1 MIKGTRFFSRR
12 LLPLL
17 LAAVMLLGM
26 LPALT
31 LPVLALPVLA
41 EDPPASQKLTNTT
54 DTVVTYQGAVGTGRA
69 PSLVVDGDTSHNDNK
84 YFVVGNDQT
93 QEKNETNPANPTYWI
108 QLDLG
113 KKYSLTEMKLFV
125 YHGRALKNLVVLAS
139 DSSTFDTYRIIW
151 NADKENFFG
160 LGTGDKEQFPNA
172 TVAGD
177 TITLAAPTEAQYVRI
192 LNNGHTAGA
201 GQGAHYFEIEVY
213 GTEHTGGAPETRLY
227 NVAADCNVIVNKWGG
242 GSDRPNSWLTDGIK
256 DNAKYIEVC
265 KDKAQ
270 DMNAP
275 SYAQIDLGNIYPVSK
290 VNFWNYWDDGRTLKD
305 LHIILSTTEDF
316 RDGTTKEVYNANWT
330 AAQNGLEVQ
339 IDSGPFTARYVRIWN
354 DGHDK
359 GKGGHYIEVEVWS
372 TEEKKDPLPVPYQFR
387 DVLTIPTYEYQG
399 KTPNNVTH
407 PDVLDFTLVNGAGG
421 TPLGTWG
428 GHRFWMA
435 VTPNQEGNSQFENP
449 CLVWSDDGKIWSAEG
464 IPNPLSV
471 VEREP
476 DGTHNCDNDVI
487 YDPVSNELWV
497 YYVWEQ
503 DAQNYGQ
510 IGTSNFKP
518 SILRCIRVAATQ
530 GGSGFTYA
538 VQKDAGQE
546 NPYTDLVTST
556 YHYDMQSPAV
566 VRRDANTWL
575 MWSNNSDQGVA
586 PTGWNNQNG
595 FVELRRSTNGT
606 EWGEAKSLKPTL
618 VLQNDWIPWHLDVQW
633 IPNVGADGSGEYWA
647 LICAYPKGGGSNHTD
662 LFFAKSADG
671 ELWTTYPN
679 PILSPRSGQWDQ
691 NFIYR
696 SSFTY
701 DADGKLSVWYS
712 GGKEQPGNHWRIA
725 YTEFENFLTDTLP
738 TLGAPYT
745 PGTPTPP
752 PAGEDGWVSV
762 PASDDTNIH
771 FDGAWTYEAPNRFAG
786 AEGSTATLYFYGS
799 GIRYYAQY
807 ETNFGEVEVQID
819 DGTPETYDLH
829 RNAPGA
835 MDNKILERELEAGY
849 HRITI
854 KRKHG
859 GGLDSGVIDLNKFE
873 VRYDTSAT
881 ISNHLYGVSPTE
893 KTLWVDDTLQ
903 ISALVPFNATDKT
916 VTYTSSDTGKA
927 TVTATGLVTALTAG
941 NVTITVKAGQS
952 EKTVALTIRS
962 LEAGELR
969 MTVDKDNPLF
979 LHGLYKYDGTGYPA
993 NGLAGPLQGGKSIQ
1007 GFWTAL
1013 TGTDE
1018 TGWKGPT
1025 VQAGNKTIHHAIL
1038 IHASGTVEGSAANK
1052 QWYLDR
1058 IAETK
1063 NDNIPFFL
1071 MVSNSHTGTF
1081 LDLDWLDG
1089 IYEQNENMMGVVF
1102 SENHNARISERDRRI
1117 TYMDALVKQA
1127 AKWGGYVINCDMN
1140 DAPKDSG
1147 GSDHGGTLEY
1157 FLNNETLY
1165 QTLKKYSQNYILLA
1179 KTTSAW
1185 SNVSYNSHE
1194 SVALGAWLD
1203 GLCGNWGSLIDSW
1216 MWFIEG
1222 YGPQWG
1228 ANTFSVQGGP
1238 EECRGPVSMPELLFA
1253 MRMVQQA
1260 RTGATV
1266 FTFEHPDH
1274 AEAVGDN
1281 EGAKTY
1287 FTPNYK
1293 YSIAKAM
1300 EYMRDYAIPT
1310 REQVMQNTKVFY
1322 ASSGGTLNKLGSN
1335 AANRLLDPLYGDSGS
1350 SGPNKGKNNGT
1361 TMMTYST
1368 GRYSTIPSL
1377 PKMAQDPTGKDI
1389 LRMADVQALG
1399 GAAGIQNY
1407 FNARYPQRYNGTGYA
1422 HYDELT
1428 KSWLTYNSNWFF
1440 DTRENSALHS
1450 KQNVSFQLTQ
1460 NSFGANIEFE
1470 PYSMLLVDEAQAG
1483 TLQFRFNN
1491 YWVDKNPIWEG
1502 YVKGTTPTWDSDNNR
1517 LMYNYLKDSYAQ
1529 NTAHGESTWRKATI
1543 TISGLGAE
1551 PTLALTSS
1559 LAGQSKQIQ
1568 TAFDAAAGTYT
1579 ITLDGNGYQEFSLTN
1594 LVPAQAPA
1602 ENWVSVPSRV
1612 NGNQL
1617 SPHIQFEEGWVV
1629 DKLDQED
1636 PSSYTKGAQASLV
1649 FYGTGVRYFAQ
1660 KDTNF
1665 GTAIVRLYRHNPSGE
1680 PILVETSEVDLNGE
1694 AAPAAKVYEKTG
1706 LTPDVYLISVE
1717 PKEGW
1722 NNADKNVIDLQKFEV
1737 NQTAIETVP
1746 TRVWSVEAD
1755 PASITV
1761 GGTSTLKTR
1770 LNFNAAVTAVSYAPS
1785 PDGKVTID
1793 GNTVNGAARGTVTI
1807 TATAAGSSKTTTLTV
1822 TGGTAGNWVY
1832 VDSHSGQ
1839 IQYTGNWV
1847 DETSTNHYEGSA
1859 KEANDAP
1866 GATASLTFTGT
1877 GFRWIGQMDSN
1888 YGRAWIY
1895 VDDVLV
1901 AIGNA
1906 NSSTNPYQF
1915 TILELHGLENKQHT
1929 VRLAAESNAPVQV
1942 DAFAYYTGTDLD
1954 ETVSSVALEPS
1965 GLIRLGDGES
1975 KPVLAMAMNAE
1986 RVVVFRDDFRFTL
1999 ENDTIAGLSGD
2010 GKPQK
2015 TVTGKMAGRTR
2026 LHVTLPE
2033 LNDKSA
2039 TAEIVVTSTEPAT
2052 TPRMLVD
2059 AEHPLLLVSLYA
2071 NTKHPAWWDNSG
2083 IPGVPMQGHNTMEGV
2098 WSLIPED
2105 LKPYT
2110 AIQLHAD
2117 DYLGHAW
2124 GGTGNKE
2131 NLQKFYEYHV
2141 AIAQEKGINL
2151 YLTLMTGGVP
2161 INTFRNLIDM
2171 DWLNNL
2177 IDNNSCIKG
2186 VVFAENHH
2194 NGDTDAVAQLTA
2206 EYLELFSSKGIY
2218 LVLTDI
2224 DDANHRMEKW
2234 FENDTLFKTAQ
2245 KHHKYLVINSKSTS
2259 SSGYNTVRSF
2269 ALGTWLSGLADNWGA
2284 LTDAWAWYE
2293 IRYHKLFE
2301 PVMNTTYED
2310 VRRVYTFPETLFA
2323 MNMLQSYV
2331 NGGTVFNAE
2340 HPFYCTGVYD
2350 EASWV
2355 LKESIIPT
2363 MRYMIA
2369 NPAATRKQV
2378 KDEIKAVYHTDS
2390 YLPTNFAEGLYG
2402 TAQDNNLLQTSGRY
2416 RTLPVLSSKLSD
2428 AEASA
2433 FGRVLKSADLADKI
2447 NILNAQYPELS
2458 TGDAFVETLLGGGAG
2473 QTGRRLLIMNSLFNE
2488 NKNQSA
2494 TLTPTDATFATSM
2507 GFTLTPHTY
2516 LIAHETAD
2524 SIKIDLNNFR
2534 TDKDELWVPG
2544 ESENPDWT
2552 SFGNDWNGD
2561 HKDYVQDYMKYHISN
2576 PKLDKDR
2583 DLRSTVITLHTGER
2597 PTAVVTRN
2605 GGSTKLADD
2614 KFYTETYENGIYT
2627 LTITHNGQVNVTIR
2641 KGGAEPTPTVTDFR
2655 LTTDP
2660 SPLTSAGGKAMLT
2673 LTGTNLPDGTKFY
2686 WGTNQ
2691 AMLTSVDAEGS
2702 DAFRSAEVK
2711 LLENTG
2717 TDAVTYYFRYSLD
2730 GTTLAGELTAT
2741 VPGTGGGTQP
2751 TEPSVTDYSVAPTEL
2766 PSNGGMITVTLA
2778 GTNLQNG
2785 IQIKVGTIT
2794 AKTSGDAA
2802 EQTAT
2807 LTLPANYS
2815 SSSVSYTVQ
2824 YSLNGTDWFGGK
2836 TVRVSGHYTP
2846 PVGPVTPSVPT
2857 KPGVPERDPFPF
2869 TDVSRSS
2876 WYYDSVRAAW
2886 EKDLIDGV
2894 TRTLY
2899 KPDDTLTVAQ
2909 AIKLSAALHQM
2920 LNNNGKVTLRNGSPY
2935 WYSSYVSYAV
2945 DNGIIEKM
2953 YLDYTP
2959 AQMNTPVKRNEFVHI
2974 FYGAMS
2980 DYRQINTVA
2989 DNKIP
2994 DVITTDTYALEI
3006 YTFYRA
3012 GILTGSDKNGTFYP
3026 TNDIKRSEVAAILS
3040 RMYDK
3045 TARKTVSLP

>member
-31 LPVLALPVLA
+31 LPVLA
-41 EDPPASQKLTNTT
+41 EDPPALTNVAQGKNVSIHGPTSGADRPASWLT
-54 DTVVTYQGAVGTGRA
+54 DGITDSGKYVEISKDTEQNSTD
-69 PSLVVDGDTSHNDNK
+69 PS
-84 YFVVGNDQT
+84 YAQ
-93 QEKNETNPANPTYWI
+93 I
-108 QLDLG
+108 DLG
-113 KKYSLTEMKLFV
+113 TSYDIAKVEFWNYWDD
-125 YHGRALKNLVVLAS
+125 GRTLVGLVILAS
-139 DSSTFDTYRIIW
+139 EKGTFAEDDRTVIFNSDT
-151 NADKENFFG
+151 ENFFG
-160 LGTGDKEQFPNA
+160 FGVGTDASYKSVSAGLSVEKEA
-172 TVAGD
+172 RGR
-177 TITLAAPTEAQYVRI
+177 YVRVM
-192 LNNGHTAGA
+192 NNGHDGGTP
-201 GQGAHYFEIEVY
+201 GQKTHGGHYTEIKVY
-213 GTEHTGGAPETRLY
+213 GTEHTGAVTPPETTLY
-227 NVAADCNVIVNKWGG
+227 NVAAGCNVIVNKWGG

-270 DMNAP
+270 NTSAP
-275 SYAQIDLGNIYPVSK
+275 SYAQIDLGNEYPVSK
-290 VNFWNYWDDGRTLKD
+290 VNFWNYWSDGRTLKD

-316 RDGTTKEVYNANWT
+316 RDGTTKEVYNADWT

-339 IDSGPFTARYVRIWN
+339 VDSAPFTARYVRIWN

-359 GKGGHYIEVEVWS
+359 GAKMGGHYIEVEVWS
-372 TEEKKDPLPVPYQFR
+372 TEEKKDPLPVPYQLR
-387 DVLTIPTYEYQG
+387 DVLTIPTYSYTAQG
-399 KTPNNVTH
+399 GQTQKAEWDTTH
-407 PDVLDFTLVNGAGG
+407 PDVIDFAKTSKEGG
-421 TPLGTWG
+421 KWG
-428 GHRFWMA
+428 GYRYWM
-435 VTPNQEGNSQFENP
+435 VLTPNQDGYSQYENP
-449 CLVWSDDGKIWSAEG
+449 CLAASNDGVNWVVPNG
-464 IPNPLSV
+464 IENPLSGV
-471 VEREP
+471 KHEP
-476 DGTHNCDNDVI
+476 AGTHNCDTDLVYNPDS
-487 YDPVSNELWV
+487 DELWV

-503 DAQNYGQ
+503 DSPA
-510 IGTSNFKP
+510 GTPSN
-518 SILRCIRVAATQ
+518 LRLIRVKEDGNSFAI
-530 GGSGFTYA
+530 
-538 VQKDAGQE
+538 
-546 NPYTDLVTST
+546 TST
-556 YHYDMQSPAV
+556 TDDKPYERLINSQYRYDMQSPAV
-566 VRRDANTWL
+566 VRRNANTWL
-575 MWSNNSDQGVA
+575 MWSNNSDSNNSGNGWQSQVA
-586 PTGWNNQNG
+586 
-595 FVELRRSTNGT
+595 FVELYTSTDGKNWT
-606 EWGEAKSLKPTL
+606 NKQSLADTL
-618 VLQNDWIPWHLDVQW
+618 VLKGADGIASYIPWHLDVQW
-633 IPNVGADGSGEYWA
+633 VESQNKYWG
-647 LICAYPKGGGSNHTD
+647 LFCAYPKGGNTNRTYL
-662 LFFAKSADG
+662 LFGTSEDG
-671 ELWTTYPN
+671 KTWTTYQKP
-679 PILSPRSGQWDQ
+679 LLAPRDNKWDN

-696 SSFTY
+696 STFIY
-701 DADGKLSVWYS
+701 DDASGTLQVWYS
-712 GGKEQPGNHWRIA
+712 GGKSGGWRIA
-725 YTEFENFLTDTLP
+725 YTEFENFLTNTLP

-745 PGTPTPP
+745 PDTPTPP

-941 NVTITVKAGQS
+941 DVTITVKAGQS
-952 EKTVALTIRS
+952 EKTVSLTIRS
-962 LEAGELR
+962 LEAGALR
-969 MTVDKDNPLF
+969 MTVDEDNPLF
-979 LHGLYKYDGTGYPA
+979 LHGLYKYDGQGYPA

-1052 QWYLDR
+1052 QWYRDR

-1102 SENHNARISERDRRI
+1102 SENHNAGISERDRRI

-1147 GSDHGGTLEY
+1147 GSDYGGTLEY

-1300 EYMRDYAIPT
+1300 EYMRDYVIPT

-1368 GRYSTIPSL
+1368 GRYGTIPSL
-1377 PKMAQDPTGKDI
+1377 PKMAQDPTGKNI

-1407 FNARYPQRYNGTGYA
+1407 FNARYPQRYTGTGYA

-1440 DTRENSALHS
+1440 DTRESSALHS

-1529 NTAHGESTWRKATI
+1529 NTAHGENTWRKATI
-1543 TISGLGAE
+1543 TISGLGEE

-1579 ITLDGNGYQEFSLTN
+1579 ITLDGNGYQEFTLTN

-1629 DKLDQED
+1629 DKLNQED

-1680 PILVETSEVDLNGE
+1680 PVLVETSDVNLNGA

-1746 TRVWSVEAD
+1746 TRVWSVEAN

-1785 PDGKVTID
+1785 PDGKVTIAGD
-1793 GNTVNGAARGTVTI
+1793 TVTGVARGTVTI
-1807 TATAAGSSKTTTLTV
+1807 TATSAGSSKTTTLTV

-1929 VRLAAESNAPVQV
+1929 VRLEAESNAPVQV

-1965 GLIRLGDGES
+1965 GPIRLGDGES

-2010 GKPQK
+2010 GKTQK

-2083 IPGVPMQGHNTMEGV
+2083 VPGVPMQGHNTMEGV

-2171 DWLNNL
+2171 DWLNDL

-2369 NPAATRKQV
+2369 NPAATREQV
-2378 KDEIKAVYHTDS
+2378 KGEIKAVYHTDS

-2433 FGRVLKSADLADKI
+2433 FGRVLRSADLADKI

-2458 TGDAFVETLLGGGAG
+2458 TGDAFVETLLGGRAG

-2494 TLTPTDATFATSM
+2494 TLTPTDAKFATSI

-2583 DLRSTVITLHTGER
+2583 DLRSTVITLHTEER

-2614 KFYTETYENGIYT
+2614 NFYTETYENGVYT

-2641 KGGAEPTPTVTDFR
+2641 KGGAEPTPTVTEFK
-2655 LTTDP
+2655 LVTDP
-2660 SPLTSAGGKAMLT
+2660 AALTSAGGKAMLT

-2686 WGTNQ
+2686 WGTDQ
-2691 AMLTSVDAEGS
+2691 AMLTPVDAEGS
-2702 DAFRSAEVK
+2702 DASRSVEVK
-2711 LLENTG
+2711 LPENTG

-2766 PSNGGMITVTLA
+2766 PSNGGMIMVTLT

-2785 IQIKVGTIT
+2785 IQIKAGTIT
-2794 AKTSGDAA
+2794 AQTSGDAA
-2802 EQTAT
+2802 KQTET

-2824 YSLNGTDWFGGK
+2824 YSLNGVDWVGGK
-2836 TVRVSGHYTP
+2836 TVRVSGRYTP
-2846 PVGPVTPSVPT
+2846 PVSPGTPSVPT

-2876 WYYDSVRAAW
+2876 WYYDSVRTAW

-2920 LNNNGKVTLRNGSPY
+2920 LNNNGKVTLRNGTPY

-2945 DNGIIEKM
+2945 ENGIIEKM

-2959 AQMNTPVKRNEFVHI
+2959 AQMNAPAKRNEFVHI

-3045 TARKTVSLP
+3045 TTRQTVSLP

>member
-17 LAAVMLLGM
+17 LAVIMLLGM
-26 LPALT
+26 LPTLT
-31 LPVLALPVLA
+31 LPVQA
-41 EDPPASQKLTNTT
+41 EEAAASRKLTNTT
-54 DTVVTYQGAVGTGRA
+54 DTTVTYQGAVGTGRA
-69 PSLVVDGDTSHNDNK
+69 SSLVVDGDTSHNDNK

-93 QEKNETNPANPTYWI
+93 QTKNETNPANPTYWI

-113 KKYSLTEMKLFV
+113 KKYSLTAMKLFV

-139 DSSTFDTYRIIW
+139 DSSTFDTYSIVW
-151 NADKENFFG
+151 NADKEDFFG
-160 LGTGDKEQFPNA
+160 LGAGDKEQFPNA
-172 TVAGD
+172 TAAGD
-177 TITLAAPTEAQYVRI
+177 TITLTTPAEARYVRI

-213 GTEHTGGAPETRLY
+213 GTEISVPVEPAQLY
-227 NVAADCNVIVNKWGG
+227 NVASGCSVTVNKWGG
-242 GSDRPNSWLTDGIK
+242 GSDRPNSWLTDGDK

-265 KDKAQ
+265 KNKAQ
-270 DMNAP
+270 DTNDP
-275 SYAQIDLGNIYPVSK
+275 SYAQVDLGNEYPVSQ
-290 VNFWNYWDDGRTLKD
+290 VNFWNYWSDGRTLKD
-305 LHIILSTTEDF
+305 LHIILSTTADF
-316 RDGTTKEVYNANWT
+316 RDGTTKEIYNADW
-330 AAQNGLEVQ
+330 AAVQTGLEVSV
-339 IDSGPFTARYVRIWN
+339 DSPFTARYVRIWN
-354 DGHDK
+354 NGHDK
-359 GKGGHYIEVEVWS
+359 GNGGHYIEVEVMS
-372 TEEKKDPLPVPYQFR
+372 TEAKKDPLPEEYRLR
-387 DVLTIPTYEYQG
+387 DRLKIPTYSYTAQSGQKAKAEWD
-399 KTPNNVTH
+399 TTH
-407 PDVLDFTLVNGAGG
+407 PDVVDFAKTSKDGG
-421 TPLGTWG
+421 KWG
-428 GHRFWMA
+428 GYRYWM
-435 VTPNQEGNSQFENP
+435 VLTPNQDGYSQYENP
-449 CLVWSDDGKIWSAEG
+449 CLAASNDGVNWVVPNG
-464 IPNPLSV
+464 IENPLSGV
-471 VEREP
+471 KHEP
-476 DGTHNCDNDVI
+476 TGTHNCDTDLVYNPDS
-487 YDPVSNELWV
+487 DELWV

-503 DAQNYGQ
+503 DSPA
-510 IGTSNFKP
+510 GTPSN
-518 SILRCIRVAATQ
+518 LRLIRVKEDGNSFAI
-530 GGSGFTYA
+530 
-538 VQKDAGQE
+538 
-546 NPYTDLVTST
+546 TST
-556 YHYDMQSPAV
+556 TDGKPYERLINSQYRYDMQSPAV

-575 MWSNNSDQGVA
+575 MWSNNSDSDNSGNGWQSQVA
-586 PTGWNNQNG
+586 
-595 FVELRRSTNGT
+595 FVELYTSTDGKNWT
-606 EWGEAKSLKPTL
+606 NKQSLADTL
-618 VLQNDWIPWHLDVQW
+618 VLKGADGIASYIPWHLDVQW
-633 IPNVGADGSGEYWA
+633 VESQNKYWG
-647 LICAYPKGGGSNHTD
+647 LFCAYPKGGNTNRTYL
-662 LFFAKSADG
+662 LFGTSEDG
-671 ELWTTYPN
+671 KTWTTYPK
-679 PILSPRSGQWDQ
+679 PLISPRDNEWDN

-696 SSFTY
+696 STFIY
-701 DADGKLSVWYS
+701 DDASGTLQVWYS
-712 GGKEQPGNHWRIA
+712 GGKSGGWRIA
-725 YTEFENFLTDTLP
+725 YTEFENFLTNTLP

-745 PGTPTPP
+745 PDTPTPP

-941 NVTITVKAGQS
+941 DVTITVKAGQS

-962 LEAGELR
+962 LEAGALR

-979 LHGLYKYDGTGYPA
+979 LHGLYKYDGKGYPA

-1052 QWYLDR
+1052 KWYLDR

-1102 SENHNARISERDRRI
+1102 SENHNAGISERDRRI

-1322 ASSGGTLNKLGSN
+1322 ASSDGTLNKLGSN

-1368 GRYSTIPSL
+1368 GRYGTIPSL

-1440 DTRENSALHS
+1440 DTRESSALHS

-1502 YVKGTTPTWDSDNNR
+1502 YVQGTTPTWDSDNNR

-1579 ITLDGNGYQEFSLTN
+1579 ITLDGNGYQEFTLTN

-1680 PILVETSEVDLNGE
+1680 PILVETSDVDLNGA

-1746 TRVWSVEAD
+1746 TRVWSVEAN

-1785 PDGKVTID
+1785 PDGKVTIAGD
-1793 GNTVNGAARGTVTI
+1793 TVTGVARGTVAI
-1807 TATAAGSSKTTTLTV
+1807 TATAAGSFKTTMLTV

-1847 DETSTNHYEGSA
+1847 DENSTNHYEGSA

-1929 VRLAAESNAPVQV
+1929 VRLEAESNAPVQV

-1965 GLIRLGDGES
+1965 GPIRLGDGES

-2010 GKPQK
+2010 GKTQK

-2171 DWLNNL
+2171 DWLNDL

-2194 NGDTDAVAQLTA
+2194 NGDTGAVAQLTA

-2369 NPAATRKQV
+2369 NPAATREQV

-2402 TAQDNNLLQTSGRY
+2402 TAQDNNLLQTNGRY

-2428 AEASA
+2428 AEAAA
-2433 FGRVLKSADLADKI
+2433 FGRVLRSADLADKT
-2447 NILNAQYPELS
+2447 NILNELYPELS
-2458 TGDAFVETLLGGGAG
+2458 TGDAFVETLLGGRSG

-2583 DLRSTVITLHTGER
+2583 DLRSTVITLHTEER

-2605 GGSTKLADD
+2605 GGSRSLADNA
-2614 KFYTETYENGIYT
+2614 FYTETYENGIYT

-2641 KGGAEPTPTVTDFR
+2641 KGGAQPIPTVTEFK
-2655 LTTDP
+2655 LVTDP

-2673 LTGTNLPDGTKFY
+2673 LTGANLPDGTKFY

-2691 AMLTSVDAEGS
+2691 NALTAVDTTVTA
-2702 DAFRSAEVK
+2702 DARSATVD
-2711 LLENTG
+2711 LPANTG
-2717 TDAVTYYFRYSLD
+2717 ENAVTYYFRYSLD

-2741 VPGTGGGTQP
+2741 VPGTGGGAQP

-2785 IQIKVGTIT
+2785 IQIKAGTIT
-2794 AKTSGDAA
+2794 AQTSGDAA
-2802 EQTAT
+2802 KQTAT

-2824 YSLNGTDWFGGK
+2824 YSLNGVDWVGGK
-2836 TVRVSGHYTP
+2836 TVRVSGRYTP
-2846 PVGPVTPSVPT
+2846 PVGPGTPSVPT
-2857 KPGVPERDPFPF
+2857 KPGVPERDTFPF

-2876 WYYDSVRAAW
+2876 WYYDSVRTAW

-2959 AQMNTPVKRNEFVHI
+2959 AQMNAPVKRNEFVHI

-3045 TARKTVSLP
+3045 TTRQTVSLP

>member
-31 LPVLALPVLA
+31 LPVLAEEPPALTNVAQGKNVSIHGPTSGADRPASWLTDGITESGKYVEISKDTEQNSTDPSYAQIDLGTSYDIAKVEFWNYWDDGRTLVGLVILASEKGTFA
-41 EDPPASQKLTNTT
+41 EDDRTVIFNS
-54 DTVVTYQGAVGTGRA
+54 DT
-69 PSLVVDGDTSHNDNK
+69 
-84 YFVVGNDQT
+84 
-93 QEKNETNPANPTYWI
+93 
-108 QLDLG
+108 
-113 KKYSLTEMKLFV
+113 
-125 YHGRALKNLVVLAS
+125 
-139 DSSTFDTYRIIW
+139 
-151 NADKENFFG
+151 ENFFG
-160 LGTGDKEQFPNA
+160 FGVGTDASYKSVSAGLSVEKEA
-172 TVAGD
+172 RGR
-177 TITLAAPTEAQYVRI
+177 YVRVM
-192 LNNGHTAGA
+192 NNGHDGGTP
-201 GQGAHYFEIEVY
+201 GQKKHGGHYTEIKVY
-213 GTEHTGGAPETRLY
+213 GTEHTGAVTPPETTLY
-227 NVAADCNVIVNKWGG
+227 NVAAGCNVIVNKWGG

-270 DMNAP
+270 NTSAP
-275 SYAQIDLGNIYPVSK
+275 SYAQIDLGNEYPVSK
-290 VNFWNYWDDGRTLKD
+290 VNFWNYWSDGRTLKD

-316 RDGTTKEVYNANWT
+316 RDGTTKEVYNADWT

-339 IDSGPFTARYVRIWN
+339 VDSAPFTARYVRIWN

-359 GKGGHYIEVEVWS
+359 GAKMGGHYIEVEVWS
-372 TEEKKDPLPVPYQFR
+372 TEEKKDPLPVPYQLR
-387 DVLTIPTYEYQG
+387 DVLTIPTYSYTAQG
-399 KTPNNVTH
+399 GQTQKAEWDTTH
-407 PDVLDFTLVNGAGG
+407 PDVIDFAKTSKEGG
-421 TPLGTWG
+421 KWG
-428 GHRFWMA
+428 GYRYWM
-435 VTPNQEGNSQFENP
+435 VLTPNQDGYSQYENP
-449 CLVWSDDGKIWSAEG
+449 CLAASNDGVNWVVPNG
-464 IPNPLSV
+464 IENPLSGV
-471 VEREP
+471 KHEP
-476 DGTHNCDNDVI
+476 AGTHNCDTDLVYNPDS
-487 YDPVSNELWV
+487 DELWV

-503 DAQNYGQ
+503 DSPA
-510 IGTSNFKP
+510 GTPSN
-518 SILRCIRVAATQ
+518 LRLIRVKEDGNSFAI
-530 GGSGFTYA
+530 
-538 VQKDAGQE
+538 
-546 NPYTDLVTST
+546 TST
-556 YHYDMQSPAV
+556 TDDKPYERLINSQYRYDMQSPAV
-566 VRRDANTWL
+566 VRRNANTWL
-575 MWSNNSDQGVA
+575 MWSNNSDSNNSGNGWQSQVA
-586 PTGWNNQNG
+586 
-595 FVELRRSTNGT
+595 FVELYTSTDGKNWT
-606 EWGEAKSLKPTL
+606 NKQSLADTL
-618 VLQNDWIPWHLDVQW
+618 VLKGADGIASYIPWHLDVQW
-633 IPNVGADGSGEYWA
+633 VESQNKYWG
-647 LICAYPKGGGSNHTD
+647 LFCAYPKGGNTNRTYL
-662 LFFAKSADG
+662 LFGTSEDG
-671 ELWTTYPN
+671 KTWTTYQKP
-679 PILSPRSGQWDQ
+679 LLAPRDNKWDN

-696 SSFTY
+696 STFIY
-701 DADGKLSVWYS
+701 DDASGTLQVWYS
-712 GGKEQPGNHWRIA
+712 GGKSGGWRIA

-738 TLGAPYT
+738 TLGEPYT

-829 RNAPGA
+829 RNEAGA
-835 MDNKILERELEAGY
+835 MDNRILEKELEAGY

-916 VTYTSSDTGKA
+916 VTYTSSDTDKA
-927 TVTATGLVTALTAG
+927 TVTATGLVTALAAG
-941 NVTITVKAGQS
+941 DVTITVKAGQS

-969 MTVDKDNPLF
+969 MTVDGDNPLF
-979 LHGLYKYDGTGYPA
+979 LHGLYKYDGPGYPA

-1025 VQAGNKTIHHAIL
+1025 VQAGNKTVHHAIL

-1052 QWYLDR
+1052 QWYLER

-1102 SENHNARISERDRRI
+1102 SENHNAGISERDRRI
-1117 TYMDALVKQA
+1117 TYMDTLVKQA

-1185 SNVSYNSHE
+1185 SSVSYNSHE

-1310 REQVMQNTKVFY
+1310 HEQVMQNTKVFY

-1368 GRYSTIPSL
+1368 GRYGTIPSL

-1529 NTAHGESTWRKATI
+1529 NTAHGKSTWRKATI

-1568 TAFDAAAGTYT
+1568 TVFDAAAGTYT
-1579 ITLDGNGYQEFSLTN
+1579 ITLDGNGYQEFTLTN

-1680 PILVETSEVDLNGE
+1680 PILVETSEVDLNGA
-1694 AAPAAKVYEKTG
+1694 AAPAARVYEKTG

-1746 TRVWSVEAD
+1746 TRVWSVEAN

-1770 LNFNAAVTAVSYAPS
+1770 LNFNAADKAVSYAAS

-1793 GNTVNGAARGTVTI
+1793 GSTVTGAARGTVTI

-1877 GFRWIGQMDSN
+1877 GFRWVGQMDSN

-1929 VRLAAESNAPVQV
+1929 VRLEAESNAPIQV

-1965 GLIRLGDGES
+1965 GIIRLGDGET
-1975 KPVLAMAMNAE
+1975 KRVLAMAMNAE

-2010 GKPQK
+2010 GKTQK

-2026 LHVTLPE
+2026 LHVTLSE
-2033 LNDKSA
+2033 LNSKSA
-2039 TAEIVVTSTEPAT
+2039 TAEIVVTSTEPAA

-2071 NTKHPAWWDNSG
+2071 NTKHPTWWDNSG

-2141 AIAQEKGINL
+2141 AIAQEKGINI

-2194 NGDTDAVAQLTA
+2194 NGDTNAVAQLTA

-2234 FENDTLFKTAQ
+2234 FENDTLFKAAQ

-2293 IRYHKLFE
+2293 IRYHKLFA

-2369 NPAATRKQV
+2369 NPAATREQV

-2416 RTLPVLSSKLSD
+2416 RTLPVLSSKLSA

-2433 FGRVLKSADLADKI
+2433 FGRVLKSADLADKV
-2447 NILNAQYPELS
+2447 NILNALYPELS

-2507 GFTLTPHTY
+2507 GFILTPHTY

-2614 KFYTETYENGIYT
+2614 NFYTETYENGIYT
-2627 LTITHNGQVNVTIR
+2627 LTITHNGQVNVTIQ
-2641 KGGAEPTPTVTDFR
+2641 KG
-2655 LTTDP
+2655 
-2660 SPLTSAGGKAMLT
+2660 S
-2673 LTGTNLPDGTKFY
+2673 
-2686 WGTNQ
+2686 
-2691 AMLTSVDAEGS
+2691 
-2702 DAFRSAEVK
+2702 
-2711 LLENTG
+2711 
-2717 TDAVTYYFRYSLD
+2717 
-2730 GTTLAGELTAT
+2730 
-2741 VPGTGGGTQP
+2741 TQP

-2766 PSNGGMITVTLA
+2766 PSNGGMIMVTLT

-2785 IQIKVGTIT
+2785 IQIKAGTIT
-2794 AKTSGDAA
+2794 AKTSGNAA

-2815 SSSVSYTVQ
+2815 SSSVNYTVQ

-2836 TVRVSGHYTP
+2836 TVRVSGRYTP

-2876 WYYDSVRAAW
+2876 WYYDSIRAAW

-2959 AQMNTPVKRNEFVHI
+2959 AQMNAPVKRNEFVHI

>member
-17 LAAVMLLGM
+17 LAAVMLLSM
-26 LPALT
+26 MPALT
-31 LPVLALPVLA
+31 LPVLAEEPPALTNVAQGKNVSIHGPTSGADRPASWLTDGITDSGKYVEISKDTEQNSTDPSYAQIDLGTSYDIAKVEFWNYWDDGRTLVGLVILASEKGTFA
-41 EDPPASQKLTNTT
+41 EDDRTVIFNS
-54 DTVVTYQGAVGTGRA
+54 DT
-69 PSLVVDGDTSHNDNK
+69 
-84 YFVVGNDQT
+84 
-93 QEKNETNPANPTYWI
+93 
-108 QLDLG
+108 
-113 KKYSLTEMKLFV
+113 
-125 YHGRALKNLVVLAS
+125 
-139 DSSTFDTYRIIW
+139 
-151 NADKENFFG
+151 ENFFG
-160 LGTGDKEQFPNA
+160 FGVGTDASYKSVSAGLSVEKEA
-172 TVAGD
+172 RGR
-177 TITLAAPTEAQYVRI
+177 YVRVM
-192 LNNGHTAGA
+192 NNGHDGGTP
-201 GQGAHYFEIEVY
+201 GQKKHGGHYTEIKVY
-213 GTEHTGGAPETRLY
+213 GTEHTGAVTPPEPTLH
-227 NVAADCNVIVNKWGG
+227 NVAAGCNVIVNKWGG
-242 GSDRPNSWLTDGIK
+242 GNDRPNSWLTDGIK

-270 DMNAP
+270 NTSDP
-275 SYAQIDLGNIYPVSK
+275 SYAQIDLGNEYPVSK

-316 RDGTTKEVYNANWT
+316 QTGTTKEIYNDNWQAT
-330 AAQNGLEVQ
+330 EAGLDVSVT
-339 IDSGPFTARYVRIWN
+339 DDPYNARYVRIWN

-387 DVLTIPTYEYQG
+387 DVLKIPTYSYTAQG
-399 KTPNNVTH
+399 GQTQKAEWDTTH
-407 PDVLDFTLVNGAGG
+407 PDVIDFAKTSKEGG
-421 TPLGTWG
+421 KWG
-428 GHRFWMA
+428 GYRYWM
-435 VTPNQEGNSQFENP
+435 VLTPNQDGYSQYENP
-449 CLVWSDDGKIWSAEG
+449 CLAASNDGVNWVVPNG
-464 IPNPLSV
+464 IENPLSGV
-471 VEREP
+471 KHEP
-476 DGTHNCDNDVI
+476 AGTHNCDTDLVYNPDS
-487 YDPVSNELWV
+487 DELWV

-503 DAQNYGQ
+503 DSPA
-510 IGTSNFKP
+510 GTPSN
-518 SILRCIRVAATQ
+518 LRLIRVKEKND
-530 GGSGFTYA
+530 GF
-538 VQKDAGQE
+538 E
-546 NPYTDLVTST
+546 ITST
-556 YHYDMQSPAV
+556 TDGKPYERLINSQYRYDMQSPAV
-566 VRRDANTWL
+566 VRRNANTWL
-575 MWSNNSDQGVA
+575 MWSNNSDSDNSGNGWQSQVA
-586 PTGWNNQNG
+586 
-595 FVELRRSTNGT
+595 FVELYTSADGKNWTN
-606 EWGEAKSLKPTL
+606 KQSLADTL
-618 VLQNDWIPWHLDVQW
+618 VLKGADGIASYIPWHLDVQW
-633 IPNVGADGSGEYWA
+633 VESQNKYWG
-647 LICAYPKGGGSNHTD
+647 LFCAYPKGGNTNRTYL
-662 LFFAKSADG
+662 LFGTSEDG
-671 ELWTTYPN
+671 KTWLTYPK
-679 PILSPRSGQWDQ
+679 PLLAPRDNKWDN

-696 SSFTY
+696 STFIY
-701 DADGKLSVWYS
+701 DDASGTLQVWYS
-712 GGKEQPGNHWRIA
+712 GGKSGGWRIA

-762 PASDDTNIH
+762 LASDDTNIH

-829 RNAPGA
+829 RDTAGA
-835 MDNKILERELEAGY
+835 MDNKILEKELEAGY

-979 LHGLYKYDGTGYPA
+979 LHGLYKYDGPGYPA

-1018 TGWKGPT
+1018 TGWNGPT

-1102 SENHNARISERDRRI
+1102 SENHNAGISERDRRI

-1140 DAPKDSG
+1140 DAPKDTGS
-1147 GSDHGGTLEY
+1147 SDHGGTLEY

-1350 SGPNKGKNNGT
+1350 SGPNKGKNNRT

-1368 GRYSTIPSL
+1368 GRYGTIPSL
-1377 PKMAQDPTGKDI
+1377 PKLAQAPTGKDI
-1389 LRMADVQALG
+1389 LTMTDVQALG
-1399 GAAGIQNY
+1399 GASGIQNY

-1529 NTAHGESTWRKATI
+1529 NTAHGENTWRKATI

-1579 ITLDGNGYQEFSLTN
+1579 ITLDGNGYQEFTLTN

-1629 DKLDQED
+1629 DKLNQED

-1665 GTAIVRLYRHNPSGE
+1665 GTAIVRLYRHSPSGE
-1680 PILVETSEVDLNGE
+1680 AILVETSEVDLNGA

-1746 TRVWSVEAD
+1746 TRVWSVEAN

-1785 PDGKVTID
+1785 PDGKVTIAGD
-1793 GNTVNGAARGTVTI
+1793 TVTGVARGTVTI

-1866 GATASLTFTGT
+1866 SATASLTFTGT

-1929 VRLAAESNAPVQV
+1929 VRLEAESNAPVQV

-2010 GKPQK
+2010 GKTQK

-2141 AIAQEKGINL
+2141 AIAQKKGINL

-2171 DWLNNL
+2171 DWLNDL

-2369 NPAATRKQV
+2369 NPAATREQV
-2378 KDEIKAVYHTDS
+2378 KGEIKAVYHTDS

-2583 DLRSTVITLHTGER
+2583 DLRSTMITLHTGDR

-2614 KFYTETYENGIYT
+2614 NFYTEAYENGVYT

-2673 LTGTNLPDGTKFY
+2673 LTGTNLPDGTKFH
-2686 WGTNQ
+2686 WGTDQ
-2691 AMLTSVDAEGS
+2691 AMLTPVDAEGS
-2702 DAFRSAEVK
+2702 DASRSAEVK

-2766 PSNGGMITVTLA
+2766 PSNGGMITVTLT

-2785 IQIKVGTIT
+2785 IQIKAGTIT

-2802 EQTAT
+2802 KQTAT

-2836 TVRVSGHYTP
+2836 TVRVSGRYTP
-2846 PVGPVTPSVPT
+2846 PVGSVTPSVPT

>member
-17 LAAVMLLGM
+17 LAAVMLLSM
-26 LPALT
+26 MPALT
-31 LPVLALPVLA
+31 LPVLAEEPPALTNVAQGKNVSIHGPTSGADRPASWLTDGITDSGKYVEISKDTEQNSTDPSYAQIDLGTSYDIAKVEFWNYWDDGRTLVGLVILASEKGTFA
-41 EDPPASQKLTNTT
+41 EDDRTVIFNS
-54 DTVVTYQGAVGTGRA
+54 DT
-69 PSLVVDGDTSHNDNK
+69 
-84 YFVVGNDQT
+84 
-93 QEKNETNPANPTYWI
+93 
-108 QLDLG
+108 
-113 KKYSLTEMKLFV
+113 
-125 YHGRALKNLVVLAS
+125 
-139 DSSTFDTYRIIW
+139 
-151 NADKENFFG
+151 ENFFG
-160 LGTGDKEQFPNA
+160 FGVGTDASYKSVSAGLSVEKEA
-172 TVAGD
+172 RGR
-177 TITLAAPTEAQYVRI
+177 YVRVM
-192 LNNGHTAGA
+192 NNGHDGGTP
-201 GQGAHYFEIEVY
+201 GQKKHGGHYTEIKVY
-213 GTEHTGGAPETRLY
+213 GTEHTGAVTPPEPTLH
-227 NVAADCNVIVNKWGG
+227 NVAAGCNVIVNKWGG
-242 GSDRPNSWLTDGIK
+242 GNDRPNSWLTDGIK

-270 DMNAP
+270 NTSDP
-275 SYAQIDLGNIYPVSK
+275 SYAQIDLGNEYPVSK
-290 VNFWNYWDDGRTLKD
+290 VNFWNYWSDGRTLKD

-316 RDGTTKEVYNANWT
+316 QTGTTKEIYNDNWQAT
-330 AAQNGLEVQ
+330 EAGLDVSVT
-339 IDSGPFTARYVRIWN
+339 DDPYNARYVRIWN

-359 GKGGHYIEVEVWS
+359 GAKMGGHYIEVEVWS

-387 DVLTIPTYEYQG
+387 DVLKIPTYSYTAQG
-399 KTPNNVTH
+399 GQTQKAEWDTTH
-407 PDVLDFTLVNGAGG
+407 PDVIDFAKTSKEGG
-421 TPLGTWG
+421 KWG
-428 GHRFWMA
+428 GYRYWM
-435 VTPNQEGNSQFENP
+435 VLTPNQDGYSQYENP
-449 CLVWSDDGKIWSAEG
+449 CLAASNDGVNWVVPNG
-464 IPNPLSV
+464 IENPLSGV
-471 VEREP
+471 KHEP
-476 DGTHNCDNDVI
+476 AGTHNCDTDLVYNPDS
-487 YDPVSNELWV
+487 DELWV

-503 DAQNYGQ
+503 DSPA
-510 IGTSNFKP
+510 GTPSN
-518 SILRCIRVAATQ
+518 LRLIRVMEKND
-530 GGSGFTYA
+530 GF
-538 VQKDAGQE
+538 E
-546 NPYTDLVTST
+546 ITST
-556 YHYDMQSPAV
+556 TDGKPYERLINSQYRYDMQSPAV
-566 VRRDANTWL
+566 VRRNANTWL
-575 MWSNNSDQGVA
+575 MWSNNSDSDNSGNGWQSQVA
-586 PTGWNNQNG
+586 
-595 FVELRRSTNGT
+595 FVELYTSADGKNWTN
-606 EWGEAKSLKPTL
+606 KQSLADTL
-618 VLQNDWIPWHLDVQW
+618 VLKGADGIASYIPWHLDVQW
-633 IPNVGADGSGEYWA
+633 VESQNKYWG
-647 LICAYPKGGGSNHTD
+647 LFCAYPKGGNTNRTYL
-662 LFFAKSADG
+662 LFGTSEDG
-671 ELWTTYPN
+671 KTWLTYPK
-679 PILSPRSGQWDQ
+679 PLLAPRDNKWDN

-696 SSFTY
+696 STFIY
-701 DADGKLSVWYS
+701 DDASGTLQVWYS
-712 GGKEQPGNHWRIA
+712 GGKSGGWRIA

-762 PASDDTNIH
+762 LASDDTNIH

-829 RNAPGA
+829 RDTAGA
-835 MDNKILERELEAGY
+835 MDNKILEKELEAGY

-979 LHGLYKYDGTGYPA
+979 LHGLYKYDGPGYPA

-1018 TGWKGPT
+1018 TGWNGPT

-1102 SENHNARISERDRRI
+1102 SENHNAGISERDRRI

-1140 DAPKDSG
+1140 DAPKDTGS
-1147 GSDHGGTLEY
+1147 SDHGGTLEY

-1350 SGPNKGKNNGT
+1350 SGPNKGKNNRT

-1368 GRYSTIPSL
+1368 GRYGTIPSL
-1377 PKMAQDPTGKDI
+1377 PKLAQAPTGKDI
-1389 LRMADVQALG
+1389 LTMTDVQALG
-1399 GAAGIQNY
+1399 GASGIQNY

-1529 NTAHGESTWRKATI
+1529 NTAHSESTWRKATI

-1579 ITLDGNGYQEFSLTN
+1579 ITLDGNGYQEFTLTN

-1680 PILVETSEVDLNGE
+1680 PILVETSEVDLNGA

-1785 PDGKVTID
+1785 PDGKVTIAGD
-1793 GNTVNGAARGTVTI
+1793 TVTGVARGTVTI

-1929 VRLAAESNAPVQV
+1929 VRLEAESNAPIQV

-2010 GKPQK
+2010 GKTQK
-2015 TVTGKMAGRTR
+2015 NVTGKMAGRTR

-2039 TAEIVVTSTEPAT
+2039 TAEIVVTSTESAA

-2234 FENDTLFKTAQ
+2234 FENDTLFKAAQ

-2369 NPAATRKQV
+2369 NPAATREQV
-2378 KDEIKAVYHTDS
+2378 KGEIKAVYHTDS

-2416 RTLPVLSSKLSD
+2416 RTLPVLSSKLSA

-2583 DLRSTVITLHTGER
+2583 DLRSTVITLHTEER

-2614 KFYTETYENGIYT
+2614 NFYTETYENGIYT

-2641 KGGAEPTPTVTDFR
+2641 KGGAEPTPSVTDFR

-2686 WGTNQ
+2686 WGTDQ
-2691 AMLTSVDAEGS
+2691 AMLTPVDAEGS
-2702 DAFRSAEVK
+2702 DASRSAEVK

-2717 TDAVTYYFRYSLD
+2717 TGAVTYYFRYSLD

-2751 TEPSVTDYSVAPTEL
+2751 TAPSVTDYSVAPTEL
-2766 PSNGGMITVTLA
+2766 PSNGGMIMVTLT

-2785 IQIKVGTIT
+2785 IQIKAGTIT
-2794 AKTSGDAA
+2794 AQTSGDAA
-2802 EQTAT
+2802 KQMAT

-2824 YSLNGTDWFGGK
+2824 YSLNGTDWVGGK
-2836 TVRVSGHYTP
+2836 TVRVSGRYTP
-2846 PVGPVTPSVPT
+2846 PVEPVTPSVPT

-2876 WYYDSVRAAW
+2876 WYYDSVRTAW

-2920 LNNNGKVTLRNGSPY
+2920 LNNNGKVTLRNGSSY

-2959 AQMNTPVKRNEFVHI
+2959 AQMNAPVKRNEFVHI

>member
-17 LAAVMLLGM
+17 LAAVMLLSM
-26 LPALT
+26 MPALT
-31 LPVLALPVLA
+31 LPVLAEEPPALTNVAQGKNVSIHGPTSGADRPASWLTDGITDSGKYVEISKDTEQNSTDPSYAQIDLGTSYDIAKVEFWNYWDDGRTLVGLVILASEKGTFA
-41 EDPPASQKLTNTT
+41 EDDRTVIFNS
-54 DTVVTYQGAVGTGRA
+54 DT
-69 PSLVVDGDTSHNDNK
+69 
-84 YFVVGNDQT
+84 
-93 QEKNETNPANPTYWI
+93 
-108 QLDLG
+108 
-113 KKYSLTEMKLFV
+113 
-125 YHGRALKNLVVLAS
+125 
-139 DSSTFDTYRIIW
+139 
-151 NADKENFFG
+151 ENFFG
-160 LGTGDKEQFPNA
+160 FGVGTDASYKSVSAGLSVEKEA
-172 TVAGD
+172 RGR
-177 TITLAAPTEAQYVRI
+177 YVRVM
-192 LNNGHTAGA
+192 NNGHDGGTP
-201 GQGAHYFEIEVY
+201 GQKKHGGHYTEIKVY
-213 GTEHTGGAPETRLY
+213 GTEHTGAVTPPEPTLH
-227 NVAADCNVIVNKWGG
+227 NVAAGCNVIVNKWGG
-242 GSDRPNSWLTDGIK
+242 GNDRPNSWLTDGIK

-270 DMNAP
+270 NTSDP
-275 SYAQIDLGNIYPVSK
+275 SYAQIDLGNEYPVSK

-316 RDGTTKEVYNANWT
+316 QTGTTKEIYNDNWQAT
-330 AAQNGLEVQ
+330 EAGLDVSVT
-339 IDSGPFTARYVRIWN
+339 DDPYNARYVRIWN

-387 DVLTIPTYEYQG
+387 DVLKIPTYSYTAQG
-399 KTPNNVTH
+399 GQTQKAEWDTTH
-407 PDVLDFTLVNGAGG
+407 PDVIDFAKTSKEGG
-421 TPLGTWG
+421 KWG
-428 GHRFWMA
+428 GYRYWM
-435 VTPNQEGNSQFENP
+435 VLTPNQDGYSQYENP
-449 CLVWSDDGKIWSAEG
+449 CLAASNDGVNWVVPNG
-464 IPNPLSV
+464 IENPLSGV
-471 VEREP
+471 KHEP
-476 DGTHNCDNDVI
+476 AGTHNCDTDLVYNPDS
-487 YDPVSNELWV
+487 DELWV

-503 DAQNYGQ
+503 DSPA
-510 IGTSNFKP
+510 GTPSN
-518 SILRCIRVAATQ
+518 LRLIRVKEKND
-530 GGSGFTYA
+530 GF
-538 VQKDAGQE
+538 E
-546 NPYTDLVTST
+546 ITST
-556 YHYDMQSPAV
+556 TDGKPYERLINSQYRYDMQSPAV
-566 VRRDANTWL
+566 VRRNANTWL
-575 MWSNNSDQGVA
+575 MWSNNSDSDNSGNGWQSQVA
-586 PTGWNNQNG
+586 
-595 FVELRRSTNGT
+595 FVELYTSADGKNWTN
-606 EWGEAKSLKPTL
+606 KQSLADTL
-618 VLQNDWIPWHLDVQW
+618 VLKGADGIASYIPWHLDVQW
-633 IPNVGADGSGEYWA
+633 VESQNKYWG
-647 LICAYPKGGGSNHTD
+647 LFCAYPKGGNTNRTYL
-662 LFFAKSADG
+662 LFGTSEDG
-671 ELWTTYPN
+671 KTWLTYPK
-679 PILSPRSGQWDQ
+679 PLLAPRDNKWDN

-696 SSFTY
+696 STFIY
-701 DADGKLSVWYS
+701 DDASGTLQVWYS
-712 GGKEQPGNHWRIA
+712 GGKSGGWRIA

-762 PASDDTNIH
+762 LASDDTNIH

-829 RNAPGA
+829 RDTAGA
-835 MDNKILERELEAGY
+835 MDNKILEKELEAGY

-916 VTYTSSDTGKA
+916 VTYTSSDTDKA
-927 TVTATGLVTALTAG
+927 TVTATGLVTALAAG
-941 NVTITVKAGQS
+941 DVTITVKAGQS

-962 LEAGELR
+962 LDAGALR

-979 LHGLYKYDGTGYPA
+979 LHGLYKYDGKGYPA

-1013 TGTDE
+1013 TGSDA
-1018 TGWKGPT
+1018 TGWQGPT
-1025 VQAGNKTIHHAIL
+1025 VQAGNKTVHHAIL
-1038 IHASGTVEGSAANK
+1038 IHASGTVEGSEANK
-1052 QWYLDR
+1052 KWYLDR

-1063 NDNIPFFL
+1063 KDNIPFFL
-1071 MVSNSHTGTF
+1071 MVSNSHTGAF

-1102 SENHNARISERDRRI
+1102 SENHNAGISERDRRI

-1140 DAPKDSG
+1140 DAPKDTG

-1350 SGPNKGKNNGT
+1350 SGPNKGKNNRT

-1368 GRYSTIPSL
+1368 GRYGTIPSL
-1377 PKMAQDPTGKDI
+1377 PKLAQAPTGKDI
-1389 LRMADVQALG
+1389 LTMTDVQALG
-1399 GAAGIQNY
+1399 GASGIQNY

-1529 NTAHGESTWRKATI
+1529 NTAHGENTWRKATI

-1579 ITLDGNGYQEFSLTN
+1579 ITLDGNGYQEFTLTN

-1629 DKLDQED
+1629 DKLNQED

-1665 GTAIVRLYRHNPSGE
+1665 GTAIVRLYRHSPSGE
-1680 PILVETSEVDLNGE
+1680 AILVETSEVDLNGA

-1746 TRVWSVEAD
+1746 TRVWSVEAN

-1785 PDGKVTID
+1785 PDGKVTIAGD
-1793 GNTVNGAARGTVTI
+1793 TVTGVARGTVTI

-1929 VRLAAESNAPVQV
+1929 VRLEAESNAPVQV

-1975 KPVLAMAMNAE
+1975 KRVLAMAMNAE

-1999 ENDTIAGLSGD
+1999 ENDTIAGLSGN
-2010 GKPQK
+2010 GKTQK

-2141 AIAQEKGINL
+2141 AIAQEKGINI

-2171 DWLNNL
+2171 DWLNDL

-2369 NPAATRKQV
+2369 NPAATREQV
-2378 KDEIKAVYHTDS
+2378 KGEIKAVYHTDS

-2583 DLRSTVITLHTGER
+2583 DLRSTMITLHTGDR

-2614 KFYTETYENGIYT
+2614 NFYTEAYENGVYT

-2691 AMLTSVDAEGS
+2691 AMLTPVDAEGS
-2702 DAFRSAEVK
+2702 DASRSAEVK

-2766 PSNGGMITVTLA
+2766 PSNGGMITVTLT

-2785 IQIKVGTIT
+2785 IQIKAGTIT

-2802 EQTAT
+2802 KQTAT

-2836 TVRVSGHYTP
+2836 TVRVSGRYTP

>member
-1 MIKGTRFFSRR
+1 MIKGTRFFSKR

-31 LPVLALPVLA
+31 LPVLAEEPPALTNIAQGKNVSIHGPTSGADRPASWLTDGITESGKYVEISKDTEQNSTDPSYAQIDLGTSYDIAKVEFWNYWDDGRTLVGLVILASEKGTFA
-41 EDPPASQKLTNTT
+41 EDDRTVIFNS
-54 DTVVTYQGAVGTGRA
+54 DT
-69 PSLVVDGDTSHNDNK
+69 
-84 YFVVGNDQT
+84 
-93 QEKNETNPANPTYWI
+93 
-108 QLDLG
+108 
-113 KKYSLTEMKLFV
+113 
-125 YHGRALKNLVVLAS
+125 
-139 DSSTFDTYRIIW
+139 
-151 NADKENFFG
+151 ENFFG
-160 LGTGDKEQFPNA
+160 FGVGTDASYKSVSAGLSVEKEA
-172 TVAGD
+172 RGR
-177 TITLAAPTEAQYVRI
+177 YVRVM
-192 LNNGHTAGA
+192 NNGHDGGTP
-201 GQGAHYFEIEVY
+201 GQKKHGGHYTEIKVY
-213 GTEHTGGAPETRLY
+213 GTEHTGGAPETTLY
-227 NVAADCNVIVNKWGG
+227 NVAAGCNVIVNKWGG

-270 DMNAP
+270 NTSDP
-275 SYAQIDLGNIYPVSK
+275 SYAQIDLGNEYPVSK

-316 RDGTTKEVYNANWT
+316 RDGTTKEVYNADWT

-339 IDSGPFTARYVRIWN
+339 VDSAPFTARYVRIWN

-359 GKGGHYIEVEVWS
+359 GAKMGGHYIEVEVWS

-387 DVLTIPTYEYQG
+387 DVLRIPTYSYTAQG
-399 KTPNNVTH
+399 GQTQKAEWDTTH
-407 PDVLDFTLVNGAGG
+407 PDVIDFAKTSKEGG
-421 TPLGTWG
+421 KWG
-428 GHRFWMA
+428 GYRYWM
-435 VTPNQEGNSQFENP
+435 VLTPNQDGYSQYENP
-449 CLVWSDDGKIWSAEG
+449 CLAASNDGVNWVVPNG
-464 IPNPLSV
+464 IENPLSGV
-471 VEREP
+471 KHEP
-476 DGTHNCDNDVI
+476 TGTHNCDTDLVYNPDS
-487 YDPVSNELWV
+487 DELWV

-503 DAQNYGQ
+503 DSPA
-510 IGTSNFKP
+510 GTPSN
-518 SILRCIRVAATQ
+518 LRLIRVKEDGNSFAI
-530 GGSGFTYA
+530 
-538 VQKDAGQE
+538 
-546 NPYTDLVTST
+546 TST
-556 YHYDMQSPAV
+556 TDGKPYERLINSQYRYDMQSPAV

-575 MWSNNSDQGVA
+575 MWSNNSDSDNSGNGWQSQVA
-586 PTGWNNQNG
+586 
-595 FVELRRSTNGT
+595 FVELYTSTDGKNWT
-606 EWGEAKSLKPTL
+606 NKQSLADTL
-618 VLQNDWIPWHLDVQW
+618 VLKGADGIASYIPWHLDVQW
-633 IPNVGADGSGEYWA
+633 VESQNKYWG
-647 LICAYPKGGGSNHTD
+647 LFCAYPKGGNTNRTYL
-662 LFFAKSADG
+662 LFGTSEDG
-671 ELWTTYPN
+671 KTWTTYPK
-679 PILSPRSGQWDQ
+679 PLLAPRDNKWDN

-696 SSFTY
+696 STFIY
-701 DADGKLSVWYS
+701 DDASGTLQVWYS
-712 GGKEQPGNHWRIA
+712 GGKSGGWRIA
-725 YTEFENFLTDTLP
+725 YTEFENFLTNTLP
-738 TLGAPYT
+738 TLGEPYT

-786 AEGSTATLYFYGS
+786 TEGSTATLYFYGS

-893 KTLWVDDTLQ
+893 KTLWAGDTLQ
-903 ISALVPFNATDKT
+903 LSALVPFNATDKAI
-916 VTYTSSDTGKA
+916 TYTSSDQNKA
-927 TVTATGLVTALTAG
+927 TVTDTGFVTALAAG
-941 NVTITVKAGQS
+941 EVTITVAAG
-952 EKTVALTIRS
+952 TVQKIVQLTIRS

-969 MTVDKDNPLF
+969 MTVDEDNPLF
-979 LHGLYKYDGTGYPA
+979 LHGLYKYDGKGYPA

-1018 TGWKGPT
+1018 TGWQGPT

-1102 SENHNARISERDRRI
+1102 SENHNAGISERDRRI

-1147 GSDHGGTLEY
+1147 GSDYGGTLEY

-1228 ANTFSVQGGP
+1228 DSTFDVFGGA

-1368 GRYSTIPSL
+1368 GRYGTIPSL
-1377 PKMAQDPTGKDI
+1377 PKMAQAPTGKDI

-1407 FNARYPQRYNGTGYA
+1407 FNERYPQRYTGTGYA
-1422 HYDELT
+1422 HYDALT

-1440 DTRENSALHS
+1440 DTRESSALHS
-1450 KQNVSFQLTQ
+1450 KQNVSFQLAQ
-1460 NSFGANIEFE
+1460 NGLGTTIEFE

-1483 TLQFRFNN
+1483 TIQFRFNN
-1491 YWVDKNPIWEG
+1491 YWVDKNPIWDG
-1502 YVKGTTPTWDSDNNR
+1502 YVKGTTATWDSDNNR

-1529 NTAHGESTWRKATI
+1529 NTAHGENTWRKATI

-1579 ITLDGNGYQEFSLTN
+1579 ITLDGNGYQEFTLTN

-1629 DKLDQED
+1629 DKLNQED

-1680 PILVETSEVDLNGE
+1680 PILVETSEVDLNG
-1694 AAPAAKVYEKTG
+1694 AAALAAKVYEKTG

-1746 TRVWSVEAD
+1746 TRVWSVEAN

-1770 LNFNAAVTAVSYAPS
+1770 LNFNAAVTAVSYTSS

-1793 GNTVNGAARGTVTI
+1793 GNTVTGVARGTVTI

-1839 IQYTGNWV
+1839 IQYTGSWV
-1847 DETSTNHYEGSA
+1847 DETSTNHYKGSA

-1929 VRLAAESNAPVQV
+1929 VRLEAESNAPVQV

-1999 ENDTIAGLSGD
+1999 ENDTIASLSGD
-2010 GKPQK
+2010 GKTQK

-2171 DWLNNL
+2171 DWLNDL

-2194 NGDTDAVAQLTA
+2194 NGDTGAVAQLTA

-2369 NPAATRKQV
+2369 NPAATREQV

-2583 DLRSTVITLHTGER
+2583 DLRSTVITLHTEDR

-2614 KFYTETYENGIYT
+2614 NFYTEAYENGVYT

-2660 SPLTSAGGKAMLT
+2660 SQLTSAGGKAMLT

-2686 WGTNQ
+2686 WGTDQ
-2691 AMLTSVDAEGS
+2691 AMLTPVDAEGS
-2702 DAFRSAEVK
+2702 DVSRSAEVTLTK
-2711 LLENTG
+2711 NTG

-2785 IQIKVGTIT
+2785 IQIKAGTIS

-2857 KPGVPERDPFPF
+2857 KPSVPERDPFPF

>member
-31 LPVLALPVLA
+31 LPVLAEEPPALTNVAQGKNVSIHGPTSGADRPASWLTDGITESGKYVEISKDTEQNSTDPSYAQIDLGTSYDIAKVEFWNYWDDGRTLVGLVILASEKGTFA
-41 EDPPASQKLTNTT
+41 EDDRTVIFNS
-54 DTVVTYQGAVGTGRA
+54 DT
-69 PSLVVDGDTSHNDNK
+69 
-84 YFVVGNDQT
+84 
-93 QEKNETNPANPTYWI
+93 
-108 QLDLG
+108 
-113 KKYSLTEMKLFV
+113 
-125 YHGRALKNLVVLAS
+125 
-139 DSSTFDTYRIIW
+139 
-151 NADKENFFG
+151 ENFFG
-160 LGTGDKEQFPNA
+160 FGVGTDASYKS
-172 TVAGD
+172 VSAG
-177 TITLAAPTEAQYVRI
+177 LSVEKAARGRYVRVM
-192 LNNGHTAGA
+192 NNGHDGGTP
-201 GQGAHYFEIEVY
+201 GQKKQGGHYTEIKVY
-213 GTEHTGGAPETRLY
+213 GTEHTGGAPETTLY
-227 NVAADCNVIVNKWGG
+227 NVAAGCNVIVNKWGG

-270 DMNAP
+270 NTSAP
-275 SYAQIDLGNIYPVSK
+275 SYAQIDLGNEYPVSK

-316 RDGTTKEVYNANWT
+316 QTGTTKEIYNGNWQAT
-330 AAQNGLEVQ
+330 ASGLEAPVT
-339 IDSGPFTARYVRIWN
+339 DDPYNARYVRIWN

-359 GKGGHYIEVEVWS
+359 GAKMGGHYIEVEVWS

-387 DVLTIPTYEYQG
+387 DVLKIPTYSYTAQG
-399 KTPNNVTH
+399 GQAQKAEWDTTH
-407 PDVLDFTLVNGAGG
+407 PDVIDFAKTSKEGG
-421 TPLGTWG
+421 KWG
-428 GHRFWMA
+428 GYRYWM
-435 VTPNQEGNSQFENP
+435 VLTPNQDGYSQYENP
-449 CLVWSDDGKIWSAEG
+449 CLAASNDGVNWVVPNG
-464 IPNPLSV
+464 IENPLSGV
-471 VEREP
+471 KHEP
-476 DGTHNCDNDVI
+476 AGTHNCDTDLVYNPDS
-487 YDPVSNELWV
+487 DELWV

-503 DAQNYGQ
+503 DSPA
-510 IGTSNFKP
+510 GTPSN
-518 SILRCIRVAATQ
+518 LRLIRVKEKND
-530 GGSGFTYA
+530 GF
-538 VQKDAGQE
+538 E
-546 NPYTDLVTST
+546 ITST
-556 YHYDMQSPAV
+556 TDGKPYERLINSQYRYDMQSPAV
-566 VRRDANTWL
+566 VRRNANTWL
-575 MWSNNSDQGVA
+575 MWSNNSDSDNSGNGWQSQVA
-586 PTGWNNQNG
+586 
-595 FVELRRSTNGT
+595 FVELYTSTDGKNWT
-606 EWGEAKSLKPTL
+606 NKQSLADTL
-618 VLQNDWIPWHLDVQW
+618 VLKGADGIASYIPWHLDVQW
-633 IPNVGADGSGEYWA
+633 VESQNKYWG
-647 LICAYPKGGGSNHTD
+647 LFCAYPKGGNTNRTYL
-662 LFFAKSADG
+662 LFGTSEDG
-671 ELWTTYPN
+671 KTWTTYPK
-679 PILSPRSGQWDQ
+679 PLLAPRDNKWDN

-696 SSFTY
+696 STFIY
-701 DADGKLSVWYS
+701 DDASGTLQVWYS
-712 GGKEQPGNHWRIA
+712 GGKSGGWRIA

-819 DGTPETYDLH
+819 DGTPETHDLH
-829 RNAPGA
+829 RDTAGA
-835 MDNKILERELEAGY
+835 MDNKILEKELEAGY

-859 GGLDSGVIDLNKFE
+859 GGLDSGVIDLNRFE

-941 NVTITVKAGQS
+941 DVTITVKAGQS
-952 EKTVALTIRS
+952 EKTVALTVRS
-962 LEAGELR
+962 LEAGALR

-979 LHGLYKYDGTGYPA
+979 LHGLYKYDGPGYPA

-1140 DAPKDSG
+1140 DAPKDTGS
-1147 GSDHGGTLEY
+1147 SDHGGTLEY

-1185 SNVSYNSHE
+1185 SYVSYNSHE

-1228 ANTFSVQGGP
+1228 DSTFDVFGGA

-1350 SGPNKGKNNGT
+1350 SGPNKGKNNRT

-1368 GRYSTIPSL
+1368 GRYGTIPSL

-1407 FNARYPQRYNGTGYA
+1407 FNARYLQRYNGTGYA

-1502 YVKGTTPTWDSDNNR
+1502 YVKGTTPTWDSDSNR

-1529 NTAHGESTWRKATI
+1529 NTAHGENTWRKATI

-1579 ITLDGNGYQEFSLTN
+1579 ITLDGNGYQEFTLTN

-1770 LNFNAAVTAVSYAPS
+1770 LNFNAAVTAVSYAAS

-1793 GNTVNGAARGTVTI
+1793 GSTVTGAARGTVTI
-1807 TATAAGSSKTTTLTV
+1807 TATATDSSKTTTLTV

-1929 VRLAAESNAPVQV
+1929 VRLEAESNAPVQV
-1942 DAFAYYTGTDLD
+1942 DAFAYYTGMDLD

-1975 KPVLAMAMNAE
+1975 KRVLAMAMNAE

-2010 GKPQK
+2010 GKTQK

-2083 IPGVPMQGHNTMEGV
+2083 VPGVPMQGHNTMEGV
-2098 WSLIPED
+2098 WRLIPED

-2124 GGTGNKE
+2124 EGGTGNKE

-2171 DWLNNL
+2171 DWLNDL

-2194 NGDTDAVAQLTA
+2194 NGDTGAVAQLTA

-2583 DLRSTVITLHTGER
+2583 DLRSTVITLHTEER

-2614 KFYTETYENGIYT
+2614 NFYTEAYGNGVYT

-2641 KGGAEPTPTVTDFR
+2641 KGGAQPIPTVTDFR

-2686 WGTNQ
+2686 WGTDQ
-2691 AMLTSVDAEGS
+2691 AMLTPVDAEGS
-2702 DAFRSAEVK
+2702 DASRSAEVK
-2711 LLENTG
+2711 LSENTG

-2785 IQIKVGTIT
+2785 IQIKAGTIT
-2794 AKTSGDAA
+2794 AQTSGDAA

-2824 YSLNGTDWFGGK
+2824 YSLIGVDWVGGK
-2836 TVRVSGHYTP
+2836 TVRVSGRYTP

-2869 TDVSRSS
+2869 ADVSRSS

-2886 EKDLIDGV
+2886 EKALIDGV

-2959 AQMNTPVKRNEFVHI
+2959 AQMNAPVKRNEFVHI

-3040 RMYDK
+3040 RMYDR

>member
-17 LAAVMLLGM
+17 LAVIMLLGM
-26 LPALT
+26 LPTLT
-31 LPVLALPVLA
+31 LPVQA
-41 EDPPASQKLTNTT
+41 EEAAASRKLTNTT
-54 DTVVTYQGAVGTGRA
+54 DTTVTYQGAVGTGRA
-69 PSLVVDGDTSHNDNK
+69 SSLVVDGDTSHNDNK

-93 QEKNETNPANPTYWI
+93 QTKNETNPANPTYWI

-113 KKYSLTEMKLFV
+113 KKYSLTAMKLFV

-139 DSSTFDTYRIIW
+139 DSSTFDTYSIVW
-151 NADKENFFG
+151 NADKEDFFG
-160 LGTGDKEQFPNA
+160 LGAGDKEQFPNA
-172 TVAGD
+172 TAAGD
-177 TITLAAPTEAQYVRI
+177 TITLTTPAEARYVRI

-213 GTEHTGGAPETRLY
+213 GTEISVPVEPAQLY
-227 NVAADCNVIVNKWGG
+227 NVASGCSVTVNKWGG
-242 GSDRPNSWLTDGIK
+242 GSDRPNSWLTDGDK

-265 KDKAQ
+265 KNKAQ
-270 DMNAP
+270 DTNDP
-275 SYAQIDLGNIYPVSK
+275 SYAQVDLGNEYPVSQ
-290 VNFWNYWDDGRTLKD
+290 VNFWNYWSDGRTLKD
-305 LHIILSTTEDF
+305 LHIILSTTADF
-316 RDGTTKEVYNANWT
+316 RDGTTKEIYSADW
-330 AAQNGLEVQ
+330 AAVQTGLEVSV
-339 IDSGPFTARYVRIWN
+339 DSPFTARYVRIWN
-354 DGHDK
+354 NGHDK
-359 GKGGHYIEVEVWS
+359 GNGGHYIEVEVMS
-372 TEEKKDPLPVPYQFR
+372 TEAKKDPLPEEYRLR
-387 DVLTIPTYEYQG
+387 DRLKIPTYSYTAQSGQKAKAEWD
-399 KTPNNVTH
+399 TTH
-407 PDVLDFTLVNGAGG
+407 PDVVDFAKTSKDGG
-421 TPLGTWG
+421 KWG
-428 GHRFWMA
+428 GYRYWM
-435 VTPNQEGNSQFENP
+435 VLTPNQDGYSQYENP
-449 CLVWSDDGKIWSAEG
+449 CLAASNDGVNWVVPNG
-464 IPNPLSV
+464 IENPLSGV
-471 VEREP
+471 KHEP
-476 DGTHNCDNDVI
+476 TGTHNCDTDLVYNPDS
-487 YDPVSNELWV
+487 DELWV

-503 DAQNYGQ
+503 DSPA
-510 IGTSNFKP
+510 GTPSN
-518 SILRCIRVAATQ
+518 LRLIRVKEDGNSFAI
-530 GGSGFTYA
+530 
-538 VQKDAGQE
+538 
-546 NPYTDLVTST
+546 TST
-556 YHYDMQSPAV
+556 TDGKPYERLINSQYRYDMQSPAV

-575 MWSNNSDQGVA
+575 MWSNNSDSDNSGNGWQSQVA
-586 PTGWNNQNG
+586 
-595 FVELRRSTNGT
+595 FVELYTSTDGKNWT
-606 EWGEAKSLKPTL
+606 NKQSLADTL
-618 VLQNDWIPWHLDVQW
+618 VLKGADGIASYIPWHLDVQW
-633 IPNVGADGSGEYWA
+633 VESQNKYWG
-647 LICAYPKGGGSNHTD
+647 LFCAYPKGGNTNRTYL
-662 LFFAKSADG
+662 LFGTSEDG
-671 ELWTTYPN
+671 KTWTTYPK
-679 PILSPRSGQWDQ
+679 PLISPRDNEWDN

-696 SSFTY
+696 STFIY
-701 DADGKLSVWYS
+701 DDASGTLQVWYS
-712 GGKEQPGNHWRIA
+712 GGKSGGWRIA
-725 YTEFENFLTDTLP
+725 YTEFENFLTNTLP

-745 PGTPTPP
+745 PDTPTPP

-941 NVTITVKAGQS
+941 DVTITVKAGQS

-962 LEAGELR
+962 LEAGALR

-979 LHGLYKYDGTGYPA
+979 LHGLYKYDGKGYPA

-1052 QWYLDR
+1052 KWYLDR

-1102 SENHNARISERDRRI
+1102 SENHNAGISERDRRI

-1322 ASSGGTLNKLGSN
+1322 ASSDGTLNKLGSN

-1368 GRYSTIPSL
+1368 GRYGTIPSL

-1440 DTRENSALHS
+1440 DTRESSALHS

-1502 YVKGTTPTWDSDNNR
+1502 YVQGTTPTWDSDNNR

-1579 ITLDGNGYQEFSLTN
+1579 ITLDGNGYQEFTLTN

-1602 ENWVSVPSRV
+1602 ENWVSVPSCV

-1680 PILVETSEVDLNGE
+1680 PILVETSDVDLNGA

-1746 TRVWSVEAD
+1746 TRVWSVEAN

-1793 GNTVNGAARGTVTI
+1793 GNTVTGVARGTVAI
-1807 TATAAGSSKTTTLTV
+1807 TATAAGSFKTTMLTV

-1847 DETSTNHYEGSA
+1847 DENSTNHYEGSA

-1929 VRLAAESNAPVQV
+1929 VRLEAESNAPVQV

-1965 GLIRLGDGES
+1965 GPIRLGDGES

-2010 GKPQK
+2010 GKTQK

-2039 TAEIVVTSTEPAT
+2039 TVEIVVTSTEPAT

-2171 DWLNNL
+2171 DWLNDL

-2194 NGDTDAVAQLTA
+2194 NGDTGAVAQLTA

-2234 FENDTLFKTAQ
+2234 FENDTLFKAAQ

-2293 IRYHKLFE
+2293 IRYHKLFA

-2369 NPAATRKQV
+2369 NPAATREQV

-2416 RTLPVLSSKLSD
+2416 RTLPVLSSKLSA

-2433 FGRVLKSADLADKI
+2433 FGRVLKSADLADKV
-2447 NILNAQYPELS
+2447 NILNALYPELS
-2458 TGDAFVETLLGGGAG
+2458 TGDAFVETLLGGKAG

-2507 GFTLTPHTY
+2507 GFILTPHTY

-2614 KFYTETYENGIYT
+2614 NFYTETYENGIYT
-2627 LTITHNGQVNVTIR
+2627 LTITHNGQVNVTIQ
-2641 KGGAEPTPTVTDFR
+2641 KG
-2655 LTTDP
+2655 
-2660 SPLTSAGGKAMLT
+2660 S
-2673 LTGTNLPDGTKFY
+2673 
-2686 WGTNQ
+2686 
-2691 AMLTSVDAEGS
+2691 
-2702 DAFRSAEVK
+2702 
-2711 LLENTG
+2711 
-2717 TDAVTYYFRYSLD
+2717 
-2730 GTTLAGELTAT
+2730 
-2741 VPGTGGGTQP
+2741 TQP

-2766 PSNGGMITVTLA
+2766 PSNGGMIMVTLT

-2785 IQIKVGTIT
+2785 IQIKAGTIT
-2794 AKTSGDAA
+2794 AKTSGNAA

-2836 TVRVSGHYTP
+2836 TVRVSGRYTP

-2876 WYYDSVRAAW
+2876 WYYDSIRAAW

-2959 AQMNTPVKRNEFVHI
+2959 AQMNAPVKRNEFVHI

-3045 TARKTVSLP
+3045 TTRQTVSLP

>member
-31 LPVLALPVLA
+31 LPVLAEEPPALTNVAQGKNVSIHGPTSGADRPASWLTDGITDSGKYVEISKDTEQNSTDPSYAQIDLGTSYDIAKVEFWNYWDDGRTLIGLVILASEKGTFA
-41 EDPPASQKLTNTT
+41 ED
-54 DTVVTYQGAVGTGRA
+54 DRTVIF
-69 PSLVVDGDTSHNDNK
+69 N
-84 YFVVGNDQT
+84 
-93 QEKNETNPANPTYWI
+93 
-108 QLDLG
+108 
-113 KKYSLTEMKLFV
+113 
-125 YHGRALKNLVVLAS
+125 S
-139 DSSTFDTYRIIW
+139 D
-151 NADKENFFG
+151 AENFFG
-160 LGTGDKEQFPNA
+160 FGVGTDASYKS
-172 TVAGD
+172 VSAG
-177 TITLAAPTEAQYVRI
+177 LSVEKAARGRYVRVM
-192 LNNGHTAGA
+192 NNGHDGGTP
-201 GQGAHYFEIEVY
+201 GQKKQGGHYTEIKVY
-213 GTEHTGGAPETRLY
+213 GTEHTGGAPETTLY
-227 NVAADCNVIVNKWGG
+227 NVAAGCNVIVNKWGG

-275 SYAQIDLGNIYPVSK
+275 SYAQIDLGNEYPVSK
-290 VNFWNYWDDGRTLKD
+290 VNFWNYWSDGRTLKD

-316 RDGTTKEVYNANWT
+316 RDGTTKEVYNADWT

-339 IDSGPFTARYVRIWN
+339 VDSAPFTARYVRIWN

-359 GKGGHYIEVEVWS
+359 GAKMGGHYIEVEVWS
-372 TEEKKDPLPVPYQFR
+372 TEEQKEPLPVPYQLR
-387 DVLTIPTYEYQG
+387 DVLKIPTYSYTAQG
-399 KTPNNVTH
+399 GQTQKAEWDTTH
-407 PDVLDFTLVNGAGG
+407 PDVIDFAKTSKEGG
-421 TPLGTWG
+421 KWG
-428 GHRFWMA
+428 GYRYWM
-435 VTPNQEGNSQFENP
+435 VLTPNQDGYSQYENP
-449 CLVWSDDGKIWSAEG
+449 CLAASNDGVNWVVPNG
-464 IPNPLSV
+464 IENPLSGV
-471 VEREP
+471 KHEP
-476 DGTHNCDNDVI
+476 TGTHNCDTDLVYNPDS
-487 YDPVSNELWV
+487 DELWV

-503 DAQNYGQ
+503 DSPA
-510 IGTSNFKP
+510 GTPSN
-518 SILRCIRVAATQ
+518 LRLIRVKEDGNSFAI
-530 GGSGFTYA
+530 
-538 VQKDAGQE
+538 
-546 NPYTDLVTST
+546 TST
-556 YHYDMQSPAV
+556 TDDKPYERLINSQYRYDMQSPAV
-566 VRRDANTWL
+566 VRRNANTWL
-575 MWSNNSDQGVA
+575 MWSNNSDSDNSGNGWQSQVA
-586 PTGWNNQNG
+586 
-595 FVELRRSTNGT
+595 FVELYTSTDGKNWT
-606 EWGEAKSLKPTL
+606 NKQSLADTL
-618 VLQNDWIPWHLDVQW
+618 VLKGADGIASYIPWHLDVQW
-633 IPNVGADGSGEYWA
+633 VESQNKYWG
-647 LICAYPKGGGSNHTD
+647 LFCAYPKGGNTNRTYL
-662 LFFAKSADG
+662 LFGTSEDG
-671 ELWTTYPN
+671 KTWTTYPK
-679 PILSPRSGQWDQ
+679 PLLAPRDNKWDN

-696 SSFTY
+696 STFIY
-701 DADGKLSVWYS
+701 DDASGTLQVWYS
-712 GGKEQPGNHWRIA
+712 GGKSGGWRIA

-738 TLGAPYT
+738 TLGEPYT

-829 RNAPGA
+829 RNEAGA
-835 MDNKILERELEAGY
+835 MDNRILEKELEAGY

-881 ISNHLYGVSPTE
+881 ISNHLYGVSPTK

-916 VTYTSSDTGKA
+916 VTYTSSGTGKA

-941 NVTITVKAGQS
+941 DVTITVKAGQS
-952 EKTVALTIRS
+952 EKTVALKIRS
-962 LEAGELR
+962 LEAGALR

-979 LHGLYKYDGTGYPA
+979 LHGLYKYDGIGYPA

-1025 VQAGNKTIHHAIL
+1025 VQAGNKTVHHAIL
-1038 IHASGTVEGSAANK
+1038 IHASGTVEGSEANK
-1052 QWYLDR
+1052 QWYLER

-1102 SENHNARISERDRRI
+1102 SENHNAGISERDRRI

-1147 GSDHGGTLEY
+1147 SSDHGGTLEY

-1194 SVALGAWLD
+1194 SVALGAWLG

-1228 ANTFSVQGGP
+1228 DSTFDVFGDA

-1335 AANRLLDPLYGDSGS
+1335 AANRLLDPLYGDRGS

-1368 GRYSTIPSL
+1368 GRYGTIPSL

-1440 DTRENSALHS
+1440 DTRESSALHS

-1502 YVKGTTPTWDSDNNR
+1502 YVKGTTPTWDSDHNR

-1543 TISGLGAE
+1543 TISGLGVE

-1579 ITLDGNGYQEFSLTN
+1579 ITLDGNGYQEFTLTN

-1629 DKLDQED
+1629 DKLNQED

-1785 PDGKVTID
+1785 PDGKVTIAS
-1793 GNTVNGAARGTVTI
+1793 NTVTGVARGTVTI

-1839 IQYTGNWV
+1839 IQYTGNWG
-1847 DETSTNHYEGSA
+1847 DENSANHYEGSA
-1859 KEANDAP
+1859 KEVNDAP

-1877 GFRWIGQMDSN
+1877 GFRWVGQMDSN

-1929 VRLAAESNAPVQV
+1929 VRLEAESTAPVQV

-1965 GLIRLGDGES
+1965 GIIRLGDGET
-1975 KPVLAMAMNAE
+1975 KRVLAMAMNAE

-1999 ENDTIAGLSGD
+1999 ENNTIAGLSGD
-2010 GKPQK
+2010 GKTQK
-2015 TVTGKMAGRTR
+2015 NVTGKMAGRTR

-2039 TAEIVVTSTEPAT
+2039 TAEIVVTSTEPAA
-2052 TPRMLVD
+2052 TPRMLID

-2083 IPGVPMQGHNTMEGV
+2083 VPGVPMQGHNTMEGV
-2098 WSLIPED
+2098 WRLIPED

-2194 NGDTDAVAQLTA
+2194 NGDTNAVAQLTA

-2363 MRYMIA
+2363 MRYMIV
-2369 NPAATRKQV
+2369 NPAATREQV

-2458 TGDAFVETLLGGGAG
+2458 TGDAFVETLLGGKAG

-2597 PTAVVTRN
+2597 LTAVVTRN

-2614 KFYTETYENGIYT
+2614 NFYTETYENGVYT

-2641 KGGAEPTPTVTDFR
+2641 K
-2655 LTTDP
+2655 
-2660 SPLTSAGGKAMLT
+2660 
-2673 LTGTNLPDGTKFY
+2673 
-2686 WGTNQ
+2686 
-2691 AMLTSVDAEGS
+2691 
-2702 DAFRSAEVK
+2702 
-2711 LLENTG
+2711 
-2717 TDAVTYYFRYSLD
+2717 
-2730 GTTLAGELTAT
+2730 
-2741 VPGTGGGTQP
+2741 GGTQP

-2785 IQIKVGTIT
+2785 IQIKAGTIT
-2794 AKTSGDAA
+2794 AQTSGDAA
-2802 EQTAT
+2802 KQMAT

-2824 YSLNGTDWFGGK
+2824 YSLNGVDWVGGK
-2836 TVRVSGHYTP
+2836 TVRVSGRYTP

-2894 TRTLY
+2894 TRMLY

-2980 DYRQINTVA
+2980 NYRQINTVA

-2994 DVITTDTYALEI
+2994 DVITTDAYALEI

>member
-31 LPVLALPVLA
+31 LPVLAEEPPALTNIAQGKNVSIHGPTSGADRPASWLTDGITESGKYVEISKDTEQNSTDPSYAQIDLGTSYDIAKVEFWNYWDDGRTLVGLVILASEKGTFA
-41 EDPPASQKLTNTT
+41 EDDRTVIFNS
-54 DTVVTYQGAVGTGRA
+54 DT
-69 PSLVVDGDTSHNDNK
+69 
-84 YFVVGNDQT
+84 
-93 QEKNETNPANPTYWI
+93 
-108 QLDLG
+108 
-113 KKYSLTEMKLFV
+113 
-125 YHGRALKNLVVLAS
+125 
-139 DSSTFDTYRIIW
+139 
-151 NADKENFFG
+151 ENFFG
-160 LGTGDKEQFPNA
+160 FGVGTDTSYKS
-172 TVAGD
+172 VSAG
-177 TITLAAPTEAQYVRI
+177 LSVERAARGRYVRVM
-192 LNNGHTAGA
+192 NNGHDGGTP
-201 GQGAHYFEIEVY
+201 GQKKHGGHYTEIKVY
-213 GTEHTGGAPETRLY
+213 GTEHTGGAPETTLY
-227 NVAADCNVIVNKWGG
+227 NVAAGCNVIVNKWGG

-270 DMNAP
+270 NTSDP
-275 SYAQIDLGNIYPVSK
+275 SYAQIDLGNEYPVSK
-290 VNFWNYWDDGRTLKD
+290 VNFWNYWSDGRTLKD

-359 GKGGHYIEVEVWS
+359 GAKMGGHYIEVEVWS
-372 TEEKKDPLPVPYQFR
+372 TEEQKEPLPVPYQLR
-387 DVLTIPTYEYQG
+387 DVLKIPTYSYTAQG
-399 KTPNNVTH
+399 GQTQKAEWDTTH
-407 PDVLDFTLVNGAGG
+407 PDVIDFAKTSKEGG
-421 TPLGTWG
+421 KWG
-428 GHRFWMA
+428 GYRYWM
-435 VTPNQEGNSQFENP
+435 VLTPNQDGYSQYENP
-449 CLVWSDDGKIWSAEG
+449 CLAASNDGVNWVVPNG
-464 IPNPLSV
+464 IENPLSGV
-471 VEREP
+471 KHEP
-476 DGTHNCDNDVI
+476 AGTHNCDTDLVYNPDS
-487 YDPVSNELWV
+487 DELWV

-503 DAQNYGQ
+503 DSPA
-510 IGTSNFKP
+510 GTPSN
-518 SILRCIRVAATQ
+518 LRLIRVKEKND
-530 GGSGFTYA
+530 GF
-538 VQKDAGQE
+538 E
-546 NPYTDLVTST
+546 ITST
-556 YHYDMQSPAV
+556 TDGKPYERLINSQYRYDMQSPAV
-566 VRRDANTWL
+566 VRRNANTWL
-575 MWSNNSDQGVA
+575 MWSNNSDSNNSGNGWQSQVA
-586 PTGWNNQNG
+586 
-595 FVELRRSTNGT
+595 FVELYTSTDGKNWT
-606 EWGEAKSLKPTL
+606 NKQSLADTL
-618 VLQNDWIPWHLDVQW
+618 VLKGADGIASYIPWHLDVQW
-633 IPNVGADGSGEYWA
+633 VESQNKYWG
-647 LICAYPKGGGSNHTD
+647 LFCAYPKGGNTNRTYL
-662 LFFAKSADG
+662 LFGTSEDG
-671 ELWTTYPN
+671 KTWTTYQKP
-679 PILSPRSGQWDQ
+679 LLAPRDNKWDN

-696 SSFTY
+696 STFIY
-701 DADGKLSVWYS
+701 DDASGTLQVWYS
-712 GGKEQPGNHWRIA
+712 GGKSGGWRIA
-725 YTEFENFLTDTLP
+725 YTEFENFLTNTLP

-835 MDNKILERELEAGY
+835 MDNKILEKDLEAGY

-927 TVTATGLVTALTAG
+927 TVTAAGLVTALAAG
-941 NVTITVKAGQS
+941 DVTITVKAGQS

-969 MTVDKDNPLF
+969 MTVDEDNPLF

-1102 SENHNARISERDRRI
+1102 SENHNANISERDRRI

-1185 SNVSYNSHE
+1185 SYVSYNSHE

-1368 GRYSTIPSL
+1368 GRYGTIPSL

-1407 FNARYPQRYNGTGYA
+1407 FNARHPQRYTGTGYA

-1440 DTRENSALHS
+1440 DTRESSALHS

-1543 TISGLGAE
+1543 TISGLGEE

-1579 ITLDGNGYQEFSLTN
+1579 ITLDGNGYQEFTLTN

-1770 LNFNAAVTAVSYAPS
+1770 LNFNAADTAVSYAAS

-1793 GNTVNGAARGTVTI
+1793 GSTVTGAARGTVTI

-1929 VRLAAESNAPVQV
+1929 VRLEAESNAPVQV

-2010 GKPQK
+2010 GKTQK

-2083 IPGVPMQGHNTMEGV
+2083 VPGVPMQGHNTMEGV

-2293 IRYHKLFE
+2293 IRYHKLFK
-2301 PVMNTTYED
+2301 PVMDTTYED

-2369 NPAATRKQV
+2369 NPAATREQV

-2416 RTLPVLSSKLSD
+2416 RTLPVLSSKLSA

-2447 NILNAQYPELS
+2447 NILNAQYLELS

-2583 DLRSTVITLHTGER
+2583 DLRSTVITLHTEER

-2614 KFYTETYENGIYT
+2614 NFYTEAYENGVYT

-2641 KGGAEPTPTVTDFR
+2641 KGGAQPIPTVTDFR

-2660 SPLTSAGGKAMLT
+2660 SQLTSAGGKAMLT

-2686 WGTNQ
+2686 WGTDQ
-2691 AMLTSVDAEGS
+2691 AMLTPVDAEGS
-2702 DAFRSAEVK
+2702 DVSRSAEVTLTK
-2711 LLENTG
+2711 NTG

-2785 IQIKVGTIT
+2785 IQIKAGTIS

-2802 EQTAT
+2802 KQTAT

-2836 TVRVSGHYTP
+2836 TVRVSGRYTP

-2959 AQMNTPVKRNEFVHI
+2959 AQMNAPVKRNEFVHI

>member
-31 LPVLALPVLA
+31 LPVLA
-41 EDPPASQKLTNTT
+41 EDPPALTNVAQGKNVSIHGPTSGADRPASWLT
-54 DTVVTYQGAVGTGRA
+54 DGITESGKYVEISKDTEQNSTD
-69 PSLVVDGDTSHNDNK
+69 PS
-84 YFVVGNDQT
+84 YAQ
-93 QEKNETNPANPTYWI
+93 I
-108 QLDLG
+108 DLG
-113 KKYSLTEMKLFV
+113 TSYDITKVEFWNYWDD
-125 YHGRALKNLVVLAS
+125 GRTLVGLVILAS
-139 DSSTFDTYRIIW
+139 EKGTFAEDDRTVIFNSDT
-151 NADKENFFG
+151 ENFFG
-160 LGTGDKEQFPNA
+160 FGVGTDASYKSVSAGLSVEKEA
-172 TVAGD
+172 RGR
-177 TITLAAPTEAQYVRI
+177 YVRVM
-192 LNNGHTAGA
+192 NNGHDGGTP
-201 GQGAHYFEIEVY
+201 GQKKHGGHYMEIKVY
-213 GTEHTGGAPETRLY
+213 GTEHTGGAPETTLY
-227 NVAADCNVIVNKWGG
+227 NVAAGCNVIVNKWGG

-270 DMNAP
+270 NTSDP
-275 SYAQIDLGNIYPVSK
+275 SYAQIDLGNEYPVSK
-290 VNFWNYWDDGRTLKD
+290 VNFWNYWQDNRTLNS
-305 LHIILSTTEDF
+305 LHILLSTTADF
-316 RDGTTKEVYNANWT
+316 QTENTKEIYSGNWQP
-330 AAQNGLEVQ
+330 AKEGLTVLVQ
-339 IDSGPFTARYVRIWN
+339 DAPFEARYVRIWN

-359 GKGGHYIEVEVWS
+359 GKGGHYIEVEVLS
-372 TEEKKDPLPVPYQFR
+372 TEDKKAPLPAEYKNR
-387 DVLTIPTYEYQG
+387 DVLQIPTYSYTAQG
-399 KTPNNVTH
+399 GQAQKAEWDATH
-407 PDVLDFTLVNGAGG
+407 PDVIDFTKTNKAGG
-421 TPLGTWG
+421 KWG
-428 GHRFWMA
+428 GYRYWMA
-435 VTPNQEGNSQFENP
+435 LTPNQDGYSQYENP
-449 CLVWSDDGKIWSAEG
+449 CLAASHDGINWVVPNG
-464 IPNPLSV
+464 IENPLSN
-471 VEREP
+471 VEHEP
-476 DGTHNCDNDVI
+476 TGTHNCDTDLVYNPDS
-487 YDPVSNELWV
+487 DELWV
-497 YYVWEQ
+497 YYVWERDQ
-503 DAQNYGQ
+503 PA
-510 IGTSNFKP
+510 GTPSN
-518 SILRCIRVAATQ
+518 LRLIRVKEKNNSFEITSTT
-530 GGSGFTYA
+530 GG
-538 VQKDAGQE
+538 
-546 NPYTDLVTST
+546 NPYESLINSQ
-556 YHYDMQSPAV
+556 YRYDMQSPAI
-566 VRRDANTWL
+566 VRRGADNWL
-575 MWSNNSDQGVA
+575 MWSNNSDSDNSGNGWQSQVA
-586 PTGWNNQNG
+586 
-595 FVELRRSTNGT
+595 FVELRTSTDGKNWT
-606 EWGEAKSLKPTL
+606 NKQSLADTL
-618 VLQNDWIPWHLDVQW
+618 VLKGTDGIDSYIPWHLDVQW
-633 IPNVGADGSGEYWA
+633 VEGQGEYWG
-647 LICAYPKGGGSNHTD
+647 LFCAYPRGGNTTRTYL
-662 LFFAKSADG
+662 LFATSKDG
-671 ELWTTYPN
+671 KTWTTYPK
-679 PILSPRSGQWDQ
+679 PLISPRDNKWDN

-696 SSFTY
+696 STFVY
-701 DADGKLSVWYS
+701 DDASGTLQVWYS
-712 GGKEQPGNHWRIA
+712 GGKSGGWRIA

-752 PAGEDGWVSV
+752 PAGEDGWVPV

-771 FDGAWTYEAPNRFAG
+771 FDGAWTYEAPNRFAD

-829 RNAPGA
+829 RDTAGA
-835 MDNKILERELEAGY
+835 MDNKILEKELEADY

-916 VTYTSSDTGKA
+916 VTYTSSDTDKA
-927 TVTATGLVTALTAG
+927 TVTATGLVTALAAG
-941 NVTITVKAGQS
+941 DVTITVKAGQS

-962 LEAGELR
+962 LDAGALR

-979 LHGLYKYDGTGYPA
+979 LHGLYKYDGKGYPA

-1013 TGTDE
+1013 TGSDA
-1018 TGWKGPT
+1018 TGWQGPT
-1025 VQAGNKTIHHAIL
+1025 VQAGNKTVHHAIL
-1038 IHASGTVEGSAANK
+1038 IHASGTVEGSEANK
-1052 QWYLDR
+1052 KWYLDR

-1063 NDNIPFFL
+1063 KDNIPFFL
-1071 MVSNSHTGTF
+1071 MVSNSHTGAF

-1102 SENHNARISERDRRI
+1102 SENHNAGISERDRRI

-1147 GSDHGGTLEY
+1147 GSDYGGTLEY

-1368 GRYSTIPSL
+1368 GRYGTIPSL
-1377 PKMAQDPTGKDI
+1377 PKLAQAPTGKDI
-1389 LRMADVQALG
+1389 LTMTDVQALG
-1399 GAAGIQNY
+1399 GASGIQNY

-1579 ITLDGNGYQEFSLTN
+1579 ITLDGNGYQEFTLTN

-1612 NGNQL
+1612 NGTQL

-1629 DKLDQED
+1629 DKLNQED

-2369 NPAATRKQV
+2369 NPAATREQV
-2378 KDEIKAVYHTDS
+2378 KGEIKAVYHTDS

-2494 TLTPTDATFATSM
+2494 TLTPTDAAFATSM
-2507 GFTLTPHTY
+2507 GYTLTPHTY

-2576 PKLDKDR
+2576 PKLDKGR
-2583 DLRSTVITLHTGER
+2583 DLRSTVITLHTGNR

-2614 KFYTETYENGIYT
+2614 NFYTETYENGVYT

-2686 WGTNQ
+2686 WGTDQ
-2691 AMLTSVDAEGS
+2691 AMLTPVDAKGS
-2702 DAFRSAEVK
+2702 DASRSAEVK
-2711 LLENTG
+2711 LSENTG

-2785 IQIKVGTIT
+2785 IQIKAGTIT
-2794 AKTSGDAA
+2794 AQTSGDAA
-2802 EQTAT
+2802 KQMAT
-2807 LTLPANYS
+2807 LSLPANYS

-2836 TVRVSGHYTP
+2836 TVRVSGRYTP
-2846 PVGPVTPSVPT
+2846 PVGPVTPSVQT

-2920 LNNNGKVTLRNGSPY
+2920 LNNNGKVTLRNGSPH

>member
-17 LAAVMLLGM
+17 LAAVMLLSM
-26 LPALT
+26 MPALT
-31 LPVLALPVLA
+31 LPVLAEEPPALTNVAQGKNVSIHGPTSGADRPASWLTDGITDSGKYVEISKDTEQNSTDPSYAQIDLGTSYDIAKVEFWNYWDDGRTLVGLVILASEKGTFA
-41 EDPPASQKLTNTT
+41 EDDRTVIFNS
-54 DTVVTYQGAVGTGRA
+54 DT
-69 PSLVVDGDTSHNDNK
+69 
-84 YFVVGNDQT
+84 
-93 QEKNETNPANPTYWI
+93 
-108 QLDLG
+108 
-113 KKYSLTEMKLFV
+113 
-125 YHGRALKNLVVLAS
+125 
-139 DSSTFDTYRIIW
+139 
-151 NADKENFFG
+151 ENFFG
-160 LGTGDKEQFPNA
+160 FGVGTDASYKSVSAGLSVEKEA
-172 TVAGD
+172 RGR
-177 TITLAAPTEAQYVRI
+177 YVRVM
-192 LNNGHTAGA
+192 NNGHDGGTP
-201 GQGAHYFEIEVY
+201 GQKKHGGHYTEIKVY
-213 GTEHTGGAPETRLY
+213 GTEHTGAVTPPEPTLH
-227 NVAADCNVIVNKWGG
+227 NVAAGCNVIVNKWGG
-242 GSDRPNSWLTDGIK
+242 GNDRPNSWLTDGIK

-270 DMNAP
+270 NTSDP
-275 SYAQIDLGNIYPVSK
+275 SYAQIDLGNEYPVSK

-316 RDGTTKEVYNANWT
+316 QTGTTKEIYNDNWQAT
-330 AAQNGLEVQ
+330 EAGLDVSVT
-339 IDSGPFTARYVRIWN
+339 DDPYNARYVRIWN

-387 DVLTIPTYEYQG
+387 DVLKIPTYSYTAQG
-399 KTPNNVTH
+399 GQTQKAEWDTTH
-407 PDVLDFTLVNGAGG
+407 PDVIDFAKTSKEGG
-421 TPLGTWG
+421 KWG
-428 GHRFWMA
+428 GYRYWM
-435 VTPNQEGNSQFENP
+435 VLTPNQDGYSQYENP
-449 CLVWSDDGKIWSAEG
+449 CLAASNDGVNWVVPNG
-464 IPNPLSV
+464 IENPLSGV
-471 VEREP
+471 KHEP
-476 DGTHNCDNDVI
+476 AGTHNCDTDLVYNPDS
-487 YDPVSNELWV
+487 DELWV

-503 DAQNYGQ
+503 DSPA
-510 IGTSNFKP
+510 GTPSN
-518 SILRCIRVAATQ
+518 LRLIRVKEKDD
-530 GGSGFTYA
+530 GF
-538 VQKDAGQE
+538 E
-546 NPYTDLVTST
+546 ITST
-556 YHYDMQSPAV
+556 TDGKPYERLINSQYRYDMQSPAV
-566 VRRDANTWL
+566 VRRNANTWL
-575 MWSNNSDQGVA
+575 MWSNNSDSDNSGNGWQSQVA
-586 PTGWNNQNG
+586 
-595 FVELRRSTNGT
+595 FVELYTSADGKNWTN
-606 EWGEAKSLKPTL
+606 KQSLADTL
-618 VLQNDWIPWHLDVQW
+618 VLKGADGIASYIPWHLDVQW
-633 IPNVGADGSGEYWA
+633 VESQNKYWG
-647 LICAYPKGGGSNHTD
+647 LFCAYPKGGNTNRTYL
-662 LFFAKSADG
+662 LFGTSEDG
-671 ELWTTYPN
+671 KTWLTYPK
-679 PILSPRSGQWDQ
+679 PLLAPRDNKWDN

-696 SSFTY
+696 STFIY
-701 DADGKLSVWYS
+701 DDASGTLQVWYS
-712 GGKEQPGNHWRIA
+712 GGKSGGWRIA

-762 PASDDTNIH
+762 LASDDTNIH

-829 RNAPGA
+829 RDTAGA
-835 MDNKILERELEAGY
+835 MDNKILEKELEAGY

-979 LHGLYKYDGTGYPA
+979 LHGLYKYDGPGYPA

-1018 TGWKGPT
+1018 TGWNGPT

-1102 SENHNARISERDRRI
+1102 SENHNAGISERDRRI

-1140 DAPKDSG
+1140 DAPKDTGS
-1147 GSDHGGTLEY
+1147 SDHGGTLEY

-1350 SGPNKGKNNGT
+1350 SGPNKGKNNRT

-1368 GRYSTIPSL
+1368 GRYGTIPSL
-1377 PKMAQDPTGKDI
+1377 PKLAQAPTGKDI
-1389 LRMADVQALG
+1389 LTMTDVQALG
-1399 GAAGIQNY
+1399 GASGIQNY

-1450 KQNVSFQLTQ
+1450 KQNVSFQFTQ

-1470 PYSMLLVDEAQAG
+1470 PYSMFLVDEAQAG

-1529 NTAHGESTWRKATI
+1529 NTAHGENTWRKATI

-1579 ITLDGNGYQEFSLTN
+1579 ITLDGNGYQEFTLTN

-1629 DKLDQED
+1629 DKLNQED

-1680 PILVETSEVDLNGE
+1680 PILVETSEVDLNGA

-1770 LNFNAAVTAVSYAPS
+1770 LNFNAADTAVSYAAS

-1793 GNTVNGAARGTVTI
+1793 GSTVTGAARGTVTI

-1839 IQYTGNWV
+1839 IQYTGNWG
-1847 DETSTNHYEGSA
+1847 DENSANHYEGSA

-1929 VRLAAESNAPVQV
+1929 VRLEAESNAPIQV

-1975 KPVLAMAMNAE
+1975 KSVLAMAMNAE

-2010 GKPQK
+2010 GKTQK
-2015 TVTGKMAGRTR
+2015 NVTGKMAGRTR

-2083 IPGVPMQGHNTMEGV
+2083 VPGVPMQGHNTMEGV
-2098 WSLIPED
+2098 WRLIPED

-2234 FENDTLFKTAQ
+2234 FENDTLFKAAQ

-2369 NPAATRKQV
+2369 NPAATREQV
-2378 KDEIKAVYHTDS
+2378 KDEIKAVYHTDT

-2447 NILNAQYPELS
+2447 NILNAQYPDLS

-2561 HKDYVQDYMKYHISN
+2561 HMDYVQDYMKYHISN

-2614 KFYTETYENGIYT
+2614 NFYTETYENGIYT

-2660 SPLTSAGGKAMLT
+2660 SPLTSAGGTATLT
-2673 LTGTNLPDGTKFY
+2673 LTGTNLPEGTKFH
-2686 WGTNQ
+2686 WGTD
-2691 AMLTSVDAEGS
+2691 LTALTAVDATVTADS
-2702 DAFRSAEVK
+2702 RSAEVK
-2711 LLENTG
+2711 LPENTG

-2785 IQIKVGTIT
+2785 IQIKAGTIS
-2794 AKTSGDAA
+2794 AQTSGDAA

-2846 PVGPVTPSVPT
+2846 PVGPVTPPVPT

>member
-31 LPVLALPVLA
+31 LPVLA
-41 EDPPASQKLTNTT
+41 EDPPALTNVAQGKNVSIHGPTSGADRPASWLT
-54 DTVVTYQGAVGTGRA
+54 DGITDSGKYVEISKDTEQNSTD
-69 PSLVVDGDTSHNDNK
+69 PS
-84 YFVVGNDQT
+84 YAQ
-93 QEKNETNPANPTYWI
+93 I
-108 QLDLG
+108 DLG
-113 KKYSLTEMKLFV
+113 TSYDIAKVEFWNYWDD
-125 YHGRALKNLVVLAS
+125 GRTLIGLVILAS
-139 DSSTFDTYRIIW
+139 EKGTFAEDDRTVIFNSDT
-151 NADKENFFG
+151 ENFFG
-160 LGTGDKEQFPNA
+160 FGVGADTSYKSVSAGLSVEKEA
-172 TVAGD
+172 RGR
-177 TITLAAPTEAQYVRI
+177 YVRVM
-192 LNNGHTAGA
+192 NNGHDGGTP
-201 GQGAHYFEIEVY
+201 GQKKHGGHYTEIKVY
-213 GTEHTGGAPETRLY
+213 GTEHTGAVTPPEPTLH
-227 NVAADCNVIVNKWGG
+227 NVASGCNAIVNKWGG
-242 GSDRPNSWLTDGIK
+242 GSDRPSSWLTDGIK

-265 KDKAQ
+265 KNKAQ
-270 DMNAP
+270 DTNDP
-275 SYAQIDLGNIYPVSK
+275 SYAQVDLGNEYPVSQ
-290 VNFWNYWDDGRTLKD
+290 VNFWNYWSDGRTLKD
-305 LHIILSTTEDF
+305 LHIILSTTADF
-316 RDGTTKEVYNANWT
+316 RDGTTKEIYNADW
-330 AAQNGLEVQ
+330 AAVQTGLEVSV
-339 IDSGPFTARYVRIWN
+339 DSPFTARYVRIWN
-354 DGHDK
+354 NGHDK
-359 GKGGHYIEVEVWS
+359 GNGGHYIEVEVMS
-372 TEEKKDPLPVPYQFR
+372 TEAKKDPLPEEYRLR
-387 DVLTIPTYEYQG
+387 DRLKIPTYSYTAQSGQKAKAEWD
-399 KTPNNVTH
+399 TTH
-407 PDVLDFTLVNGAGG
+407 PDVVDFAKTSKDGG
-421 TPLGTWG
+421 KWG
-428 GHRFWMA
+428 GYRYWM
-435 VTPNQEGNSQFENP
+435 VLTPNQDGYSQYENP
-449 CLVWSDDGKIWSAEG
+449 CLAASNDGVNWVVPNG
-464 IPNPLSV
+464 IENPLSGV
-471 VEREP
+471 KHEP
-476 DGTHNCDNDVI
+476 TGTHNCDTDLVYNPDS
-487 YDPVSNELWV
+487 DELWV

-503 DAQNYGQ
+503 DSPA
-510 IGTSNFKP
+510 GTPSN
-518 SILRCIRVAATQ
+518 LRLIRVKEDGNSFAI
-530 GGSGFTYA
+530 
-538 VQKDAGQE
+538 
-546 NPYTDLVTST
+546 TST
-556 YHYDMQSPAV
+556 TDGKPYERLINSQYRYDMQSPAV

-575 MWSNNSDQGVA
+575 MWSNNSDSDNSGNGWQSQVA
-586 PTGWNNQNG
+586 
-595 FVELRRSTNGT
+595 FVELYTSTDGKNWT
-606 EWGEAKSLKPTL
+606 NKQSLADTL
-618 VLQNDWIPWHLDVQW
+618 VLKGADGIASYIPWHLDVQW
-633 IPNVGADGSGEYWA
+633 VESQNKYWG
-647 LICAYPKGGGSNHTD
+647 LFCAYPKGGNTNRTYL
-662 LFFAKSADG
+662 LFGTSEDG
-671 ELWTTYPN
+671 KTWTTYPK
-679 PILSPRSGQWDQ
+679 PLISPRDNEWDN

-696 SSFTY
+696 STFIY
-701 DADGKLSVWYS
+701 DDASGTLQVWYS
-712 GGKEQPGNHWRIA
+712 GGKSGGWRIA
-725 YTEFENFLTDTLP
+725 YTEFENFLTNTLP

-745 PGTPTPP
+745 PDTPTPP

-941 NVTITVKAGQS
+941 DVTITVKAGQS

-962 LEAGELR
+962 LEAGALR

-979 LHGLYKYDGTGYPA
+979 LHGLYKYDGKGYPA

-1052 QWYLDR
+1052 KWYLDR

-1102 SENHNARISERDRRI
+1102 SENHNAGISERDRRI

-1322 ASSGGTLNKLGSN
+1322 ASSDGTLNKLGSN

-1368 GRYSTIPSL
+1368 GRYGTIPSL

-1440 DTRENSALHS
+1440 DTRESSALHS

-1502 YVKGTTPTWDSDNNR
+1502 YVQGTTPTWDSDNNR

-1579 ITLDGNGYQEFSLTN
+1579 ITLDGNGYQEFTLTN

-1680 PILVETSEVDLNGE
+1680 PILVETSDVDLNGA

-1746 TRVWSVEAD
+1746 TRVWSVEAN

-1793 GNTVNGAARGTVTI
+1793 GNTVTGVARGTVAI
-1807 TATAAGSSKTTTLTV
+1807 TATAAGSFKTTMLTV

-1847 DETSTNHYEGSA
+1847 DENSTNHYEGSA

-1929 VRLAAESNAPVQV
+1929 VRLEAESNAPVQV

-1965 GLIRLGDGES
+1965 GPIRLGDGES

-2010 GKPQK
+2010 GKTQK

-2033 LNDKSA
+2033 LNDKPA
-2039 TAEIVVTSTEPAT
+2039 TAEIVVTSTEPAA
-2052 TPRMLVD
+2052 TPRMPVD

-2171 DWLNNL
+2171 DWLNDL

-2194 NGDTDAVAQLTA
+2194 NGDTGAVAQLTA

-2369 NPAATRKQV
+2369 NPAATREQV

-2416 RTLPVLSSKLSD
+2416 RTLPVLSRKLSD

-2447 NILNAQYPELS
+2447 NILNELYPELS
-2458 TGDAFVETLLGGGAG
+2458 TGDAFVETLLGGKAG

-2583 DLRSTVITLHTGER
+2583 DLRSTVITLHTEER

-2614 KFYTETYENGIYT
+2614 NFYTETYENGVYT

-2641 KGGAEPTPTVTDFR
+2641 KGGAQPTPTVTEFK
-2655 LTTDP
+2655 LVTDP
-2660 SPLTSAGGKAMLT
+2660 EALTSAGGKAMLT

-2686 WGTNQ
+2686 WGTDQ
-2691 AMLTSVDAEGS
+2691 AMLTPVDAEGS
-2702 DAFRSAEVK
+2702 DVSRSAKVTLPK
-2711 LLENTG
+2711 NTS

-2751 TEPSVTDYSVAPTEL
+2751 TEPSVTDYSVAPTDL
-2766 PSNGGMITVTLA
+2766 PSNGGMITVTLT

-2785 IQIKVGTIT
+2785 IQIKAGTIT

-2802 EQTAT
+2802 KQTAT

-2824 YSLNGTDWFGGK
+2824 YSLNGVDWVGGK
-2836 TVRVSGHYTP
+2836 TVRVSGRYTP
-2846 PVGPVTPSVPT
+2846 PVDPVTPSVQT
-2857 KPGVPERDPFPF
+2857 KPGVPERNPFPF

-2876 WYYDSVRAAW
+2876 WYYDSVRTAW

-2959 AQMNTPVKRNEFVHI
+2959 AQMNASVKRNEFVHI

>member
-17 LAAVMLLGM
+17 LAAVMLLSM
-26 LPALT
+26 MPALT
-31 LPVLALPVLA
+31 LPVLAEEPPALTNAAQGKNVSIHGPTSGADRPASWLTDGITDSGKYVEISKDTEQNSTDPSYAQIDLGTSYDIAKVEFWNYWDDGRTLVGLVILASEKGTFA
-41 EDPPASQKLTNTT
+41 EDDRTVIFNS
-54 DTVVTYQGAVGTGRA
+54 DT
-69 PSLVVDGDTSHNDNK
+69 
-84 YFVVGNDQT
+84 
-93 QEKNETNPANPTYWI
+93 
-108 QLDLG
+108 
-113 KKYSLTEMKLFV
+113 
-125 YHGRALKNLVVLAS
+125 
-139 DSSTFDTYRIIW
+139 
-151 NADKENFFG
+151 ENFFG
-160 LGTGDKEQFPNA
+160 FGVGTDASYKSVSAGLSVEKEA
-172 TVAGD
+172 RGR
-177 TITLAAPTEAQYVRI
+177 YVRVM
-192 LNNGHTAGA
+192 NNGHDGGTP
-201 GQGAHYFEIEVY
+201 GQKKHGGHYTEIKVY
-213 GTEHTGGAPETRLY
+213 GTEHTGAVTPPEPTLH
-227 NVAADCNVIVNKWGG
+227 NVAAGCNVIVNKWGG
-242 GSDRPNSWLTDGIK
+242 GNDRPNSWLTDGIK

-270 DMNAP
+270 NTSDP
-275 SYAQIDLGNIYPVSK
+275 SYAQIDLGNEYPVSK

-316 RDGTTKEVYNANWT
+316 QTGTTKEIYNDNWQAT
-330 AAQNGLEVQ
+330 EAGLDVSVT
-339 IDSGPFTARYVRIWN
+339 DDPYNARYVRIWN

-387 DVLTIPTYEYQG
+387 DVLKIPTYSYTAQG
-399 KTPNNVTH
+399 GQTQKAEWDTTH
-407 PDVLDFTLVNGAGG
+407 PDVIDFAKTSKEGG
-421 TPLGTWG
+421 KWG
-428 GHRFWMA
+428 GYRYWM
-435 VTPNQEGNSQFENP
+435 VLTPNQDGYSQYENP
-449 CLVWSDDGKIWSAEG
+449 CLAASNDGVNWVVPNG
-464 IPNPLSV
+464 IENPLSGV
-471 VEREP
+471 KHEP
-476 DGTHNCDNDVI
+476 AGTHNCDTDLVYNPDS
-487 YDPVSNELWV
+487 DELWV

-503 DAQNYGQ
+503 DSPA
-510 IGTSNFKP
+510 GTPSN
-518 SILRCIRVAATQ
+518 LRLIRVKEKND
-530 GGSGFTYA
+530 GF
-538 VQKDAGQE
+538 E
-546 NPYTDLVTST
+546 ITST
-556 YHYDMQSPAV
+556 TDGKPYERLINSQYRYDMQSPAV
-566 VRRDANTWL
+566 VRRNANTWL
-575 MWSNNSDQGVA
+575 MWSNNSDSDNSGNGWQSQVA
-586 PTGWNNQNG
+586 
-595 FVELRRSTNGT
+595 FVELYTSADGKNWTN
-606 EWGEAKSLKPTL
+606 KQSLADTL
-618 VLQNDWIPWHLDVQW
+618 VLKGADGIASYIPWHLDVQW
-633 IPNVGADGSGEYWA
+633 VESQNKYWG
-647 LICAYPKGGGSNHTD
+647 LFCAYPKGGNTNRTYL
-662 LFFAKSADG
+662 LFGTSEDG
-671 ELWTTYPN
+671 KTWLTYPK
-679 PILSPRSGQWDQ
+679 PLLAPRDNKWDN

-696 SSFTY
+696 STFIY
-701 DADGKLSVWYS
+701 DDASGTLQVWYS
-712 GGKEQPGNHWRIA
+712 GGKSGGWRIA

-762 PASDDTNIH
+762 LASDDTNIH

-829 RNAPGA
+829 RDTAGA
-835 MDNKILERELEAGY
+835 MDNKILEKELEAGY

-979 LHGLYKYDGTGYPA
+979 LHGLYKYDGPGYPA

-1018 TGWKGPT
+1018 TGWNGPT

-1102 SENHNARISERDRRI
+1102 SENHNAGISERDRRI

-1140 DAPKDSG
+1140 DAPKDTGS
-1147 GSDHGGTLEY
+1147 SDHGGTLEY

-1228 ANTFSVQGGP
+1228 DSTFDVFGGA

-1350 SGPNKGKNNGT
+1350 SGPNKGKNNRT

-1368 GRYSTIPSL
+1368 GRYGTIPSL

-1407 FNARYPQRYNGTGYA
+1407 FNARYLQRYNGTGYA

-1502 YVKGTTPTWDSDNNR
+1502 YVKGTTPTWDSDSNR

-1529 NTAHGESTWRKATI
+1529 NTAHGENTWRKATI

-1579 ITLDGNGYQEFSLTN
+1579 ITLDGNGYQEFTLTN

-1680 PILVETSEVDLNGE
+1680 PVLVETSEVDLNGA

-1770 LNFNAAVTAVSYAPS
+1770 LNFNAAVTAVSYAAS

-1793 GNTVNGAARGTVTI
+1793 GSTVTGAARGTVTI
-1807 TATAAGSSKTTTLTV
+1807 TATATDSSKTTTLTV

-1929 VRLAAESNAPVQV
+1929 VRLEAESNAPVQV
-1942 DAFAYYTGTDLD
+1942 DAFAYYTGMDLD

-1975 KPVLAMAMNAE
+1975 KRVLAMAMNAE

-2010 GKPQK
+2010 GKTQK

-2083 IPGVPMQGHNTMEGV
+2083 VPGVPMQGHNTMEGV
-2098 WSLIPED
+2098 WRLIPED

-2124 GGTGNKE
+2124 EGGTGNKE

-2171 DWLNNL
+2171 DWLNDL

-2194 NGDTDAVAQLTA
+2194 NGDTGAVAQLTA

-2369 NPAATRKQV
+2369 NPAATREQV
-2378 KDEIKAVYHTDS
+2378 KGEIKAVYHTDS

-2583 DLRSTVITLHTGER
+2583 DLRSTMITLHTGDR

-2614 KFYTETYENGIYT
+2614 NFYTEAYENGVYT

-2673 LTGTNLPDGTKFY
+2673 LTGTNLPDGTKFH
-2686 WGTNQ
+2686 WGTDQ
-2691 AMLTSVDAEGS
+2691 AMLTPVDAEGS
-2702 DAFRSAEVK
+2702 DASRSAEVK

-2766 PSNGGMITVTLA
+2766 PSNGGMITVTLT

-2785 IQIKVGTIT
+2785 IQIKAGTIT

-2802 EQTAT
+2802 KQTAT

-2836 TVRVSGHYTP
+2836 TVRVSGRYTP

>member
-31 LPVLALPVLA
+31 LPVLA
-41 EDPPASQKLTNTT
+41 EDPPALTNVAQGKNVSIHGPTSGADRPASWLT
-54 DTVVTYQGAVGTGRA
+54 DGITESGKYVEISKDTEQNSTD
-69 PSLVVDGDTSHNDNK
+69 PS
-84 YFVVGNDQT
+84 YAQ
-93 QEKNETNPANPTYWI
+93 I
-108 QLDLG
+108 DLG
-113 KKYSLTEMKLFV
+113 TSYDITKVEFWNYWDD
-125 YHGRALKNLVVLAS
+125 GRTLVGLVILAS
-139 DSSTFDTYRIIW
+139 EKGTFAEDDRTVIFNSDT
-151 NADKENFFG
+151 ENFFG
-160 LGTGDKEQFPNA
+160 FGVGTDASYKSVSAGLSVEKEA
-172 TVAGD
+172 RGR
-177 TITLAAPTEAQYVRI
+177 YVRVM
-192 LNNGHTAGA
+192 NNGHDGGTP
-201 GQGAHYFEIEVY
+201 GQKKHGGHYMEIKVY
-213 GTEHTGGAPETRLY
+213 GTEHTGGAPETTLY
-227 NVAADCNVIVNKWGG
+227 NVAAGCNVIVNKWGG

-270 DMNAP
+270 NTSDP
-275 SYAQIDLGNIYPVSK
+275 SYAQIDLGNEYPVSK
-290 VNFWNYWDDGRTLKD
+290 VNFWNYWQDNRTLNS
-305 LHIILSTTEDF
+305 LHILLSTTADF
-316 RDGTTKEVYNANWT
+316 QTENTKEIYSGNWQP
-330 AAQNGLEVQ
+330 AKEGLTVLVQ
-339 IDSGPFTARYVRIWN
+339 DAPFEARYVRIWN

-359 GKGGHYIEVEVWS
+359 GKGGHYIEVEVLS
-372 TEEKKDPLPVPYQFR
+372 TEDKKAPLPAEYKNR
-387 DVLTIPTYEYQG
+387 DVLQIPTYSYTAQG
-399 KTPNNVTH
+399 GQAQKAEWDATH
-407 PDVLDFTLVNGAGG
+407 PDVIDFTKTNKAGG
-421 TPLGTWG
+421 KWG
-428 GHRFWMA
+428 GYRYWMA
-435 VTPNQEGNSQFENP
+435 LTPNQDGYSQYENP
-449 CLVWSDDGKIWSAEG
+449 CLAASHDGINWVVPNG
-464 IPNPLSV
+464 IENPLSN
-471 VEREP
+471 VEHEP
-476 DGTHNCDNDVI
+476 TGTHNCDTDLVYNPDS
-487 YDPVSNELWV
+487 DELWV
-497 YYVWEQ
+497 YYVWERDQ
-503 DAQNYGQ
+503 PA
-510 IGTSNFKP
+510 GTPSN
-518 SILRCIRVAATQ
+518 LRLIRVKEKNNSFEITSTT
-530 GGSGFTYA
+530 GG
-538 VQKDAGQE
+538 
-546 NPYTDLVTST
+546 NPYESLINSQ
-556 YHYDMQSPAV
+556 YHYDMQSPAI
-566 VRRDANTWL
+566 VRRGADNWL
-575 MWSNNSDQGVA
+575 MWSNNSDSDNSGNGWQSQVA
-586 PTGWNNQNG
+586 
-595 FVELRRSTNGT
+595 FVELRTSTDGKNWT
-606 EWGEAKSLKPTL
+606 NKQSLADTL
-618 VLQNDWIPWHLDVQW
+618 VLKGTDGIDSYIPWHLDVQW
-633 IPNVGADGSGEYWA
+633 VEGQGEYWG
-647 LICAYPKGGGSNHTD
+647 LFCAYPRGGNTTRTYL
-662 LFFAKSADG
+662 LFATSKDG
-671 ELWTTYPN
+671 KTWTTYPK
-679 PILSPRSGQWDQ
+679 PLISPRDNKWDN

-696 SSFTY
+696 STFVY
-701 DADGKLSVWYS
+701 DDASGTLQVWYS
-712 GGKEQPGNHWRIA
+712 GGKSGGWRIA

-752 PAGEDGWVSV
+752 PAGEDGWVPV

-771 FDGAWTYEAPNRFAG
+771 FDGAWTYEAPNRFAD

-829 RNAPGA
+829 RDTAGA
-835 MDNKILERELEAGY
+835 MDNKILEKELEADY

-916 VTYTSSDTGKA
+916 VTYTSSDTDKA
-927 TVTATGLVTALTAG
+927 TVTATGLVTALAAG
-941 NVTITVKAGQS
+941 DVTITVKAGQS

-962 LEAGELR
+962 LDAGALR

-979 LHGLYKYDGTGYPA
+979 LHGLYKYDGKGYPA

-1013 TGTDE
+1013 TGSDA
-1018 TGWKGPT
+1018 TGWQGPT
-1025 VQAGNKTIHHAIL
+1025 VQAGNKTVHHAIL
-1038 IHASGTVEGSAANK
+1038 IHASGTVEGSEANK
-1052 QWYLDR
+1052 KWYLDR

-1063 NDNIPFFL
+1063 KDNIPFFL
-1071 MVSNSHTGTF
+1071 MVSNSHTGAF

-1102 SENHNARISERDRRI
+1102 SENHNAGISERDRRI

-1147 GSDHGGTLEY
+1147 GSDYGGTLEY

-1368 GRYSTIPSL
+1368 GRYGTIPSL
-1377 PKMAQDPTGKDI
+1377 PKLAQAPTGKDI
-1389 LRMADVQALG
+1389 LTMTDVQALG
-1399 GAAGIQNY
+1399 GASGIQNY

-1450 KQNVSFQLTQ
+1450 KQNVSFQFTQ

-1470 PYSMLLVDEAQAG
+1470 PYSMFLVDEAQAG

-1529 NTAHGESTWRKATI
+1529 NTAHSENTWRKATI

-1579 ITLDGNGYQEFSLTN
+1579 ITLDGNGYQEFTLTN

-1629 DKLDQED
+1629 DKLNQED

-1680 PILVETSEVDLNGE
+1680 PILVETSEVDLNGA

-1770 LNFNAAVTAVSYAPS
+1770 LNFNAADTAVSYAAS

-1793 GNTVNGAARGTVTI
+1793 GSTVTGAARGTVTI

-1929 VRLAAESNAPVQV
+1929 VRLEAESNAPVQV

-2010 GKPQK
+2010 GKTQK

-2098 WSLIPED
+2098 WRLIPED

-2124 GGTGNKE
+2124 GGIGNKE

-2171 DWLNNL
+2171 DWLNDL

-2194 NGDTDAVAQLTA
+2194 NGDTGAVAQLTA

-2369 NPAATRKQV
+2369 NPAATREQV

-2494 TLTPTDATFATSM
+2494 TLTPTDAKFATSM

-2583 DLRSTVITLHTGER
+2583 DLRSTVITLHTEER

-2614 KFYTETYENGIYT
+2614 NFYTETYENGVYT

-2641 KGGAEPTPTVTDFR
+2641 KGSAEPTPTVTEFK
-2655 LTTDP
+2655 LVTDP
-2660 SPLTSAGGKAMLT
+2660 EALTSAGGKAMLT

-2686 WGTNQ
+2686 WGTDQ
-2691 AMLTSVDAEGS
+2691 AMLTPVDAEGS
-2702 DAFRSAEVK
+2702 DASRSVEVK
-2711 LLENTG
+2711 LPENTG

-2766 PSNGGMITVTLA
+2766 PSNGGMIMVTLT

-2785 IQIKVGTIT
+2785 IQIKAGTIT
-2794 AKTSGDAA
+2794 AQTSGDAA
-2802 EQTAT
+2802 KQTET

-2824 YSLNGTDWFGGK
+2824 YSLNGVDWVGGK
-2836 TVRVSGHYTP
+2836 TVRVSGRYTP
-2846 PVGPVTPSVPT
+2846 PVSPGTPSVPT

-2876 WYYDSVRAAW
+2876 WYYDSVRTAW

-2920 LNNNGKVTLRNGSPY
+2920 LNNNGKVTLRNGTPY

-2945 DNGIIEKM
+2945 ENGIIEKM

-2959 AQMNTPVKRNEFVHI
+2959 AQMNAPAKRNEFVHI

>member
-31 LPVLALPVLA
+31 LPVLA
-41 EDPPASQKLTNTT
+41 EDPPALTNVAQGKNVSIHGPTSGADRPASWLT
-54 DTVVTYQGAVGTGRA
+54 DGITDSGKYVEISKDTEQNSTD
-69 PSLVVDGDTSHNDNK
+69 PS
-84 YFVVGNDQT
+84 YAQ
-93 QEKNETNPANPTYWI
+93 I
-108 QLDLG
+108 DLG
-113 KKYSLTEMKLFV
+113 TSYDIAKVEFWNYWDD
-125 YHGRALKNLVVLAS
+125 GRTLVGLVILAS
-139 DSSTFDTYRIIW
+139 EKGTFAEDDRTVIFNSDT
-151 NADKENFFG
+151 ENFFG
-160 LGTGDKEQFPNA
+160 FGVGTDASYKSVSAGLSVEKEA
-172 TVAGD
+172 RGR
-177 TITLAAPTEAQYVRI
+177 YVRVM
-192 LNNGHTAGA
+192 NNGHDGGTP
-201 GQGAHYFEIEVY
+201 GQKKHGGHYTEIKVY
-213 GTEHTGGAPETRLY
+213 GTEHTGAVTPPETTLY
-227 NVAADCNVIVNKWGG
+227 NVAAGCNVIVNKWGG

-270 DMNAP
+270 NTSAP
-275 SYAQIDLGNIYPVSK
+275 SYAQIDLGNEYPVSK
-290 VNFWNYWDDGRTLKD
+290 VNFWNYWSDGRTLKD

-316 RDGTTKEVYNANWT
+316 RDGTTKEVYNADWT

-339 IDSGPFTARYVRIWN
+339 VDSAPFTARYVRIWN

-359 GKGGHYIEVEVWS
+359 GAKMGGHYIEVEVWS
-372 TEEKKDPLPVPYQFR
+372 TEEKKDPLPVPYQLR
-387 DVLTIPTYEYQG
+387 DVLTIPTYSYTAQG
-399 KTPNNVTH
+399 GQTQKAEWDTTH
-407 PDVLDFTLVNGAGG
+407 PDVIDFAKTSKEGG
-421 TPLGTWG
+421 KWG
-428 GHRFWMA
+428 GYRYWM
-435 VTPNQEGNSQFENP
+435 VLTPNQDGYSQYENP
-449 CLVWSDDGKIWSAEG
+449 CLAASNDGVNWVVPNG
-464 IPNPLSV
+464 IENPLSGV
-471 VEREP
+471 KHEP
-476 DGTHNCDNDVI
+476 AGTHNCDTDLVYNPDS
-487 YDPVSNELWV
+487 DELWV

-503 DAQNYGQ
+503 DSPA
-510 IGTSNFKP
+510 GTPSN
-518 SILRCIRVAATQ
+518 LRLIRVKEDGNSFAI
-530 GGSGFTYA
+530 
-538 VQKDAGQE
+538 
-546 NPYTDLVTST
+546 TST
-556 YHYDMQSPAV
+556 TDDKPYERLINSQYRYDMQSPAV
-566 VRRDANTWL
+566 VRRNANTWL
-575 MWSNNSDQGVA
+575 MWSNNSDSNNSGNGWQSQVA
-586 PTGWNNQNG
+586 
-595 FVELRRSTNGT
+595 FVELYTSTDGKNWT
-606 EWGEAKSLKPTL
+606 NKQSLADTL
-618 VLQNDWIPWHLDVQW
+618 VLKGADGIASYIPWHLDVQW
-633 IPNVGADGSGEYWA
+633 VESQNKYWG
-647 LICAYPKGGGSNHTD
+647 LFCAYPKGGNTNRTYL
-662 LFFAKSADG
+662 LFGTSEDG
-671 ELWTTYPN
+671 KTWTTYQKP
-679 PILSPRSGQWDQ
+679 LLAPRDNKWDN

-696 SSFTY
+696 STFIY
-701 DADGKLSVWYS
+701 DDASGTLQVWYS
-712 GGKEQPGNHWRIA
+712 GGKSGGWRIA

-738 TLGAPYT
+738 TLGEPYT

-829 RNAPGA
+829 RNEAGA
-835 MDNKILERELEAGY
+835 MDNRILEKELEAGY

-916 VTYTSSDTGKA
+916 VTYTSSDTDKA
-927 TVTATGLVTALTAG
+927 TVTATGLVTALAAG
-941 NVTITVKAGQS
+941 DVTITVKAGQS

-969 MTVDKDNPLF
+969 MTVDGDNPLF
-979 LHGLYKYDGTGYPA
+979 LHGLYKYDGPGYPA

-1025 VQAGNKTIHHAIL
+1025 VQAGNKTVHHAIL

-1052 QWYLDR
+1052 QWYLER

-1102 SENHNARISERDRRI
+1102 SENHNAGISERDRRI
-1117 TYMDALVKQA
+1117 TYMDTLVKQA

-1185 SNVSYNSHE
+1185 SSVSYNSHE

-1310 REQVMQNTKVFY
+1310 HEQVMQNTKVFY

-1368 GRYSTIPSL
+1368 GRYGTIPSL

-1529 NTAHGESTWRKATI
+1529 NTAHGKSTWRKATI

-1579 ITLDGNGYQEFSLTN
+1579 ITLDGNGYQEFTLTN

-1680 PILVETSEVDLNGE
+1680 PILVETSEVDLNGA
-1694 AAPAAKVYEKTG
+1694 AAPAARVYEKTG

-1746 TRVWSVEAD
+1746 TRVWSVEAN

-1770 LNFNAAVTAVSYAPS
+1770 LNFNAADKAVSYAAS

-1793 GNTVNGAARGTVTI
+1793 GSTVTGAARGTVTI

-1877 GFRWIGQMDSN
+1877 GFRWVGQMDSN

-1929 VRLAAESNAPVQV
+1929 VRLEAESNAPIQV

-1965 GLIRLGDGES
+1965 GIIRLGDGET
-1975 KPVLAMAMNAE
+1975 KRVLAMAMNAE

-2010 GKPQK
+2010 GKTQK

-2026 LHVTLPE
+2026 LHVTLSE
-2033 LNDKSA
+2033 LNNKSA
-2039 TAEIVVTSTEPAT
+2039 TAEIVVTSTEPAA

-2083 IPGVPMQGHNTMEGV
+2083 VPGVPMQGHNTMEGV
-2098 WSLIPED
+2098 WRLIPED

-2141 AIAQEKGINL
+2141 AIAQEKGINI

-2194 NGDTDAVAQLTA
+2194 NGDTNAVAQLTA

-2234 FENDTLFKTAQ
+2234 FENDTLFKAAQ

-2293 IRYHKLFE
+2293 IRYHKLFA

-2369 NPAATRKQV
+2369 NPAATREQV

-2416 RTLPVLSSKLSD
+2416 RTLPVLSSKLSA

-2433 FGRVLKSADLADKI
+2433 FGRVLKSADLADKV
-2447 NILNAQYPELS
+2447 NILNALYPELS
-2458 TGDAFVETLLGGGAG
+2458 TGDAFVETLLGGKAG

-2507 GFTLTPHTY
+2507 GFILTPHTY

-2614 KFYTETYENGIYT
+2614 NFYTETYENGIYT
-2627 LTITHNGQVNVTIR
+2627 LTITHNGQVNVTIQ
-2641 KGGAEPTPTVTDFR
+2641 KG
-2655 LTTDP
+2655 
-2660 SPLTSAGGKAMLT
+2660 S
-2673 LTGTNLPDGTKFY
+2673 
-2686 WGTNQ
+2686 
-2691 AMLTSVDAEGS
+2691 
-2702 DAFRSAEVK
+2702 
-2711 LLENTG
+2711 
-2717 TDAVTYYFRYSLD
+2717 
-2730 GTTLAGELTAT
+2730 
-2741 VPGTGGGTQP
+2741 TQP

-2766 PSNGGMITVTLA
+2766 PSNGGMIMVTLT

-2785 IQIKVGTIT
+2785 IQIKAGTIT
-2794 AKTSGDAA
+2794 AKTSGNAA

-2815 SSSVSYTVQ
+2815 SSSVNYTVQ

-2846 PVGPVTPSVPT
+2846 PVGPVTPPVPT

-2876 WYYDSVRAAW
+2876 WYYDSIRAAW

-2959 AQMNTPVKRNEFVHI
+2959 AQMNAPVKRNEFVHI

>member
-1 MIKGTRFFSRR
+1 MIKGTRFFSKR

-31 LPVLALPVLA
+31 LPVLAEEPPALTNIAQGKNVSIHGPTSGADRPASWLTDGITESGKYVEISKDTEQNSTDPSYAQIDLGTSYDIAKVEFWNYWDDGRTLVGLVILASEKGTFA
-41 EDPPASQKLTNTT
+41 EDDRTVIFNS
-54 DTVVTYQGAVGTGRA
+54 DT
-69 PSLVVDGDTSHNDNK
+69 
-84 YFVVGNDQT
+84 
-93 QEKNETNPANPTYWI
+93 
-108 QLDLG
+108 
-113 KKYSLTEMKLFV
+113 
-125 YHGRALKNLVVLAS
+125 
-139 DSSTFDTYRIIW
+139 
-151 NADKENFFG
+151 ENFFG
-160 LGTGDKEQFPNA
+160 FGVGTDASYKSVSAGLSVEKEA
-172 TVAGD
+172 RGR
-177 TITLAAPTEAQYVRI
+177 YVRVM
-192 LNNGHTAGA
+192 NNGHDGGTP
-201 GQGAHYFEIEVY
+201 GQKKHGGHYTEIKVY
-213 GTEHTGGAPETRLY
+213 GTEHTGGAPETMLY
-227 NVAADCNVIVNKWGG
+227 NVAAGCNVTLNKDIPGA
-242 GSDRPNSWLTDGIK
+242 DRPASWLTDGVK

-270 DMNAP
+270 DMNDP
-275 SYAQIDLGNIYPVSK
+275 SYAQIDLGNEYPVSK
-290 VNFWNYWDDGRTLKD
+290 VNFWNYWSDGRTLKD

-359 GKGGHYIEVEVWS
+359 GAKMGGHYIEVEVWS

-387 DVLTIPTYEYQG
+387 DVLKIPTYSYTAQG
-399 KTPNNVTH
+399 GQTQKAEWDTTH
-407 PDVLDFTLVNGAGG
+407 PDVIDFAKTSKEGG
-421 TPLGTWG
+421 KWG
-428 GHRFWMA
+428 GYRYWM
-435 VTPNQEGNSQFENP
+435 VLTPNQDGYSQYENP
-449 CLVWSDDGKIWSAEG
+449 CLAASNDGVNWVVPNG
-464 IPNPLSV
+464 IENPLSGV
-471 VEREP
+471 KHEP
-476 DGTHNCDNDVI
+476 TGTHNCDTDLVYNPDS
-487 YDPVSNELWV
+487 DELWV

-503 DAQNYGQ
+503 DSPA
-510 IGTSNFKP
+510 GTPSN
-518 SILRCIRVAATQ
+518 LRLIRVKEDGNSFAI
-530 GGSGFTYA
+530 
-538 VQKDAGQE
+538 
-546 NPYTDLVTST
+546 TST
-556 YHYDMQSPAV
+556 TDDKPYERLINSQYRYDMQSPAV
-566 VRRDANTWL
+566 VRRNANTWL
-575 MWSNNSDQGVA
+575 MWSNNSDSNNSGNGWQSQVA
-586 PTGWNNQNG
+586 
-595 FVELRRSTNGT
+595 FVELYTSTDGKNWT
-606 EWGEAKSLKPTL
+606 NKQSLADTL
-618 VLQNDWIPWHLDVQW
+618 VLKGADGIASYIPWHLDVQW
-633 IPNVGADGSGEYWA
+633 VESQNKYWG
-647 LICAYPKGGGSNHTD
+647 LFCAYPKGGNTNRTYL
-662 LFFAKSADG
+662 LFGTSEDG
-671 ELWTTYPN
+671 KTWTTYQKP
-679 PILSPRSGQWDQ
+679 LLAPRDNKWDN

-696 SSFTY
+696 STFIY
-701 DADGKLSVWYS
+701 DDASGTLQVWYS
-712 GGKEQPGNHWRIA
+712 GGKSGGWRIA
-725 YTEFENFLTDTLP
+725 YTEFENFLTNTLP
-738 TLGAPYT
+738 TLGEPYT

-752 PAGEDGWVSV
+752 PASEDGWVSV

-941 NVTITVKAGQS
+941 DVTITVKAGQS

-962 LEAGELR
+962 LEAGALR

-979 LHGLYKYDGTGYPA
+979 LHGLYKYDGKGYPA

-1052 QWYLDR
+1052 KWYLDR

-1746 TRVWSVEAD
+1746 TRVWSVEAN

-1793 GNTVNGAARGTVTI
+1793 GNTVTGVARGTVTI

-1929 VRLAAESNAPVQV
+1929 VRLEAESNAPVQV

-1975 KPVLAMAMNAE
+1975 KRVLAMAMNAE

-1999 ENDTIAGLSGD
+1999 ENDTIAGLSGN
-2010 GKPQK
+2010 GKTQK

-2141 AIAQEKGINL
+2141 AIAQEKGINI

-2171 DWLNNL
+2171 DWLNDL

-2234 FENDTLFKTAQ
+2234 FENDTLFKAAQ

-2702 DAFRSAEVK
+2702 DAFCSAEVK

>member
-1 MIKGTRFFSRR
+1 MIKGTRFFSKR

-31 LPVLALPVLA
+31 LPVLAEEPPALTNIAQGKNVSIHGPTSGADRPASWLTDGITESGKYVEISKDTEQNSTDPSYAQIDLGTSYDIAKVEFWNYWDDGRTLVGLVILASEKGTFA
-41 EDPPASQKLTNTT
+41 EDDRTVIFNS
-54 DTVVTYQGAVGTGRA
+54 DT
-69 PSLVVDGDTSHNDNK
+69 
-84 YFVVGNDQT
+84 
-93 QEKNETNPANPTYWI
+93 
-108 QLDLG
+108 
-113 KKYSLTEMKLFV
+113 
-125 YHGRALKNLVVLAS
+125 
-139 DSSTFDTYRIIW
+139 
-151 NADKENFFG
+151 ENFFG
-160 LGTGDKEQFPNA
+160 FGVGTDASYKSVSAGLSVEKEA
-172 TVAGD
+172 RGR
-177 TITLAAPTEAQYVRI
+177 YVRVM
-192 LNNGHTAGA
+192 NNGHDGGTP
-201 GQGAHYFEIEVY
+201 GQKKHGGHYTEIKVY
-213 GTEHTGGAPETRLY
+213 GTEHTGGAPETTLY
-227 NVAADCNVIVNKWGG
+227 NVAAGCNVIVNKWGG

-270 DMNAP
+270 NTSDP
-275 SYAQIDLGNIYPVSK
+275 SYAQIDLGNEYPVSK

-316 RDGTTKEVYNANWT
+316 RDGTTKEVYNADWT

-339 IDSGPFTARYVRIWN
+339 VDSAPFTARYVRIWN

-359 GKGGHYIEVEVWS
+359 GAKMGGHYIEVEVWS
-372 TEEKKDPLPVPYQFR
+372 TEEQKEPLPVPYQFR
-387 DVLTIPTYEYQG
+387 DVLKIPTYSYTAQG
-399 KTPNNVTH
+399 GQAQKAEWDTTH
-407 PDVLDFTLVNGAGG
+407 PDVIDFAKTSKEGG
-421 TPLGTWG
+421 KWG
-428 GHRFWMA
+428 GYRYWM
-435 VTPNQEGNSQFENP
+435 VLTPNQDGYSQYENP
-449 CLVWSDDGKIWSAEG
+449 CLAASNDGVNWVVPNG
-464 IPNPLSV
+464 IENPLSGV
-471 VEREP
+471 KHEP
-476 DGTHNCDNDVI
+476 AGTHNCDTDLVYNPDS
-487 YDPVSNELWV
+487 DELWV

-503 DAQNYGQ
+503 DSPA
-510 IGTSNFKP
+510 GTPSN
-518 SILRCIRVAATQ
+518 LRLIRVKEKND
-530 GGSGFTYA
+530 GF
-538 VQKDAGQE
+538 E
-546 NPYTDLVTST
+546 ITST
-556 YHYDMQSPAV
+556 TDGKPYERLINSQYRYDMQSPAV
-566 VRRDANTWL
+566 VRRNANTWL
-575 MWSNNSDQGVA
+575 MWSNNSDSDNSGNGWQSQVA
-586 PTGWNNQNG
+586 
-595 FVELRRSTNGT
+595 FVELYTSTDGKNWT
-606 EWGEAKSLKPTL
+606 NKQSLADTL
-618 VLQNDWIPWHLDVQW
+618 VLKGADGIASYIPWHLDVQW
-633 IPNVGADGSGEYWA
+633 VESQNKYWG
-647 LICAYPKGGGSNHTD
+647 LFCAYPKGGNTNRTYL
-662 LFFAKSADG
+662 LFGTSEDG
-671 ELWTTYPN
+671 KTWTTYPK
-679 PILSPRSGQWDQ
+679 PLLAPRDNKWDN

-696 SSFTY
+696 STFVY
-701 DADGKLSVWYS
+701 DDASGTLQVWYS
-712 GGKEQPGNHWRIA
+712 GGKSGGWRIA
-725 YTEFENFLTDTLP
+725 YTEFEKFLTDTLP
-738 TLGAPYT
+738 TLGDPYT
-745 PGTPTPP
+745 PDTPTPP

-835 MDNKILERELEAGY
+835 MDNKILERELEADY

-916 VTYTSSDTGKA
+916 VTYTSSDTDKA
-927 TVTATGLVTALTAG
+927 TVTATGLVTALAAG
-941 NVTITVKAGQS
+941 DVTITVKAGQS

-962 LEAGELR
+962 LDAGALR

-979 LHGLYKYDGTGYPA
+979 LHGLYKYDGKGYPA

-1013 TGTDE
+1013 TGSDA
-1018 TGWKGPT
+1018 TGWQGPT
-1025 VQAGNKTIHHAIL
+1025 VQAGNKTVHHAIL
-1038 IHASGTVEGSAANK
+1038 IHASGTVEGSEANK
-1052 QWYLDR
+1052 KWYLDR

-1063 NDNIPFFL
+1063 KDNIPFFL
-1071 MVSNSHTGTF
+1071 MVSNSHTGAF

-1102 SENHNARISERDRRI
+1102 SENHNAGISERDRRI

-1140 DAPKDSG
+1140 DAPKDTG

-1228 ANTFSVQGGP
+1228 DSTFDVFGGA

-1368 GRYSTIPSL
+1368 GRYGTIPSL

-1746 TRVWSVEAD
+1746 TRVWSVEAN

-1793 GNTVNGAARGTVTI
+1793 GSTVTGVARGTVTI

-1895 VDDVLV
+1895 VDDMLV

-1929 VRLAAESNAPVQV
+1929 VRLEAESNAPVQV

-2010 GKPQK
+2010 GKTQK

-2039 TAEIVVTSTEPAT
+2039 TAEIIVTSTEPAT

-2171 DWLNNL
+2171 DWLNDL

-2194 NGDTDAVAQLTA
+2194 NGDTGAVAQLTA

-2369 NPAATRKQV
+2369 NPAATREQV

-2614 KFYTETYENGIYT
+2614 NFYTETYENGIYT

-2660 SPLTSAGGKAMLT
+2660 SPLTSAGGKAMLI

-2686 WGTNQ
+2686 WGTDQ

-2702 DAFRSAEVK
+2702 DVSRSAEVTLTK
-2711 LLENTG
+2711 NTG

-2785 IQIKVGTIT
+2785 IQIKAGTIT

-2807 LTLPANYS
+2807 LSLPANYS

-2836 TVRVSGHYTP
+2836 TVRVSGRYTP

>member
-1 MIKGTRFFSRR
+1 MIKGTRFFSKR

-31 LPVLALPVLA
+31 LPVLAEEPPALTNIAQGKNVSIHGPTSGADRPASWLTDGITESGKYVEISKDTEQNSTDPSYAQIDLGTSYDIAKVEFWNYWDDGRTLVGLVILASEKGTFA
-41 EDPPASQKLTNTT
+41 EDDRTVIFNS
-54 DTVVTYQGAVGTGRA
+54 DT
-69 PSLVVDGDTSHNDNK
+69 
-84 YFVVGNDQT
+84 
-93 QEKNETNPANPTYWI
+93 
-108 QLDLG
+108 
-113 KKYSLTEMKLFV
+113 
-125 YHGRALKNLVVLAS
+125 
-139 DSSTFDTYRIIW
+139 
-151 NADKENFFG
+151 ENFFG
-160 LGTGDKEQFPNA
+160 FGVGTDASYKSVSAGLSVEKEA
-172 TVAGD
+172 RGR
-177 TITLAAPTEAQYVRI
+177 YVRVM
-192 LNNGHTAGA
+192 NNGHDGGTP
-201 GQGAHYFEIEVY
+201 GQKKHGGHYTEIKVY
-213 GTEHTGGAPETRLY
+213 GTEHTGGAPETTLY
-227 NVAADCNVIVNKWGG
+227 NVAAGCNVIVNKWGG

-270 DMNAP
+270 NTSDP
-275 SYAQIDLGNIYPVSK
+275 SYAQIDLGNEYPVSK

-316 RDGTTKEVYNANWT
+316 RDGTTKEVYNADWT

-339 IDSGPFTARYVRIWN
+339 VDSAPFTARYVRIWN

-359 GKGGHYIEVEVWS
+359 GAKMGGHYIEVEVWS

-387 DVLTIPTYEYQG
+387 DVLRIPTYSYTAQG
-399 KTPNNVTH
+399 GQTQKAEWDTTH
-407 PDVLDFTLVNGAGG
+407 PDVIDFAKTSKEGG
-421 TPLGTWG
+421 KWG
-428 GHRFWMA
+428 GYRYWM
-435 VTPNQEGNSQFENP
+435 VLTPNQDGYSQYENP
-449 CLVWSDDGKIWSAEG
+449 CLAASNDGVNWVVPNG
-464 IPNPLSV
+464 IENPLSGV
-471 VEREP
+471 KHEP
-476 DGTHNCDNDVI
+476 TGTHNCDTDLVYNPDS
-487 YDPVSNELWV
+487 DELWV

-503 DAQNYGQ
+503 DSPA
-510 IGTSNFKP
+510 GTPSN
-518 SILRCIRVAATQ
+518 LRLIRVKEDGNSFAI
-530 GGSGFTYA
+530 
-538 VQKDAGQE
+538 
-546 NPYTDLVTST
+546 TST
-556 YHYDMQSPAV
+556 TDGKPYERLINSQYRYDMQSPAV

-575 MWSNNSDQGVA
+575 MWSNNSDSDNSGNGWQSQVA
-586 PTGWNNQNG
+586 
-595 FVELRRSTNGT
+595 FVELYTSTDGKNWT
-606 EWGEAKSLKPTL
+606 NKQSLADTL
-618 VLQNDWIPWHLDVQW
+618 VLKGADGIASYIPWHLDVQW
-633 IPNVGADGSGEYWA
+633 VESQNKYWG
-647 LICAYPKGGGSNHTD
+647 LFCAYPKGGNTNRTYL
-662 LFFAKSADG
+662 LFGTSEDG
-671 ELWTTYPN
+671 KTWTTYPK
-679 PILSPRSGQWDQ
+679 PLLAPRDNKWDN

-696 SSFTY
+696 STFIY
-701 DADGKLSVWYS
+701 DDASGTLQVWYS
-712 GGKEQPGNHWRIA
+712 GGKSGGWRIA
-725 YTEFENFLTDTLP
+725 YTEFENFLTNTLP
-738 TLGAPYT
+738 TLGEPYT

-786 AEGSTATLYFYGS
+786 TEGSTATLYFYGS

-893 KTLWVDDTLQ
+893 KTLWAGDTLQ
-903 ISALVPFNATDKT
+903 LSALVPFNATDKAI
-916 VTYTSSDTGKA
+916 TYTSSDQNKA
-927 TVTATGLVTALTAG
+927 TVTDTGFVTALAAG
-941 NVTITVKAGQS
+941 EVTITVAAG
-952 EKTVALTIRS
+952 TVQKIVQLTIRS

-969 MTVDKDNPLF
+969 MTVDEDNPLF
-979 LHGLYKYDGTGYPA
+979 LHGLYKYDGKGYPA

-1102 SENHNARISERDRRI
+1102 SENHNAGISERDRRI

-1368 GRYSTIPSL
+1368 GRYGTIPSL
-1377 PKMAQDPTGKDI
+1377 PKLAQDPTGKDI

-1407 FNARYPQRYNGTGYA
+1407 FNARYPQRYTGTGYA

-1440 DTRENSALHS
+1440 DTRESSALHS

-1579 ITLDGNGYQEFSLTN
+1579 ITLDGNGYQEFTLTN

-1612 NGNQL
+1612 NGTQL

-1629 DKLDQED
+1629 DKLNQED

-1680 PILVETSEVDLNGE
+1680 PILVETSEVNLNG
-1694 AAPAAKVYEKTG
+1694 AAASAAKVYEKTG

-1746 TRVWSVEAD
+1746 TRVWSVEAN

-1770 LNFNAAVTAVSYAPS
+1770 LNFNAAVTAVSYTPS

-1793 GNTVNGAARGTVTI
+1793 GNTVTGVARGTVTI

-1847 DETSTNHYEGSA
+1847 DETSTNHYKGSA

-1895 VDDVLV
+1895 VDDMLV

-1929 VRLAAESNAPVQV
+1929 VRLEAESNAPVQV

-2010 GKPQK
+2010 GKTQK

-2171 DWLNNL
+2171 DWLNDL

-2194 NGDTDAVAQLTA
+2194 NGDTGAVAQLTA

-2293 IRYHKLFE
+2293 IRYHKIFE

-2310 VRRVYTFPETLFA
+2310 VRRVYTFPKTLFA

-2369 NPAATRKQV
+2369 NPAATREQV

-2494 TLTPTDATFATSM
+2494 TLRPTDAKFATSM

-2583 DLRSTVITLHTGER
+2583 DLRSTVITLHTEER

-2614 KFYTETYENGIYT
+2614 NFYTETYENGVYT

-2641 KGGAEPTPTVTDFR
+2641 KGSAEPTPTVTEFK
-2655 LTTDP
+2655 LVTDP
-2660 SPLTSAGGKAMLT
+2660 EALTSAGGKAMLT

-2686 WGTNQ
+2686 WGTDQ
-2691 AMLTSVDAEGS
+2691 AMLTPVDAEGS
-2702 DAFRSAEVK
+2702 DASRSVEVK
-2711 LLENTG
+2711 LPENTG

-2766 PSNGGMITVTLA
+2766 PSNGGMIMVTLT

-2785 IQIKVGTIT
+2785 IQIKAGTIT
-2794 AKTSGDAA
+2794 AQTSGDPA

-2824 YSLNGTDWFGGK
+2824 YSLNGVDWVGGK
-2836 TVRVSGHYTP
+2836 TVRVSGRYTP
-2846 PVGPVTPSVPT
+2846 PVGPGTPSVPT

-2876 WYYDSVRAAW
+2876 WYYDSVRTAW

-2920 LNNNGKVTLRNGSPY
+2920 LNNNGKVTLRNGTPY

-2959 AQMNTPVKRNEFVHI
+2959 AQMNASVKRNEFVHI

>member
-1 MIKGTRFFSRR
+1 MIKGTRFFSKR

-31 LPVLALPVLA
+31 LPVLAEEPPALTNIAQGKNVSIHGPTSGADRPASWLTDGITESGKYVEISKDTEQNSTDPSYAQIDLGTSYDIAKVEFWNYWDDGRTLVGLVILASEKGTFA
-41 EDPPASQKLTNTT
+41 EDDRTVIFNS
-54 DTVVTYQGAVGTGRA
+54 DT
-69 PSLVVDGDTSHNDNK
+69 
-84 YFVVGNDQT
+84 
-93 QEKNETNPANPTYWI
+93 
-108 QLDLG
+108 
-113 KKYSLTEMKLFV
+113 
-125 YHGRALKNLVVLAS
+125 
-139 DSSTFDTYRIIW
+139 
-151 NADKENFFG
+151 ENFFG
-160 LGTGDKEQFPNA
+160 FGVGTDASYKSVSAGLSVEKEA
-172 TVAGD
+172 RGR
-177 TITLAAPTEAQYVRI
+177 YVRVM
-192 LNNGHTAGA
+192 NNGHDGGTP
-201 GQGAHYFEIEVY
+201 GQKKHGGHYTEIKVY
-213 GTEHTGGAPETRLY
+213 GTEHTGGAPETTLY
-227 NVAADCNVIVNKWGG
+227 NVAAGCNVIVNKWGG

-270 DMNAP
+270 NTSDP
-275 SYAQIDLGNIYPVSK
+275 SYAQIDLGNEYPVSK

-316 RDGTTKEVYNANWT
+316 RDGTTKEVYNADWT

-339 IDSGPFTARYVRIWN
+339 VDSAPFTARYVRIWN

-359 GKGGHYIEVEVWS
+359 GAKMGGHYIEVEVWS

-387 DVLTIPTYEYQG
+387 DVLRIPTYSYTAQG
-399 KTPNNVTH
+399 GQTQKAEWDTTH
-407 PDVLDFTLVNGAGG
+407 PDVIDFAKTSKEGG
-421 TPLGTWG
+421 KWG
-428 GHRFWMA
+428 GYRYWM
-435 VTPNQEGNSQFENP
+435 VLTPNQDGYSQYENP
-449 CLVWSDDGKIWSAEG
+449 CLAASNDGVNWVVPNG
-464 IPNPLSV
+464 IENPLSGV
-471 VEREP
+471 KHEP
-476 DGTHNCDNDVI
+476 TGTHNCDTDLVYNPDS
-487 YDPVSNELWV
+487 DELWV

-503 DAQNYGQ
+503 DSPA
-510 IGTSNFKP
+510 GTPSN
-518 SILRCIRVAATQ
+518 LRLIRVKEDGNSFAI
-530 GGSGFTYA
+530 
-538 VQKDAGQE
+538 
-546 NPYTDLVTST
+546 TST
-556 YHYDMQSPAV
+556 TDGKPYERLINSQYRYDMQSPAV

-575 MWSNNSDQGVA
+575 MWSNNSDSDNSGNGWQSQVA
-586 PTGWNNQNG
+586 
-595 FVELRRSTNGT
+595 FVELYTSTDGKNWT
-606 EWGEAKSLKPTL
+606 NKQSLADTL
-618 VLQNDWIPWHLDVQW
+618 VLKGADGIASYIPWHLDVQW
-633 IPNVGADGSGEYWA
+633 VESQNKYWG
-647 LICAYPKGGGSNHTD
+647 LFCAYPKGGNTNRTYL
-662 LFFAKSADG
+662 LFGTSEDG
-671 ELWTTYPN
+671 KTWTTYPK
-679 PILSPRSGQWDQ
+679 PLLAPRDNKWDN

-696 SSFTY
+696 STFIY
-701 DADGKLSVWYS
+701 DDASGTLQVWYS
-712 GGKEQPGNHWRIA
+712 GGKSGGWRIA
-725 YTEFENFLTDTLP
+725 YTEFENFLTNTLP
-738 TLGAPYT
+738 TLGEPYT

-786 AEGSTATLYFYGS
+786 TEGSTATLYFYGS

-893 KTLWVDDTLQ
+893 KTLWAGDTLQ
-903 ISALVPFNATDKT
+903 LSALVPFNATDKAI
-916 VTYTSSDTGKA
+916 TYTSSDQNKA
-927 TVTATGLVTALTAG
+927 TVTDTGFVTALAAG
-941 NVTITVKAGQS
+941 EVTITVAAG
-952 EKTVALTIRS
+952 TVQKIVQLTIRS

-969 MTVDKDNPLF
+969 MTVDEDNPLF
-979 LHGLYKYDGTGYPA
+979 LHGLYKYDGKGYPA

-1018 TGWKGPT
+1018 TGWQGPT

-1102 SENHNARISERDRRI
+1102 SENHNAGISERDRRI

-1147 GSDHGGTLEY
+1147 GSDYGGTLEY

-1228 ANTFSVQGGP
+1228 DSTFDVFGGA

-1368 GRYSTIPSL
+1368 GRYGTIPSL
-1377 PKMAQDPTGKDI
+1377 PKMAQAPTGKDI

-1407 FNARYPQRYNGTGYA
+1407 FNERYPQRYTGTGYA
-1422 HYDELT
+1422 HYDALT

-1440 DTRENSALHS
+1440 DTRESSALHS
-1450 KQNVSFQLTQ
+1450 KQNVSFQLAQ
-1460 NSFGANIEFE
+1460 NGLGTTIEFE

-1483 TLQFRFNN
+1483 TIQFRFNN
-1491 YWVDKNPIWEG
+1491 YWVDKNPIWDG
-1502 YVKGTTPTWDSDNNR
+1502 YVKGTTATWDSDNNR

-1529 NTAHGESTWRKATI
+1529 NTAHGENTWRKATI

-1579 ITLDGNGYQEFSLTN
+1579 ITLDGNGYQEFTLTN

-1629 DKLDQED
+1629 DKLNQED

-1680 PILVETSEVDLNGE
+1680 PILVETSEVDLNG
-1694 AAPAAKVYEKTG
+1694 AAALAAKVYEKTG

-1746 TRVWSVEAD
+1746 TRVWSVEAN

-1770 LNFNAAVTAVSYAPS
+1770 LNFNAAVTAVSYTSS

-1793 GNTVNGAARGTVTI
+1793 GNTVTGVARGTVTI

-1839 IQYTGNWV
+1839 IQYTGSWV
-1847 DETSTNHYEGSA
+1847 DETSTNHYKGSA

-1929 VRLAAESNAPVQV
+1929 VRLEAESNAPVQV

-1999 ENDTIAGLSGD
+1999 ENDTIASLSGD
-2010 GKPQK
+2010 GKTQK

-2171 DWLNNL
+2171 DWLNDL

-2194 NGDTDAVAQLTA
+2194 NGDTGAVAQLTA

-2369 NPAATRKQV
+2369 NPAATREQV

-2447 NILNAQYPELS
+2447 NILNAQYLKLS

-2494 TLTPTDATFATSM
+2494 TLIPTDAKFATSM

-2583 DLRSTVITLHTGER
+2583 DLRSTVITLHTEER

-2614 KFYTETYENGIYT
+2614 NFYTETYENGVYT

-2641 KGGAEPTPTVTDFR
+2641 KGGAQPTPTVTEFK
-2655 LTTDP
+2655 LVTDP
-2660 SPLTSAGGKAMLT
+2660 ETLTSAGGKAMLT

-2686 WGTNQ
+2686 WGTDQ
-2691 AMLTSVDAEGS
+2691 AMLTPVDAEGS
-2702 DAFRSAEVK
+2702 DVSRSTKVT
-2711 LLENTG
+2711 LPENTS

-2766 PSNGGMITVTLA
+2766 PSNGGMITVTLT

-2785 IQIKVGTIT
+2785 IQIKAGTIT
-2794 AKTSGDAA
+2794 AQTSGDAA

-2807 LTLPANYS
+2807 LTLLANYS

-2824 YSLNGTDWFGGK
+2824 YSLNGVDWVGGK
-2836 TVRVSGHYTP
+2836 TVRVSGRYTP
-2846 PVGPVTPSVPT
+2846 PVSPGTPSVPT

-2876 WYYDSVRAAW
+2876 WYYDSVRTAW
-2886 EKDLIDGV
+2886 KKDLIDGV

-2959 AQMNTPVKRNEFVHI
+2959 AQMNAPVKRNEFVHI

>member
-31 LPVLALPVLA
+31 LPVLAEEPPALTNVAQGKNVSIHGPTSGADRPASWLTDGITDSGKYVEISKDTEQNSTDPSYAQIDLGTSYDIAKVEFWNYWDDGRTLIGLVILASEKGTFA
-41 EDPPASQKLTNTT
+41 EDDRTVIFNS
-54 DTVVTYQGAVGTGRA
+54 DT
-69 PSLVVDGDTSHNDNK
+69 
-84 YFVVGNDQT
+84 
-93 QEKNETNPANPTYWI
+93 
-108 QLDLG
+108 
-113 KKYSLTEMKLFV
+113 
-125 YHGRALKNLVVLAS
+125 
-139 DSSTFDTYRIIW
+139 
-151 NADKENFFG
+151 ENFFG
-160 LGTGDKEQFPNA
+160 FGVGTDASYKS
-172 TVAGD
+172 VSAG
-177 TITLAAPTEAQYVRI
+177 LSVEKAARGRYVRVM
-192 LNNGHTAGA
+192 NNGHDGGTP
-201 GQGAHYFEIEVY
+201 GQKKQGGHYTEIKVY
-213 GTEHTGGAPETRLY
+213 GTEHTGGAPETTLY
-227 NVAADCNVIVNKWGG
+227 NVAAGCNVIVNKWGG

-270 DMNAP
+270 NASDP
-275 SYAQIDLGNIYPVSK
+275 SYAQIDLGNEYPVSK

-316 RDGTTKEVYNANWT
+316 RAGTTKEVYNADWT

-339 IDSGPFTARYVRIWN
+339 VDSAPFTARYVRIWN

-359 GKGGHYIEVEVWS
+359 GAKMGGHYIEVEVWS

-387 DVLTIPTYEYQG
+387 DVLKIPTYSYTAQG
-399 KTPNNVTH
+399 GQTQKAEWDTTH
-407 PDVLDFTLVNGAGG
+407 PDVIDFAKTSKEGG
-421 TPLGTWG
+421 KWG
-428 GHRFWMA
+428 GYRYWM
-435 VTPNQEGNSQFENP
+435 VLTPNQDGYSQYENP
-449 CLVWSDDGKIWSAEG
+449 CLAASNDGVNWVVPNG
-464 IPNPLSV
+464 IENPLSGV
-471 VEREP
+471 KHEP
-476 DGTHNCDNDVI
+476 AGTHNCDTDLVYNPDS
-487 YDPVSNELWV
+487 DELWV

-503 DAQNYGQ
+503 DSPA
-510 IGTSNFKP
+510 GTPSN
-518 SILRCIRVAATQ
+518 LRLIRVKEDGNSFAI
-530 GGSGFTYA
+530 
-538 VQKDAGQE
+538 
-546 NPYTDLVTST
+546 TST
-556 YHYDMQSPAV
+556 TDGKPYERLINSQYRYDMQSPAV

-575 MWSNNSDQGVA
+575 MWSNNSDSDNSGNGWQSQVA
-586 PTGWNNQNG
+586 
-595 FVELRRSTNGT
+595 FVELYTSTDGKNWT
-606 EWGEAKSLKPTL
+606 NKQSLADTL
-618 VLQNDWIPWHLDVQW
+618 VLKGADGIASYIPWHLDVQW
-633 IPNVGADGSGEYWA
+633 VESQNKYWG
-647 LICAYPKGGGSNHTD
+647 LFCAYPKGGNTNRTYL
-662 LFFAKSADG
+662 LFGTSEDG
-671 ELWTTYPN
+671 KTWTPYPK
-679 PILSPRSGQWDQ
+679 PLLAPRDNKWDN

-696 SSFTY
+696 STFVY
-701 DADGKLSVWYS
+701 DDASETLQVWYS
-712 GGKEQPGNHWRIA
+712 GGKSGGWRIA

-738 TLGAPYT
+738 TLGEPYT

-835 MDNKILERELEAGY
+835 MDNKILERELEADY

-916 VTYTSSDTGKA
+916 VTYTSSDTDKA
-927 TVTATGLVTALTAG
+927 TVTATGLVTALAAG
-941 NVTITVKAGQS
+941 DVTITVKAGQS

-962 LEAGELR
+962 LDAGALR

-979 LHGLYKYDGTGYPA
+979 LHGLYKYDGKGYPA

-1013 TGTDE
+1013 TGSDA
-1018 TGWKGPT
+1018 TGWQGPT
-1025 VQAGNKTIHHAIL
+1025 VQAGNKTVHHAIL
-1038 IHASGTVEGSAANK
+1038 IHASGTVEGSEANK
-1052 QWYLDR
+1052 KWYLDR

-1063 NDNIPFFL
+1063 KDNIPFFL

-1102 SENHNARISERDRRI
+1102 SENHNAGISERDRRI

-1228 ANTFSVQGGP
+1228 DSTFDVFGGA

-1350 SGPNKGKNNGT
+1350 SGPNKGKNNRT

-1368 GRYSTIPSL
+1368 GRYGTIPSL
-1377 PKMAQDPTGKDI
+1377 PKLAQAPTGKDI
-1389 LRMADVQALG
+1389 LTMTNVQALG

-1568 TAFDAAAGTYT
+1568 TAFDAAAGTYA

-1629 DKLDQED
+1629 DKLNQED

-1746 TRVWSVEAD
+1746 TRVWSVEAN

-1793 GNTVNGAARGTVTI
+1793 GNTVTGVARGTVTI

-1929 VRLAAESNAPVQV
+1929 VRLEAESNAPIQV

-1975 KPVLAMAMNAE
+1975 KSVLAMAMNAE

-2010 GKPQK
+2010 GKTQK
-2015 TVTGKMAGRTR
+2015 NVTGKMAGRTR

-2083 IPGVPMQGHNTMEGV
+2083 VPGVPMQGHNTMEGV
-2098 WSLIPED
+2098 WRLIPED

-2234 FENDTLFKTAQ
+2234 FENDTLFKAAQ

-2369 NPAATRKQV
+2369 NPAATREQV

-2416 RTLPVLSSKLSD
+2416 RTLPVLSSKLSA

-2447 NILNAQYPELS
+2447 NILNAQYLELS

-2614 KFYTETYENGIYT
+2614 NFYTETYENGVYT

-2641 KGGAEPTPTVTDFR
+2641 KGGAQPIPTVTDFR

-2660 SPLTSAGGKAMLT
+2660 SPLTSAGGKAMLI

-2686 WGTNQ
+2686 WGTDQ

-2702 DAFRSAEVK
+2702 DVSRSAEVTLTK
-2711 LLENTG
+2711 NTG

-2785 IQIKVGTIT
+2785 IQIKAGTIT

-2807 LTLPANYS
+2807 LSLPANYS

-2836 TVRVSGHYTP
+2836 TVRVSGRYTP

>member
-17 LAAVMLLGM
+17 LAVIMLLGM
-26 LPALT
+26 LPTLT
-31 LPVLALPVLA
+31 LPVQA
-41 EDPPASQKLTNTT
+41 EEAAASRKLTNTT
-54 DTVVTYQGAVGTGRA
+54 DTTVTYQGAVGTGRA
-69 PSLVVDGDTSHNDNK
+69 SSLVVDGDTSHNDNK

-93 QEKNETNPANPTYWI
+93 QTKNETNPANPTYWI

-113 KKYSLTEMKLFV
+113 KKYSLTAMKLFV

-139 DSSTFDTYRIIW
+139 DSSTFDTYSIVW
-151 NADKENFFG
+151 NADKEDFFG
-160 LGTGDKEQFPNA
+160 LGAGDKEQFPNA
-172 TVAGD
+172 TAAGD
-177 TITLAAPTEAQYVRI
+177 TITLTTPAEARYVRI

-213 GTEHTGGAPETRLY
+213 GTEISVPVEPAQLY
-227 NVAADCNVIVNKWGG
+227 NVASGCSVTVNKWGG
-242 GSDRPNSWLTDGIK
+242 GSDRPNSWLTDGDK

-265 KDKAQ
+265 KNKAQ
-270 DMNAP
+270 DTNDP
-275 SYAQIDLGNIYPVSK
+275 SYAQVDLGNEYPVSQ
-290 VNFWNYWDDGRTLKD
+290 VNFWNYWSDGRTLKD
-305 LHIILSTTEDF
+305 LHIILSTTADF
-316 RDGTTKEVYNANWT
+316 RDGTTKEIYSADW
-330 AAQNGLEVQ
+330 AAVQTGLEVSV
-339 IDSGPFTARYVRIWN
+339 DSPFTARYVRIWN
-354 DGHDK
+354 NGHDK
-359 GKGGHYIEVEVWS
+359 GNGGHYIEVEVMS
-372 TEEKKDPLPVPYQFR
+372 TEAKKDPLPEEYRLR
-387 DVLTIPTYEYQG
+387 DRLKIPTYSYTAQSGQKAKAEWD
-399 KTPNNVTH
+399 TTH
-407 PDVLDFTLVNGAGG
+407 PDVVDFAKTSKDGG
-421 TPLGTWG
+421 KWG
-428 GHRFWMA
+428 GYRYWM
-435 VTPNQEGNSQFENP
+435 VLTPNQDGYSQYENP
-449 CLVWSDDGKIWSAEG
+449 CLAASNDGVNWVVPNG
-464 IPNPLSV
+464 IENPLSGV
-471 VEREP
+471 KHEP
-476 DGTHNCDNDVI
+476 TGTHNCDTDLVYNPDS
-487 YDPVSNELWV
+487 DELWV

-503 DAQNYGQ
+503 DSPA
-510 IGTSNFKP
+510 GTPSN
-518 SILRCIRVAATQ
+518 LRLIRVKEDGNSFAI
-530 GGSGFTYA
+530 
-538 VQKDAGQE
+538 
-546 NPYTDLVTST
+546 TST
-556 YHYDMQSPAV
+556 TDGKPYERLINSQYRYDMQSPAV

-575 MWSNNSDQGVA
+575 MWSNNSDSDNSGNGWQSQVA
-586 PTGWNNQNG
+586 
-595 FVELRRSTNGT
+595 FVELYTSTDGKNWT
-606 EWGEAKSLKPTL
+606 NKQSLADTL
-618 VLQNDWIPWHLDVQW
+618 VLKGADGIASYIPWHLDVQW
-633 IPNVGADGSGEYWA
+633 VESQNKYWG
-647 LICAYPKGGGSNHTD
+647 LFCAYPKGGNTNRTYL
-662 LFFAKSADG
+662 LFGTSEDG
-671 ELWTTYPN
+671 KTWTTYPK
-679 PILSPRSGQWDQ
+679 PLISPRDNEWDN

-696 SSFTY
+696 STFIY
-701 DADGKLSVWYS
+701 DDASGTLQVWYS
-712 GGKEQPGNHWRIA
+712 GGKSGGWRIA
-725 YTEFENFLTDTLP
+725 YTEFENFLTNTLP

-745 PGTPTPP
+745 PDTPTPP

-941 NVTITVKAGQS
+941 DVTITVKAGQS

-962 LEAGELR
+962 LEAGALR

-979 LHGLYKYDGTGYPA
+979 LHGLYKYDGKGYPA

-1052 QWYLDR
+1052 KWYLDR

-1102 SENHNARISERDRRI
+1102 SENHNAGISERDRRI

-1322 ASSGGTLNKLGSN
+1322 ASSDGTLNKLGSN

-1368 GRYSTIPSL
+1368 GRYGTIPSL

-1440 DTRENSALHS
+1440 DTRESSALHS

-1502 YVKGTTPTWDSDNNR
+1502 YVQGTTPTWDSDNNR

-1579 ITLDGNGYQEFSLTN
+1579 ITLDGNGYQEFTLTN

-1602 ENWVSVPSRV
+1602 ENWVSVPSCV

-1680 PILVETSEVDLNGE
+1680 PILVETSDVDLNGA

-1746 TRVWSVEAD
+1746 TRVWSVEAN

-1793 GNTVNGAARGTVTI
+1793 GNTVTGVARGTVAI
-1807 TATAAGSSKTTTLTV
+1807 TATAAGSFKTTMLTV

-1847 DETSTNHYEGSA
+1847 DENSTNHYEGSA

-1877 GFRWIGQMDSN
+1877 GFRWVGQMDSN

-1929 VRLAAESNAPVQV
+1929 VRLEAESNAPIQV

-1965 GLIRLGDGES
+1965 GIIRLGDGET
-1975 KPVLAMAMNAE
+1975 KRVLAMAMNAE

-2010 GKPQK
+2010 GKTQK

-2026 LHVTLPE
+2026 LHVTLSE
-2033 LNDKSA
+2033 LNNKSA
-2039 TAEIVVTSTEPAT
+2039 TAEIVVTSTEPAA

-2071 NTKHPAWWDNSG
+2071 NTKHPTWWDNSG

-2141 AIAQEKGINL
+2141 AIAQEKGINI

-2194 NGDTDAVAQLTA
+2194 NGDTNAVAQLTA

-2234 FENDTLFKTAQ
+2234 FENDTLFKAAQ

-2293 IRYHKLFE
+2293 IRYHKLFA

-2369 NPAATRKQV
+2369 NPAATREQV

-2416 RTLPVLSSKLSD
+2416 RTLPVLSSKLSA

-2433 FGRVLKSADLADKI
+2433 FGRVLKSADLADKV
-2447 NILNAQYPELS
+2447 NILNALYPELS
-2458 TGDAFVETLLGGGAG
+2458 TGDAFVETLLGGKAG

-2507 GFTLTPHTY
+2507 GFILTPHTY

-2614 KFYTETYENGIYT
+2614 NFYTETYENGIYT
-2627 LTITHNGQVNVTIR
+2627 LTITHNGQVNVTIQ
-2641 KGGAEPTPTVTDFR
+2641 KG
-2655 LTTDP
+2655 
-2660 SPLTSAGGKAMLT
+2660 S
-2673 LTGTNLPDGTKFY
+2673 
-2686 WGTNQ
+2686 
-2691 AMLTSVDAEGS
+2691 
-2702 DAFRSAEVK
+2702 
-2711 LLENTG
+2711 
-2717 TDAVTYYFRYSLD
+2717 
-2730 GTTLAGELTAT
+2730 
-2741 VPGTGGGTQP
+2741 TQP

-2766 PSNGGMITVTLA
+2766 PSNGGMIMVTLT

-2785 IQIKVGTIT
+2785 IQIKAGTIT
-2794 AKTSGDAA
+2794 AKTSGNAA

-2815 SSSVSYTVQ
+2815 SSSVNYTVQ

-2836 TVRVSGHYTP
+2836 TVRVSGRYTP

-2876 WYYDSVRAAW
+2876 WYYDSIRAAW

-2959 AQMNTPVKRNEFVHI
+2959 AQMNAPVKRNEFVHI

>member
-31 LPVLALPVLA
+31 LPVLA
-41 EDPPASQKLTNTT
+41 EDPPALTNVAQGKNVSIHGPTSGADRPASWLT
-54 DTVVTYQGAVGTGRA
+54 DGITDSGKYVEISKDTEQNSTD
-69 PSLVVDGDTSHNDNK
+69 PS
-84 YFVVGNDQT
+84 YAQ
-93 QEKNETNPANPTYWI
+93 I
-108 QLDLG
+108 DLG
-113 KKYSLTEMKLFV
+113 TSYDIAKVEFWNYWDD
-125 YHGRALKNLVVLAS
+125 GRTLVGLVILAS
-139 DSSTFDTYRIIW
+139 EKGTFAEDDRTVIFNSDT
-151 NADKENFFG
+151 ENFFG
-160 LGTGDKEQFPNA
+160 FGVGTDASYKSVSAGLSVEKEA
-172 TVAGD
+172 RGR
-177 TITLAAPTEAQYVRI
+177 YVRVM
-192 LNNGHTAGA
+192 NNGHDGGTP
-201 GQGAHYFEIEVY
+201 GQKKHGGHYTEIKVY
-213 GTEHTGGAPETRLY
+213 GTEHTGAVTPPETTLY
-227 NVAADCNVIVNKWGG
+227 NVAAGCNVIVNKWGG

-270 DMNAP
+270 NTSAP
-275 SYAQIDLGNIYPVSK
+275 SYAQIDLGNEYPVSK
-290 VNFWNYWDDGRTLKD
+290 VNFWNYWSDGRTLKD

-316 RDGTTKEVYNANWT
+316 RDGTTKEVYNADWT

-339 IDSGPFTARYVRIWN
+339 VDSAPFTARYVRIWN

-359 GKGGHYIEVEVWS
+359 GAKMGGHYIEVEVWS

-387 DVLTIPTYEYQG
+387 DVLRIPTYSYTAQG
-399 KTPNNVTH
+399 GQTQKAEWDTTH
-407 PDVLDFTLVNGAGG
+407 PDVIDFAKTSKEGG
-421 TPLGTWG
+421 KWG
-428 GHRFWMA
+428 GYRYWM
-435 VTPNQEGNSQFENP
+435 VLTPNQDGYSQYENP
-449 CLVWSDDGKIWSAEG
+449 CLAASNDGVNWVVPNG
-464 IPNPLSV
+464 IENPLSGV
-471 VEREP
+471 KHEP
-476 DGTHNCDNDVI
+476 TGTHNCDTDLVYNPDS
-487 YDPVSNELWV
+487 DELWV

-503 DAQNYGQ
+503 DSPA
-510 IGTSNFKP
+510 GTPSN
-518 SILRCIRVAATQ
+518 LRLIRVKEDGNSFAI
-530 GGSGFTYA
+530 
-538 VQKDAGQE
+538 
-546 NPYTDLVTST
+546 TST
-556 YHYDMQSPAV
+556 TDGKPYERLINSQYRYDMQSPAV

-575 MWSNNSDQGVA
+575 MWSNNSDSDNSGNGWQSQVA
-586 PTGWNNQNG
+586 
-595 FVELRRSTNGT
+595 FVELYTSTDGKNWT
-606 EWGEAKSLKPTL
+606 NKQSLADTL
-618 VLQNDWIPWHLDVQW
+618 VLKGADGIASYIPWHLDVQW
-633 IPNVGADGSGEYWA
+633 VESQNKYWG
-647 LICAYPKGGGSNHTD
+647 LFCAYPKGGNTNRTYL
-662 LFFAKSADG
+662 LFGTSEDG
-671 ELWTTYPN
+671 KTWTTYPK
-679 PILSPRSGQWDQ
+679 PLISPRDNEWDN

-696 SSFTY
+696 STFIY
-701 DADGKLSVWYS
+701 DDASGTLQVWYS
-712 GGKEQPGNHWRIA
+712 GGKSGGWRIA
-725 YTEFENFLTDTLP
+725 YTEFENFLTNTLP

-745 PGTPTPP
+745 PDTPTPP

-893 KTLWVDDTLQ
+893 KTLWAGDTLQ
-903 ISALVPFNATDKT
+903 LSALVPFNATDKAI
-916 VTYTSSDTGKA
+916 TYTSSDQNKA
-927 TVTATGLVTALTAG
+927 TVTDTGFVTALAAG
-941 NVTITVKAGQS
+941 EVTITVAAG
-952 EKTVALTIRS
+952 TVQKIVQLTIRS

-969 MTVDKDNPLF
+969 MTVDEDNPLF
-979 LHGLYKYDGTGYPA
+979 LHGLYKYDGKGYPA

-1018 TGWKGPT
+1018 TGWQGPT

-1102 SENHNARISERDRRI
+1102 SENHNAGISERDRRI

-1147 GSDHGGTLEY
+1147 GSDYGGTLEY

-1228 ANTFSVQGGP
+1228 DSTFDVFGGA

-1368 GRYSTIPSL
+1368 GRYGTIPSL
-1377 PKMAQDPTGKDI
+1377 PKMAQAPTGKDI

-1407 FNARYPQRYNGTGYA
+1407 FNERYPQRYTGTGYA
-1422 HYDELT
+1422 HYDALT

-1440 DTRENSALHS
+1440 DTRESSALHS
-1450 KQNVSFQLTQ
+1450 KQNVSFQLAQ
-1460 NSFGANIEFE
+1460 NGLGTTIEFE

-1483 TLQFRFNN
+1483 TIQFRFNN
-1491 YWVDKNPIWEG
+1491 YWVDKNPIWDG
-1502 YVKGTTPTWDSDNNR
+1502 YVKGTTATWDSDNNR

-1529 NTAHGESTWRKATI
+1529 NTAHGENTWRKATI

-1579 ITLDGNGYQEFSLTN
+1579 ITLDGNGYQEFTLTN

-1629 DKLDQED
+1629 DKLNQED

-1680 PILVETSEVDLNGE
+1680 PILVETSEVDLNG
-1694 AAPAAKVYEKTG
+1694 AAALAAKVYEKTG

-1746 TRVWSVEAD
+1746 TRVWSVEAN

-1770 LNFNAAVTAVSYAPS
+1770 LNFNAAVTAVSYTSS

-1793 GNTVNGAARGTVTI
+1793 GNTVTGVARGTVTI

-1839 IQYTGNWV
+1839 IQYTGSWV
-1847 DETSTNHYEGSA
+1847 DETSTNHYKGSA

-1929 VRLAAESNAPVQV
+1929 VRLEAESNAPVQV

-1999 ENDTIAGLSGD
+1999 ENDTIASLSGD
-2010 GKPQK
+2010 GKTQK

-2171 DWLNNL
+2171 DWLNDL

-2194 NGDTDAVAQLTA
+2194 NGDTGAVAQLTA

-2369 NPAATRKQV
+2369 NPAATREQV

-2447 NILNAQYPELS
+2447 NILNAQYLKLS

-2494 TLTPTDATFATSM
+2494 TLIPTDAKFATSM

-2583 DLRSTVITLHTGER
+2583 DLRSTVITLHTEER

-2614 KFYTETYENGIYT
+2614 NFYTETYENGVYT

-2641 KGGAEPTPTVTDFR
+2641 KGGAQPTPTVTEFK
-2655 LTTDP
+2655 LVTDP
-2660 SPLTSAGGKAMLT
+2660 ETLTSAGGKAMLT

-2686 WGTNQ
+2686 WGTDQ
-2691 AMLTSVDAEGS
+2691 AMLTPVDAEGS
-2702 DAFRSAEVK
+2702 DVSRSTKVT
-2711 LLENTG
+2711 LPENTS

-2766 PSNGGMITVTLA
+2766 PSNGGMITVTLT

-2785 IQIKVGTIT
+2785 IQIKAGTIT
-2794 AKTSGDAA
+2794 AQTSGDAA

-2807 LTLPANYS
+2807 LTLLANYS

-2824 YSLNGTDWFGGK
+2824 YSLNGVDWVGGK
-2836 TVRVSGHYTP
+2836 TVRVSGRYTP
-2846 PVGPVTPSVPT
+2846 PVSPGTPSVPT

-2876 WYYDSVRAAW
+2876 WYYDSVRTAW
-2886 EKDLIDGV
+2886 KKDLIDGV

-2959 AQMNTPVKRNEFVHI
+2959 AQMNAPVKRNEFVHI

>member
-31 LPVLALPVLA
+31 LPVLA
-41 EDPPASQKLTNTT
+41 EDPPALTNVAQGKNVSIHGPTSGADRPASWLT
-54 DTVVTYQGAVGTGRA
+54 DGITDSGKYVEISKDTEQNRTD
-69 PSLVVDGDTSHNDNK
+69 PS
-84 YFVVGNDQT
+84 YAQ
-93 QEKNETNPANPTYWI
+93 I
-108 QLDLG
+108 DLG
-113 KKYSLTEMKLFV
+113 ASYDIAKVEFWNYWDD
-125 YHGRALKNLVVLAS
+125 GRTLIGLVILAS
-139 DSSTFDTYRIIW
+139 EKGTFAEDDRTVIFNSDT
-151 NADKENFFG
+151 ENFFG
-160 LGTGDKEQFPNA
+160 FGVGTDASYKS
-172 TVAGD
+172 VSAG
-177 TITLAAPTEAQYVRI
+177 LSVERAAMGRYVRVM
-192 LNNGHTAGA
+192 NNGHDGGTP
-201 GQGAHYFEIEVY
+201 GQKKHGGHYTEIKVY
-213 GTEHTGGAPETRLY
+213 GTEHTGTVTPPETTLH
-227 NVAADCNVIVNKWGG
+227 NVAAGCNVTLNKDIPGA
-242 GSDRPNSWLTDGIK
+242 DRPASWLTDGIK

-275 SYAQIDLGNIYPVSK
+275 SYAQIDLGNEYPVSK
-290 VNFWNYWDDGRTLKD
+290 VNFWNYWSDGRTLKD

-316 RDGTTKEVYNANWT
+316 RDGTTKEIYNDNWQAT
-330 AAQNGLEVQ
+330 ASGLEAPVT
-339 IDSGPFTARYVRIWN
+339 DDPYNARYVRIWN

-359 GKGGHYIEVEVWS
+359 GAKMGGHYIEVEVWS
-372 TEEKKDPLPVPYQFR
+372 TEEKKDPLPVPYQLR
-387 DVLTIPTYEYQG
+387 DVLKIPTYSYTAQG
-399 KTPNNVTH
+399 GQTQKAEWDTTH
-407 PDVLDFTLVNGAGG
+407 PDVIDFAKTSKEGG
-421 TPLGTWG
+421 KWG
-428 GHRFWMA
+428 GYRYWM
-435 VTPNQEGNSQFENP
+435 VLTPNQDGYSQYENP
-449 CLVWSDDGKIWSAEG
+449 CLAASNDGVNWVVPNG
-464 IPNPLSV
+464 IENPLSGV
-471 VEREP
+471 KHEP
-476 DGTHNCDNDVI
+476 TGTHNCDTDLVYNPDS
-487 YDPVSNELWV
+487 DELWV

-503 DAQNYGQ
+503 DSPA
-510 IGTSNFKP
+510 GTPSN
-518 SILRCIRVAATQ
+518 LRLIRVKEDGNSFAI
-530 GGSGFTYA
+530 
-538 VQKDAGQE
+538 
-546 NPYTDLVTST
+546 TST
-556 YHYDMQSPAV
+556 TDDKPYERLINSQYRYDMQSPAV
-566 VRRDANTWL
+566 VRRNANTWL
-575 MWSNNSDQGVA
+575 MWSNNSDSNNSGNGWQSQVA
-586 PTGWNNQNG
+586 
-595 FVELRRSTNGT
+595 FVELYTSTDGKNWT
-606 EWGEAKSLKPTL
+606 NKQSLADTL
-618 VLQNDWIPWHLDVQW
+618 VLKGADGIASYIPWHLDVQW
-633 IPNVGADGSGEYWA
+633 VESQNKYWG
-647 LICAYPKGGGSNHTD
+647 LFCAYPKGGNTNRTYL
-662 LFFAKSADG
+662 LFGTSEDG
-671 ELWTTYPN
+671 KTWTTYQKP
-679 PILSPRSGQWDQ
+679 LLAPRDNKWDN

-696 SSFTY
+696 STFIY
-701 DADGKLSVWYS
+701 DDASGTLQVWYS
-712 GGKEQPGNHWRIA
+712 GGKSGGWRIA
-725 YTEFENFLTDTLP
+725 YTEFENFLTNTLP
-738 TLGAPYT
+738 TLGEPYT

-752 PAGEDGWVSV
+752 PASEDGWVSV

-819 DGTPETYDLH
+819 DGTPETHDLH
-829 RNAPGA
+829 RDKPGA
-835 MDNKILERELEAGY
+835 MDNKILEKELEAGY

-881 ISNHLYGVSPTE
+881 ISNHLYGVSPTK

-916 VTYTSSDTGKA
+916 VTYTSSDTDKA
-927 TVTATGLVTALTAG
+927 TVTAAGLVTALTAG
-941 NVTITVKAGQS
+941 DVAITVKAGQS

-979 LHGLYKYDGTGYPA
+979 LHGLYKYDGKGYPA

-1102 SENHNARISERDRRI
+1102 SENHNANISERDRRI

-1140 DAPKDSG
+1140 DAPKDTGS
-1147 GSDHGGTLEY
+1147 SDHGGTLEY

-1185 SNVSYNSHE
+1185 SYVSYNSHE

-1228 ANTFSVQGGP
+1228 DSTFDVFGGA

-1368 GRYSTIPSL
+1368 GRYGTIPSL
-1377 PKMAQDPTGKDI
+1377 PKMAQDPTDKDI

-1440 DTRENSALHS
+1440 DTRESSALHS

-1460 NSFGANIEFE
+1460 NSFGANIEFA

-1502 YVKGTTPTWDSDNNR
+1502 YVKGTTPTWDSDYNR

-1529 NTAHGESTWRKATI
+1529 NTAHDESTWRKATI

-1579 ITLDGNGYQEFSLTN
+1579 ITLDGNGYQEFTLTN

-1612 NGNQL
+1612 NDNQL

-1629 DKLDQED
+1629 DKLNQED

-1680 PILVETSEVDLNGE
+1680 PILVETSEVDLNG
-1694 AAPAAKVYEKTG
+1694 AAALAAKVYEKTG

-1737 NQTAIETVP
+1737 DQTAIETVP
-1746 TRVWSVEAD
+1746 TRVWSVEAN

-1770 LNFNAAVTAVSYAPS
+1770 LNFNAADTAVSYAAS
-1785 PDGKVTID
+1785 PGGKVTID
-1793 GNTVNGAARGTVTI
+1793 GSTVTGAARGTVTI

-1929 VRLAAESNAPVQV
+1929 VRLEAESNAPVQV

-1975 KPVLAMAMNAE
+1975 KRVLAMAMNAE

-2010 GKPQK
+2010 GKTQK

-2083 IPGVPMQGHNTMEGV
+2083 VPGVPMQGHNTMEGV

-2141 AIAQEKGINL
+2141 AIAQKKGINL

-2171 DWLNNL
+2171 DWLNDL

-2194 NGDTDAVAQLTA
+2194 NGDTGAVAQLTA

-2369 NPAATRKQV
+2369 NPAATREQV

-2416 RTLPVLSSKLSD
+2416 RTLPVLSSKLSA

-2447 NILNAQYPELS
+2447 NILNAQYLELS

-2583 DLRSTVITLHTGER
+2583 DLRSTVITLHTEER

-2614 KFYTETYENGIYT
+2614 NFYTETYENGVYT

-2641 KGGAEPTPTVTDFR
+2641 K
-2655 LTTDP
+2655 
-2660 SPLTSAGGKAMLT
+2660 
-2673 LTGTNLPDGTKFY
+2673 
-2686 WGTNQ
+2686 
-2691 AMLTSVDAEGS
+2691 
-2702 DAFRSAEVK
+2702 
-2711 LLENTG
+2711 
-2717 TDAVTYYFRYSLD
+2717 
-2730 GTTLAGELTAT
+2730 
-2741 VPGTGGGTQP
+2741 GGTQP

-2785 IQIKVGTIT
+2785 IQIKAGTIT

-2802 EQTAT
+2802 KQMAT

-2815 SSSVSYTVQ
+2815 SSSVNYTVQ

-2836 TVRVSGHYTP
+2836 TVRVSGRYTP

-2959 AQMNTPVKRNEFVHI
+2959 AQMNAPVKRNEFVHI

-3040 RMYDK
+3040 RMYDR

>member
-31 LPVLALPVLA
+31 LPVLAEEPPALTNVAQGKNVSIHGPTSGADRPASWLTDGITDSGKYVEISKDTEQNSTDPSYAQIDLGTSYDLAKVEFWNYWDDGRTLIGLVILASEKGTFA
-41 EDPPASQKLTNTT
+41 EDDRTVIFNS
-54 DTVVTYQGAVGTGRA
+54 DT
-69 PSLVVDGDTSHNDNK
+69 
-84 YFVVGNDQT
+84 
-93 QEKNETNPANPTYWI
+93 
-108 QLDLG
+108 
-113 KKYSLTEMKLFV
+113 
-125 YHGRALKNLVVLAS
+125 
-139 DSSTFDTYRIIW
+139 
-151 NADKENFFG
+151 ENFFG
-160 LGTGDKEQFPNA
+160 FGVGTDASYKS
-172 TVAGD
+172 VSAG
-177 TITLAAPTEAQYVRI
+177 LSVEKAARGRYVRVM
-192 LNNGHTAGA
+192 NNGHDGGTP
-201 GQGAHYFEIEVY
+201 GQKKQGGHYTEIKVY
-213 GTEHTGGAPETRLY
+213 GTEHTGGAPETTLY
-227 NVAADCNVIVNKWGG
+227 NVAAGRNVIVNKWGG

-256 DNAKYIEVC
+256 NNAKYIEVC

-275 SYAQIDLGNIYPVSK
+275 SYAQIDLGNEYPVSK
-290 VNFWNYWDDGRTLKD
+290 VNFWNYWEDGRTLKD
-305 LHIILSTTEDF
+305 LRIILSTTDDF
-316 RDGTTKEVYNANWT
+316 QPGTTKEIYNGNWQAT
-330 AAQNGLEVQ
+330 EAGLDVSVT
-339 IDSGPFTARYVRIWN
+339 DDPYNARYVCIWN

-359 GKGGHYIEVEVWS
+359 GAKMGGHYIEVEVWS
-372 TEEKKDPLPVPYQFR
+372 TEEKKDPLPVPYQLR
-387 DVLTIPTYEYQG
+387 DVLTIPTYSYTAQG
-399 KTPNNVTH
+399 GQTQKAEWDTTH
-407 PDVLDFTLVNGAGG
+407 PDVIDFAKTSKEGG
-421 TPLGTWG
+421 KWG
-428 GHRFWMA
+428 GYRYWM
-435 VTPNQEGNSQFENP
+435 VLTPNQDGYSQYENP
-449 CLVWSDDGKIWSAEG
+449 CLAASNDGVNWVVPNG
-464 IPNPLSV
+464 IENPLSGV
-471 VEREP
+471 KHEP
-476 DGTHNCDNDVI
+476 AGTHNCDTDLVYNPDS
-487 YDPVSNELWV
+487 DELWV

-503 DAQNYGQ
+503 DSPA
-510 IGTSNFKP
+510 GTPSN
-518 SILRCIRVAATQ
+518 LRLIRVKEDGNSFAI
-530 GGSGFTYA
+530 
-538 VQKDAGQE
+538 
-546 NPYTDLVTST
+546 TST
-556 YHYDMQSPAV
+556 TDDKPYERLINSQYRYDMQSPAV
-566 VRRDANTWL
+566 VRRNANTWL
-575 MWSNNSDQGVA
+575 MWSNNSDSNNSGNGWQSQVA
-586 PTGWNNQNG
+586 
-595 FVELRRSTNGT
+595 FVELYTSTDGKNWT
-606 EWGEAKSLKPTL
+606 NKQSLADTL
-618 VLQNDWIPWHLDVQW
+618 VLKGADGIASYIPWHLDVQW
-633 IPNVGADGSGEYWA
+633 VESQNKYWG
-647 LICAYPKGGGSNHTD
+647 LFCAYPKGGNTNRTYL
-662 LFFAKSADG
+662 LFGTSEDG
-671 ELWTTYPN
+671 KTWTTYQKP
-679 PILSPRSGQWDQ
+679 LLAPRDNKWDN

-696 SSFTY
+696 STFIY
-701 DADGKLSVWYS
+701 DDASGTLQVWYS
-712 GGKEQPGNHWRIA
+712 GGKSGGWRIA

-738 TLGAPYT
+738 TLGEPYT

-829 RNAPGA
+829 RNEAGA
-835 MDNKILERELEAGY
+835 MDNRILEKELEAGY

-916 VTYTSSDTGKA
+916 VTYTSSDTDKA
-927 TVTATGLVTALTAG
+927 TVTATGLVTALAAG
-941 NVTITVKAGQS
+941 DVTITVKAGQS

-969 MTVDKDNPLF
+969 MTVDGDNPLF
-979 LHGLYKYDGTGYPA
+979 LHGLYKYDGPGYPA

-1025 VQAGNKTIHHAIL
+1025 VQAGNKTVHHAIL

-1052 QWYLDR
+1052 QWYLER

-1102 SENHNARISERDRRI
+1102 SENHNAGISERDRRI
-1117 TYMDALVKQA
+1117 TYMDTLVKQA

-1185 SNVSYNSHE
+1185 SSVSYNSHE

-1310 REQVMQNTKVFY
+1310 HEQVMQNTKVFY

-1368 GRYSTIPSL
+1368 GRYGTIPSL

-1529 NTAHGESTWRKATI
+1529 NTAHGKSTWRKATI

-1568 TAFDAAAGTYT
+1568 TVFDAAAGTYT
-1579 ITLDGNGYQEFSLTN
+1579 ITLDGNGYQEFTLTN

-1680 PILVETSEVDLNGE
+1680 PILVETSEVDLNGA
-1694 AAPAAKVYEKTG
+1694 AAPAARVYEKTG

-1746 TRVWSVEAD
+1746 TRVWSVEAN

-1770 LNFNAAVTAVSYAPS
+1770 LNFNAADKAVSYAAS

-1793 GNTVNGAARGTVTI
+1793 GSTVTGAARGTVTI

-1877 GFRWIGQMDSN
+1877 GFRWVGQMDSN

-1929 VRLAAESNAPVQV
+1929 VRLEAESNAPIQV

-1965 GLIRLGDGES
+1965 GIIRLGDGET
-1975 KPVLAMAMNAE
+1975 KRVLAMAMNAE

-2010 GKPQK
+2010 GKTQK

-2026 LHVTLPE
+2026 LHVTLSE
-2033 LNDKSA
+2033 LNNKSA
-2039 TAEIVVTSTEPAT
+2039 TAEIVVTSTEPAA

-2071 NTKHPAWWDNSG
+2071 NTKHPTWWDNSG

-2141 AIAQEKGINL
+2141 AIAQEKGINI

-2194 NGDTDAVAQLTA
+2194 NGDTNAVAQLTA

-2234 FENDTLFKTAQ
+2234 FENDTLFKAAQ

-2369 NPAATRKQV
+2369 NPAATREQV
-2378 KDEIKAVYHTDS
+2378 KGEIKAVYHTDS

-2402 TAQDNNLLQTSGRY
+2402 TAQDNNLLQTSGQY
-2416 RTLPVLSSKLSD
+2416 RTLPVLSSKLSA

-2447 NILNAQYPELS
+2447 NILNAQYLELS

-2583 DLRSTVITLHTGER
+2583 DLRSTVITLHTEER

-2614 KFYTETYENGIYT
+2614 KFYTETYENGVYT

-2641 KGGAEPTPTVTDFR
+2641 KGGAEPIPTVTGYD
-2655 LTTDP
+2655 
-2660 SPLTSAGGKAMLT
+2660 
-2673 LTGTNLPDGTKFY
+2673 
-2686 WGTNQ
+2686 
-2691 AMLTSVDAEGS
+2691 
-2702 DAFRSAEVK
+2702 
-2711 LLENTG
+2711 
-2717 TDAVTYYFRYSLD
+2717 
-2730 GTTLAGELTAT
+2730 
-2741 VPGTGGGTQP
+2741 
-2751 TEPSVTDYSVAPTEL
+2751 VAPTEL

-2785 IQIKVGTIT
+2785 IQIKAGTIT

-2815 SSSVSYTVQ
+2815 SSSVNYTVQ

-2836 TVRVSGHYTP
+2836 TVRVSGRYTP

-3040 RMYDK
+3040 RMYDR

>member
-31 LPVLALPVLA
+31 LPVLA
-41 EDPPASQKLTNTT
+41 EDPPALTNVAQGKNVSIHGPTSGADRPASWLT
-54 DTVVTYQGAVGTGRA
+54 DGITDSGKYVEISKDTEQNSTD
-69 PSLVVDGDTSHNDNK
+69 PS
-84 YFVVGNDQT
+84 YAQ
-93 QEKNETNPANPTYWI
+93 I
-108 QLDLG
+108 DLG
-113 KKYSLTEMKLFV
+113 ASYDIAKVEFWNYWDD
-125 YHGRALKNLVVLAS
+125 GRTLIGLVILAS
-139 DSSTFDTYRIIW
+139 EKGTFAEDDRTVIFNSDT
-151 NADKENFFG
+151 ENFFG
-160 LGTGDKEQFPNA
+160 FGVGTDASYKS
-172 TVAGD
+172 VSAG
-177 TITLAAPTEAQYVRI
+177 LSVEKAARGRYVRVM
-192 LNNGHTAGA
+192 NNGHDGGTP
-201 GQGAHYFEIEVY
+201 GQKKQGGHYTEIKVY
-213 GTEHTGGAPETRLY
+213 GTEHTGGAPETTLY
-227 NVAADCNVIVNKWGG
+227 NVAAGCNVIVNKWGG
-242 GSDRPNSWLTDGIK
+242 GSDRPNSWLTDGVK
-256 DNAKYIEVC
+256 ENAKYIEVC

-270 DMNAP
+270 DTNDP
-275 SYAQIDLGNIYPVSK
+275 SYAQIDLGNEYPVSK
-290 VNFWNYWDDGRTLKD
+290 VNFWNYWSDGRTLKD

-316 RDGTTKEVYNANWT
+316 QTGTTKEIYNDNWQAT
-330 AAQNGLEVQ
+330 ASGLEVPVT
-339 IDSGPFTARYVRIWN
+339 DDPYNARYVRIWN

-359 GKGGHYIEVEVWS
+359 GAKMGGHYIEVEVWS
-372 TEEKKDPLPVPYQFR
+372 TEKQKEPLPVPYQLR
-387 DVLTIPTYEYQG
+387 DVLTIPTYEYSG
-399 KTPNNVTH
+399 KAPNNVTH

-449 CLVWSDDGKIWSAEG
+449 CLAWSDDGKIWSAEG

-487 YDPVSNELWV
+487 YDPVSDELWV

-518 SILRCIRVAATQ
+518 SILRRIRVAATQ
-530 GGSGFTYA
+530 GGTGFTYA
-538 VQKDAGQE
+538 VQKDAGQG

-575 MWSNNSDQGVA
+575 MWSNNSDSNNSGNGWQSQVA
-586 PTGWNNQNG
+586 
-595 FVELRRSTNGT
+595 FVELYTSTDGKNWT
-606 EWGEAKSLKPTL
+606 NKQSLADTL
-618 VLQNDWIPWHLDVQW
+618 VLKGADGIASYIPWHLDVQW
-633 IPNVGADGSGEYWA
+633 VESQNKYWG
-647 LICAYPKGGGSNHTD
+647 LFCAYPKGGNTNRTYL
-662 LFFAKSADG
+662 LFGTSEDG
-671 ELWTTYPN
+671 KTWTTYQKP
-679 PILSPRSGQWDQ
+679 LLAPRDNKWDN

-696 SSFTY
+696 STFIY
-701 DADGKLSVWYS
+701 DDASGTLQVWYS
-712 GGKEQPGNHWRIA
+712 GGKSGGWRIA

-738 TLGAPYT
+738 TLGEPYT

-829 RNAPGA
+829 RNEAGA
-835 MDNKILERELEAGY
+835 MDNRILEKELEAGY

-916 VTYTSSDTGKA
+916 VTYTSSDTDKA

-941 NVTITVKAGQS
+941 DVTITVKAGQS
-952 EKTVALTIRS
+952 EKTVSLTIHS
-962 LEAGELR
+962 LEAGTLR
-969 MTVDKDNPLF
+969 MPVDEDNPLF
-979 LHGLYKYDGTGYPA
+979 LHGLYKYDGPGYPA

-1013 TGTDE
+1013 TGSDA
-1018 TGWKGPT
+1018 TGWQGPT
-1025 VQAGNKTIHHAIL
+1025 VKAGNKTIHHAIL
-1038 IHASGTVEGSAANK
+1038 IHASGTVEGSETNK

-1102 SENHNARISERDRRI
+1102 SENHNAGISERDRRI

-1147 GSDHGGTLEY
+1147 GSDYGGTLEY

-1216 MWFIEG
+1216 MWFIEE

-1368 GRYSTIPSL
+1368 GRYGTIPSL

-1529 NTAHGESTWRKATI
+1529 NTAHSESTWRKATI

-1568 TAFDAAAGTYT
+1568 TVFDAAAGTYT
-1579 ITLDGNGYQEFSLTN
+1579 ITLDGNGYQEFTLTN

-1680 PILVETSEVDLNGE
+1680 PILVETSEVDLNG
-1694 AAPAAKVYEKTG
+1694 AAALAAKVYEKTG

-1746 TRVWSVEAD
+1746 TRVWSVESN

-1770 LNFNAAVTAVSYAPS
+1770 LNFNAADKAVSYAPS

-1793 GNTVNGAARGTVTI
+1793 GSTVTGAARGTVTI

-1839 IQYTGNWV
+1839 IQYTGNWG

-1877 GFRWIGQMDSN
+1877 GFRWVGQMDSN

-1929 VRLAAESNAPVQV
+1929 VRLEAESNAPIQV

-1965 GLIRLGDGES
+1965 GLIRLGDGET
-1975 KPVLAMAMNAE
+1975 KRVLAMAMNAE
-1986 RVVVFRDDFRFTL
+1986 RVVVFRDDFSFAL
-1999 ENDTIAGLSGD
+1999 ENNTIAGLSGD
-2010 GKPQK
+2010 GKTQK
-2015 TVTGKMAGRTR
+2015 TVIGKMAGRTR

-2039 TAEIVVTSTEPAT
+2039 TAEIVVTSTEPAA

-2141 AIAQEKGINL
+2141 AIAQEKGINI

-2161 INTFRNLIDM
+2161 ISTFRNLIDM

-2369 NPAATRKQV
+2369 NPAATREQV

-2458 TGDAFVETLLGGGAG
+2458 TGDAFVETLLGGEAG

-2494 TLTPTDATFATSM
+2494 TLTPTDATFANSM

-2561 HKDYVQDYMKYHISN
+2561 HKDYVQNYMKYHISN

-2583 DLRSTVITLHTGER
+2583 DLRSTVITLHTEER

-2614 KFYTETYENGIYT
+2614 NFYTEAYENGVYT
-2627 LTITHNGQVNVTIR
+2627 LTITHNGQVNVTIQ
-2641 KGGAEPTPTVTDFR
+2641 KG
-2655 LTTDP
+2655 
-2660 SPLTSAGGKAMLT
+2660 S
-2673 LTGTNLPDGTKFY
+2673 
-2686 WGTNQ
+2686 
-2691 AMLTSVDAEGS
+2691 
-2702 DAFRSAEVK
+2702 
-2711 LLENTG
+2711 
-2717 TDAVTYYFRYSLD
+2717 
-2730 GTTLAGELTAT
+2730 
-2741 VPGTGGGTQP
+2741 TQP

-2766 PSNGGMITVTLA
+2766 PSNGGMIMVTLT

-2785 IQIKVGTIT
+2785 IQIKAGTIT
-2794 AKTSGDAA
+2794 AKTSGNAA

-2815 SSSVSYTVQ
+2815 SSSVNYTVQ

-3040 RMYDK
+3040 RMYDR

>member
-1 MIKGTRFFSRR
+1 MIKGTRFFSKR

-31 LPVLALPVLA
+31 LPVLAEEPPALTNIAQGKNVSIHGPTSGADRPASWLTDGITESGKYVEISKDTEQNSTDPSYAQIDLGTSYDIAKVEFWNYWDDGRTLVGLVILASEKGTFA
-41 EDPPASQKLTNTT
+41 EDDRTVIFNS
-54 DTVVTYQGAVGTGRA
+54 DT
-69 PSLVVDGDTSHNDNK
+69 
-84 YFVVGNDQT
+84 
-93 QEKNETNPANPTYWI
+93 
-108 QLDLG
+108 
-113 KKYSLTEMKLFV
+113 
-125 YHGRALKNLVVLAS
+125 
-139 DSSTFDTYRIIW
+139 
-151 NADKENFFG
+151 ENFFG
-160 LGTGDKEQFPNA
+160 FGVGTDASYKSVSAGLSVEKEA
-172 TVAGD
+172 RGR
-177 TITLAAPTEAQYVRI
+177 YVRVM
-192 LNNGHTAGA
+192 NNGHDGGTP
-201 GQGAHYFEIEVY
+201 GQKKHGGHYTEIKVY
-213 GTEHTGGAPETRLY
+213 GTEHTGGAPETTLY
-227 NVAADCNVIVNKWGG
+227 NVAAGCNVIVNKWGG

-270 DMNAP
+270 NTSDP
-275 SYAQIDLGNIYPVSK
+275 SYAQIDLGNEYPVSK
-290 VNFWNYWDDGRTLKD
+290 VNFWNYWQDNRTLNS
-305 LHIILSTTEDF
+305 LHILLSTTADF
-316 RDGTTKEVYNANWT
+316 QTENTKEIYSGNWQP
-330 AAQNGLEVQ
+330 AKEGLTVLVQ
-339 IDSGPFTARYVRIWN
+339 DAPFEARYVRIWN

-359 GKGGHYIEVEVWS
+359 GKGGHYIEVEVLS
-372 TEEKKDPLPVPYQFR
+372 TEDKKAPLPAEYKNR
-387 DVLTIPTYEYQG
+387 DVLQIPTYSYTAQG
-399 KTPNNVTH
+399 GQAQKAEWDATH
-407 PDVLDFTLVNGAGG
+407 PDVIDFTKTNKAGG
-421 TPLGTWG
+421 KWG
-428 GHRFWMA
+428 GYRYWMA
-435 VTPNQEGNSQFENP
+435 LTPNQDGYSQYENP
-449 CLVWSDDGKIWSAEG
+449 CLAASHDGINWVVPNG
-464 IPNPLSV
+464 IENPLSN
-471 VEREP
+471 VEHEP
-476 DGTHNCDNDVI
+476 TGTHNCDTDLVYNPDS
-487 YDPVSNELWV
+487 DELWV
-497 YYVWEQ
+497 YYVWERDQ
-503 DAQNYGQ
+503 PA
-510 IGTSNFKP
+510 GTPSN
-518 SILRCIRVAATQ
+518 LRLIRVKEKNNSFEITSTT
-530 GGSGFTYA
+530 GG
-538 VQKDAGQE
+538 
-546 NPYTDLVTST
+546 NPYESLINSQ
-556 YHYDMQSPAV
+556 YRYDMQSPAI
-566 VRRDANTWL
+566 VRRGADNWL
-575 MWSNNSDQGVA
+575 MWSNNSDSDNSGNGWQSQVA
-586 PTGWNNQNG
+586 
-595 FVELRRSTNGT
+595 FVELRTSTDGKNWT
-606 EWGEAKSLKPTL
+606 NKQSLADTL
-618 VLQNDWIPWHLDVQW
+618 VLKGTDGIDSYIPWHLDVQW
-633 IPNVGADGSGEYWA
+633 VEGQGEYWG
-647 LICAYPKGGGSNHTD
+647 LFCAYPRGGNTTRTYL
-662 LFFAKSADG
+662 LFATSKDG
-671 ELWTTYPN
+671 KTWTTYPK
-679 PILSPRSGQWDQ
+679 PLISPRDNKWDN

-696 SSFTY
+696 STFVY
-701 DADGKLSVWYS
+701 DDASGTLQVWYS
-712 GGKEQPGNHWRIA
+712 GGKSGGWRIA

-738 TLGAPYT
+738 TLGEPYT

-752 PAGEDGWVSV
+752 PAGEDGWVPV

-916 VTYTSSDTGKA
+916 VTYTSSDTDKA
-927 TVTATGLVTALTAG
+927 TVTAAGLVTALTAG
-941 NVTITVKAGQS
+941 DVTITVKAGQS

-962 LEAGELR
+962 LEAGAPR

-1007 GFWTAL
+1007 GFWAAL

-1018 TGWKGPT
+1018 TGWQGPT
-1025 VQAGNKTIHHAIL
+1025 VQAGNKIIHHAIL

-1102 SENHNARISERDRRI
+1102 SENHNAGISERDRRI

-1147 GSDHGGTLEY
+1147 GSDYGGTLEY

-1368 GRYSTIPSL
+1368 GRYGTIPSL

-1450 KQNVSFQLTQ
+1450 KQNVSFQFTQ

-1470 PYSMLLVDEAQAG
+1470 PYSMFLVDEAQAG

-1529 NTAHGESTWRKATI
+1529 NTAHSENTWRKATI

-1612 NGNQL
+1612 NGTQL

-1629 DKLDQED
+1629 DKLNQED

-1680 PILVETSEVDLNGE
+1680 PILVETSEVDLNGA

-1746 TRVWSVEAD
+1746 TRVWSVEAN

-1785 PDGKVTID
+1785 PDGKITID
-1793 GNTVNGAARGTVTI
+1793 GDTVTGVARGTVTI

-1839 IQYTGNWV
+1839 VQYTGNWV

-1929 VRLAAESNAPVQV
+1929 VRLEAESNAPVQV

-1954 ETVSSVALEPS
+1954 ETVFSVALEPS

-1975 KPVLAMAMNAE
+1975 KRVLAMAMNAE

-2010 GKPQK
+2010 GKTQK

-2098 WSLIPED
+2098 WRLIPED

-2171 DWLNNL
+2171 DWLNDL

-2194 NGDTDAVAQLTA
+2194 NGDTGAVAQLTA

-2369 NPAATRKQV
+2369 NPAATREQV
-2378 KDEIKAVYHTDS
+2378 KGEIKAVYHTDS

-2583 DLRSTVITLHTGER
+2583 DLRSTVITLHTRER

-2605 GGSTKLADD
+2605 GGSTKLAEDN
-2614 KFYTETYENGIYT
+2614 FYTETYENGVYT

-2686 WGTNQ
+2686 WGTDQ
-2691 AMLTSVDAEGS
+2691 AMLTPVDAEGS
-2702 DAFRSAEVK
+2702 DASRSAEVK

-2766 PSNGGMITVTLA
+2766 PSNGGMITVTLT

-2785 IQIKVGTIT
+2785 IQIKAGTIT
-2794 AKTSGDAA
+2794 AQTSGDAA

-2815 SSSVSYTVQ
+2815 SSSVNYTVQ

-2953 YLDYTP
+2953 YLDYAP

-2974 FYGAMS
+2974 FYGAIS

>member
-31 LPVLALPVLA
+31 LPVLAEEPPALTNVAQGKNVSIHGPTSGADRPASWLTDGITESGKYVEISKDTEQNSTDPSYAQIDLGTSYDIAKVEFWNYWDDGRTLVGLVILASEKGTFA
-41 EDPPASQKLTNTT
+41 EDDRTVIFNS
-54 DTVVTYQGAVGTGRA
+54 DT
-69 PSLVVDGDTSHNDNK
+69 
-84 YFVVGNDQT
+84 
-93 QEKNETNPANPTYWI
+93 
-108 QLDLG
+108 
-113 KKYSLTEMKLFV
+113 
-125 YHGRALKNLVVLAS
+125 
-139 DSSTFDTYRIIW
+139 
-151 NADKENFFG
+151 ENFFG
-160 LGTGDKEQFPNA
+160 FGVGTDASYKSVSAGLSVEKEA
-172 TVAGD
+172 RGR
-177 TITLAAPTEAQYVRI
+177 YVRVM
-192 LNNGHTAGA
+192 NNGHDGGTP
-201 GQGAHYFEIEVY
+201 GQKKHGGHYTEIKVY
-213 GTEHTGGAPETRLY
+213 GTEHTGGAPETTLH
-227 NVAADCNVIVNKWGG
+227 NVAAGCNVIVNKWGG
-242 GSDRPNSWLTDGIK
+242 GNDRPNSWLTDGIK

-270 DMNAP
+270 NTSDP
-275 SYAQIDLGNIYPVSK
+275 SYAQIDLGNEYPVSK

-316 RDGTTKEVYNANWT
+316 RAGTTKEVYNADWT

-339 IDSGPFTARYVRIWN
+339 VDSAPFTARYVRIWN

-359 GKGGHYIEVEVWS
+359 GAKMGGHYIEVEVWS

-387 DVLTIPTYEYQG
+387 DVLKIPTYSYTAQG
-399 KTPNNVTH
+399 GQTQKAEWDTTH
-407 PDVLDFTLVNGAGG
+407 PDVIDFAKTSKEGG
-421 TPLGTWG
+421 KWG
-428 GHRFWMA
+428 GYRYWM
-435 VTPNQEGNSQFENP
+435 VLTPNQDGYSQYENP
-449 CLVWSDDGKIWSAEG
+449 CLAASNDGVNWVVPNG
-464 IPNPLSV
+464 IENPLSGV
-471 VEREP
+471 KHEP
-476 DGTHNCDNDVI
+476 AGTHNCDTDLVYNPDS
-487 YDPVSNELWV
+487 DELWV

-503 DAQNYGQ
+503 DSPA
-510 IGTSNFKP
+510 GTPSN
-518 SILRCIRVAATQ
+518 LRLIRVKEDGNSFAI
-530 GGSGFTYA
+530 
-538 VQKDAGQE
+538 
-546 NPYTDLVTST
+546 TST
-556 YHYDMQSPAV
+556 TDGKPYERLINSQYRYDMQSPAV

-575 MWSNNSDQGVA
+575 MWSNNSDSDNSGNGWQSQVA
-586 PTGWNNQNG
+586 
-595 FVELRRSTNGT
+595 FVELYTSTDGKNWT
-606 EWGEAKSLKPTL
+606 NKQSLADTL
-618 VLQNDWIPWHLDVQW
+618 VLKGADGIASYIPWHLDVQW
-633 IPNVGADGSGEYWA
+633 VESQNKYWG
-647 LICAYPKGGGSNHTD
+647 LFCAYPKGGNTNRTYL
-662 LFFAKSADG
+662 LFGTSEDG
-671 ELWTTYPN
+671 KTWTTYPK
-679 PILSPRSGQWDQ
+679 PLISPRDNEWDN

-696 SSFTY
+696 STFIY
-701 DADGKLSVWYS
+701 DDASGTLQVWYS
-712 GGKEQPGNHWRIA
+712 GGKSGGWRIA
-725 YTEFENFLTDTLP
+725 YTEFENFLTNTLP

-745 PGTPTPP
+745 PDTPTPP

-941 NVTITVKAGQS
+941 DVTITVKAGQS
-952 EKTVALTIRS
+952 EKTVSLTIRS
-962 LEAGELR
+962 LEAGALR
-969 MTVDKDNPLF
+969 MTVDEDNPLF
-979 LHGLYKYDGTGYPA
+979 LHGLYKYDGQGYPA

-1052 QWYLDR
+1052 QWYRDR

-1102 SENHNARISERDRRI
+1102 SENHNAGISERDRRI

-1147 GSDHGGTLEY
+1147 GSDYGGTLEY

-1300 EYMRDYAIPT
+1300 EYMRDYVIPT

-1368 GRYSTIPSL
+1368 GRYGTIPSL
-1377 PKMAQDPTGKDI
+1377 PKMAQDPTGKNI

-1407 FNARYPQRYNGTGYA
+1407 FNARYPQRYTGTGYA

-1440 DTRENSALHS
+1440 DTRESSALHS

-1543 TISGLGAE
+1543 TISGLGEE

-1579 ITLDGNGYQEFSLTN
+1579 ITLDGNGYQEFTLTN

-1629 DKLDQED
+1629 DKLNQED

-1680 PILVETSEVDLNGE
+1680 PVLVETSDVNLNGA

-1746 TRVWSVEAD
+1746 TRVWSVEAN

-1761 GGTSTLKTR
+1761 GGTSTLRTR

-1785 PDGKVTID
+1785 PDGKVTIAGD
-1793 GNTVNGAARGTVTI
+1793 TVTGVARGTVTI
-1807 TATAAGSSKTTTLTV
+1807 TATSAGSSKTTTLTV

-1929 VRLAAESNAPVQV
+1929 VRLEAESNAPVQV

-1965 GLIRLGDGES
+1965 GPIRLGDGES

-2010 GKPQK
+2010 GKTQK

-2083 IPGVPMQGHNTMEGV
+2083 VPGVPMQGHNTMEGV

-2171 DWLNNL
+2171 DWLNDL

-2369 NPAATRKQV
+2369 NPAATREQV
-2378 KDEIKAVYHTDS
+2378 KGEIKAVYHTDS

-2433 FGRVLKSADLADKI
+2433 FGRVLRSADLADKI

-2458 TGDAFVETLLGGGAG
+2458 TGDAFVETLLGGRAG

-2494 TLTPTDATFATSM
+2494 TLTPTDAKFATSM

-2583 DLRSTVITLHTGER
+2583 DLRSTVITLHTEER

-2614 KFYTETYENGIYT
+2614 NFYTETYENGVYT

-2641 KGGAEPTPTVTDFR
+2641 KGGAEPTPTVTEFK
-2655 LTTDP
+2655 LVTDP
-2660 SPLTSAGGKAMLT
+2660 AALTSAGGKAMLT

-2686 WGTNQ
+2686 WGTDQ
-2691 AMLTSVDAEGS
+2691 AMLTPVDAEGS
-2702 DAFRSAEVK
+2702 DASRSVEVK
-2711 LLENTG
+2711 LPENTG

-2766 PSNGGMITVTLA
+2766 PSNGGMIMVTLT

-2785 IQIKVGTIT
+2785 IQIKAGTIT
-2794 AKTSGDAA
+2794 AQTSGDAA
-2802 EQTAT
+2802 KQTET

-2824 YSLNGTDWFGGK
+2824 YSLNGVDWVGGK
-2836 TVRVSGHYTP
+2836 TVRVSGRYTP
-2846 PVGPVTPSVPT
+2846 PVSPGTPSVPT

-2876 WYYDSVRAAW
+2876 WYYDSVRTAW

-2920 LNNNGKVTLRNGSPY
+2920 LNNNGKVTLRNGTPY

-2945 DNGIIEKM
+2945 ENGIIEKM

-2959 AQMNTPVKRNEFVHI
+2959 AQMNAPAKRNEFVHI

-3045 TARKTVSLP
+3045 TTRQTVSLP

>member
-31 LPVLALPVLA
+31 LPVLAEEPPALTNVAQGKNVSIHGPTSGADRPASWLTDGITDSGKYVEISKDTEQNSTDPSYAQIDLGTSYDIAKVEFWNYWDDGRTLIGLVILASEKGTFA
-41 EDPPASQKLTNTT
+41 EDDRTVIFNS
-54 DTVVTYQGAVGTGRA
+54 DT
-69 PSLVVDGDTSHNDNK
+69 
-84 YFVVGNDQT
+84 
-93 QEKNETNPANPTYWI
+93 
-108 QLDLG
+108 
-113 KKYSLTEMKLFV
+113 
-125 YHGRALKNLVVLAS
+125 
-139 DSSTFDTYRIIW
+139 
-151 NADKENFFG
+151 ENFFG
-160 LGTGDKEQFPNA
+160 FGVGTDASYKS
-172 TVAGD
+172 VSAG
-177 TITLAAPTEAQYVRI
+177 LSVEKAARGRYVRVM
-192 LNNGHTAGA
+192 NNGHDGGTP
-201 GQGAHYFEIEVY
+201 GQKKQGGHYTEIKVY
-213 GTEHTGGAPETRLY
+213 GTEHTGGAPETTLY
-227 NVAADCNVIVNKWGG
+227 NVAAGCNVIVNKWGG
-242 GSDRPNSWLTDGIK
+242 GSDRPNSWLTDGVK
-256 DNAKYIEVC
+256 ENAKYIEVC

-270 DMNAP
+270 DTNDP
-275 SYAQIDLGNIYPVSK
+275 SYAQIDLGNEYPVSK
-290 VNFWNYWDDGRTLKD
+290 VNFWNYWSDGRTLKD

-316 RDGTTKEVYNANWT
+316 QTGTTKEIYNGNWQAT
-330 AAQNGLEVQ
+330 ASGLEAPVT
-339 IDSGPFTARYVRIWN
+339 DDPYNARYVRIWN

-359 GKGGHYIEVEVWS
+359 GAKMGGHYIEVEVWS

-387 DVLTIPTYEYQG
+387 DVLKIPTYSYTAQG
-399 KTPNNVTH
+399 GQAQKAEWDTTH
-407 PDVLDFTLVNGAGG
+407 PDVIDFAKTSKEGG
-421 TPLGTWG
+421 KWG
-428 GHRFWMA
+428 GYRYWM
-435 VTPNQEGNSQFENP
+435 VLTPNQDGYSQYENP
-449 CLVWSDDGKIWSAEG
+449 CLAASNDGVNWVVPNG
-464 IPNPLSV
+464 IENPLSGV
-471 VEREP
+471 KHEP
-476 DGTHNCDNDVI
+476 AGTHNCDTDLVYNPDS
-487 YDPVSNELWV
+487 DELWV

-503 DAQNYGQ
+503 DSPA
-510 IGTSNFKP
+510 GTPSN
-518 SILRCIRVAATQ
+518 LRLIRVKEKND
-530 GGSGFTYA
+530 GF
-538 VQKDAGQE
+538 E
-546 NPYTDLVTST
+546 ITST
-556 YHYDMQSPAV
+556 TDGKPYERLINSQYRYDMQSPAV
-566 VRRDANTWL
+566 VRRNANTWL
-575 MWSNNSDQGVA
+575 MWSNNSDSDNSGNGWQSQVA
-586 PTGWNNQNG
+586 
-595 FVELRRSTNGT
+595 FVELYTSTDGKNWT
-606 EWGEAKSLKPTL
+606 NKQSLADTL
-618 VLQNDWIPWHLDVQW
+618 VLKGADGIASYIPWHLDVQW
-633 IPNVGADGSGEYWA
+633 VESQNKYWG
-647 LICAYPKGGGSNHTD
+647 LFCAYPKGGNTNRTYL
-662 LFFAKSADG
+662 LFGTSEDG
-671 ELWTTYPN
+671 KTWTTYPK
-679 PILSPRSGQWDQ
+679 PLLAPRDNKWDN

-696 SSFTY
+696 STFIY
-701 DADGKLSVWYS
+701 DDASGTLQVWYS
-712 GGKEQPGNHWRIA
+712 GGKSGGWRIA

-752 PAGEDGWVSV
+752 PAGEDGWVPV

-835 MDNKILERELEAGY
+835 MDNKILERELEEGY

-859 GGLDSGVIDLNKFE
+859 GGLDSGVIDLNRFE

-916 VTYTSSDTGKA
+916 VTYTSSDQNKA
-927 TVTATGLVTALTAG
+927 TVTDTGLVTALTAG
-941 NVTITVKAGQS
+941 DVTITVKAGQS

-962 LEAGELR
+962 LEAGALR
-969 MTVDKDNPLF
+969 MTVDEDNPLF

-993 NGLAGPLQGGKSIQ
+993 NGLAGPLQVGKSIQ

-1063 NDNIPFFL
+1063 KDNIPFFL

-1102 SENHNARISERDRRI
+1102 SENHNAGISERDRRI

-1140 DAPKDSG
+1140 DAPTDSG
-1147 GSDHGGTLEY
+1147 VSDHGGTLEY

-1368 GRYSTIPSL
+1368 GRYGTIPSL
-1377 PKMAQDPTGKDI
+1377 PKLAQDPTGKDI

-1529 NTAHGESTWRKATI
+1529 NTAHDESTWRKATI
-1543 TISGLGAE
+1543 TISGLGEE
-1551 PTLALTSS
+1551 PTLAPTSS

-1568 TAFDAAAGTYT
+1568 TAFDAAGTYT
-1579 ITLDGNGYQEFSLTN
+1579 ITLDGNGYQEFTLTN

-1629 DKLDQED
+1629 DKLNQED

-1680 PILVETSEVDLNGE
+1680 PILVETSEVDLNGA
-1694 AAPAAKVYEKTG
+1694 AAPAVKVYEKTG

-1770 LNFNAAVTAVSYAPS
+1770 LNFNAAVTAVSYAAS
-1785 PDGKVTID
+1785 PGGKVTID
-1793 GNTVNGAARGTVTI
+1793 GSTVTGAARGTVTI
-1807 TATAAGSSKTTTLTV
+1807 TATAAGSSKKTTLTV

-1929 VRLAAESNAPVQV
+1929 VRLEAESNAPVQV
-1942 DAFAYYTGTDLD
+1942 DAFAYYTGTNLD

-2010 GKPQK
+2010 GKTQK

-2098 WSLIPED
+2098 WRLIPED

-2124 GGTGNKE
+2124 EGGTGNKE

-2141 AIAQEKGINL
+2141 AIAQEKGINI

-2194 NGDTDAVAQLTA
+2194 NGDTGAVAQLTA

-2378 KDEIKAVYHTDS
+2378 KGEIKAVYHTDS

-2614 KFYTETYENGIYT
+2614 NFYTETYENGIYT

-2691 AMLTSVDAEGS
+2691 NALTAVDTTVTA
-2702 DAFRSAEVK
+2702 DARSATVD
-2711 LLENTG
+2711 LPANTG
-2717 TDAVTYYFRYSLD
+2717 ENAVTYYFRYSLD

-2766 PSNGGMITVTLA
+2766 PSNGGMITVTLT

-2785 IQIKVGTIT
+2785 IQIKAGTIT
-2794 AKTSGDAA
+2794 AQTSGDAA

-2815 SSSVSYTVQ
+2815 SSSVNYTVQ

-2953 YLDYTP
+2953 YLDYAP

-2974 FYGAMS
+2974 FYGAIS

-3040 RMYDK
+3040 RMYDR

>member
-31 LPVLALPVLA
+31 LPVLA
-41 EDPPASQKLTNTT
+41 EDPPALTNVAQGKNVSIHGPTSGADRPASWLT
-54 DTVVTYQGAVGTGRA
+54 DGITDSGKYVEISKDTEQNSTD
-69 PSLVVDGDTSHNDNK
+69 PS
-84 YFVVGNDQT
+84 YAQ
-93 QEKNETNPANPTYWI
+93 I
-108 QLDLG
+108 DLG
-113 KKYSLTEMKLFV
+113 TSYDIAKVEFWNYWDD
-125 YHGRALKNLVVLAS
+125 GRTLVGLVILAS
-139 DSSTFDTYRIIW
+139 EKGTFAEDDRTVIFNSDT
-151 NADKENFFG
+151 ENFFG
-160 LGTGDKEQFPNA
+160 FGVGTDASYKSVSAGLSVEKEA
-172 TVAGD
+172 RGR
-177 TITLAAPTEAQYVRI
+177 YVRVM
-192 LNNGHTAGA
+192 NNGHDGGTP
-201 GQGAHYFEIEVY
+201 GQKKHGGHYTEIKVY
-213 GTEHTGGAPETRLY
+213 GTEHTGAVTPPETTLY
-227 NVAADCNVIVNKWGG
+227 NVAAGCNVIVNKWGG

-270 DMNAP
+270 NTSAP
-275 SYAQIDLGNIYPVSK
+275 SYAQIDLGNEYPVSK
-290 VNFWNYWDDGRTLKD
+290 VNFWNYWSDGRTLKD

-316 RDGTTKEVYNANWT
+316 RDGTTKEVYNADWT

-339 IDSGPFTARYVRIWN
+339 VDSAPFTARYVRIWN

-359 GKGGHYIEVEVWS
+359 GAKMGGHYIEVEVWS
-372 TEEKKDPLPVPYQFR
+372 TEEKKDPLPVPYQLR
-387 DVLTIPTYEYQG
+387 DVLTIPTYSYTAQG
-399 KTPNNVTH
+399 GQTQKAEWDTTH
-407 PDVLDFTLVNGAGG
+407 PDVIDFAKTSKEGG
-421 TPLGTWG
+421 KWG
-428 GHRFWMA
+428 GYRYWM
-435 VTPNQEGNSQFENP
+435 VLTPNQDGYSQYENP
-449 CLVWSDDGKIWSAEG
+449 CLAASNDGVNWVVPNG
-464 IPNPLSV
+464 IENPLSGV
-471 VEREP
+471 KHEP
-476 DGTHNCDNDVI
+476 AGTHNCDTDLVYNPDS
-487 YDPVSNELWV
+487 DELWV

-503 DAQNYGQ
+503 DSPA
-510 IGTSNFKP
+510 GTPSN
-518 SILRCIRVAATQ
+518 LRLIRVKEDGNSFAI
-530 GGSGFTYA
+530 
-538 VQKDAGQE
+538 
-546 NPYTDLVTST
+546 TST
-556 YHYDMQSPAV
+556 TDDKPYERLINSQYRYDMQSPAV
-566 VRRDANTWL
+566 VRRNANTWL
-575 MWSNNSDQGVA
+575 MWSNNSDSNNSGNGWQSQVA
-586 PTGWNNQNG
+586 
-595 FVELRRSTNGT
+595 FVELYTSTDGKNWT
-606 EWGEAKSLKPTL
+606 NKQSLADTL
-618 VLQNDWIPWHLDVQW
+618 VLKGADGIASYIPWHLDVQW
-633 IPNVGADGSGEYWA
+633 VESQNKYWG
-647 LICAYPKGGGSNHTD
+647 LFCAYPKGGNTNRTYL
-662 LFFAKSADG
+662 LFGTSEDG
-671 ELWTTYPN
+671 KTWTTYQKP
-679 PILSPRSGQWDQ
+679 LLAPRDNKWDN

-696 SSFTY
+696 STFIY
-701 DADGKLSVWYS
+701 DDASGTLQVWYS
-712 GGKEQPGNHWRIA
+712 GGKSGGWRIA

-738 TLGAPYT
+738 TLGEPYT

-829 RNAPGA
+829 RNEAGA
-835 MDNKILERELEAGY
+835 MDNRILEKELEAGY

-916 VTYTSSDTGKA
+916 VTYTSSDTDKA
-927 TVTATGLVTALTAG
+927 TVTATGLVTALAAG
-941 NVTITVKAGQS
+941 DVTITVKAGQS

-969 MTVDKDNPLF
+969 MTVDGDNPLF
-979 LHGLYKYDGTGYPA
+979 LHGLYKYDGPGYPA

-1025 VQAGNKTIHHAIL
+1025 VQAGNKTVHHAIL

-1052 QWYLDR
+1052 QWYLER

-1071 MVSNSHTGTF
+1071 MVSNSHTGAF

-1102 SENHNARISERDRRI
+1102 SENHNAGISERDRRI

-1140 DAPKDSG
+1140 DAPKDTG

-1185 SNVSYNSHE
+1185 SSVSYNSHE

-1310 REQVMQNTKVFY
+1310 HEQVMQNTKVFY

-1368 GRYSTIPSL
+1368 GRYGTIPSL

-1529 NTAHGESTWRKATI
+1529 NTAHGKSTWRKATI

-1568 TAFDAAAGTYT
+1568 TVFDAAAGTYT
-1579 ITLDGNGYQEFSLTN
+1579 ITLDGNGYQEFTLTN

-1680 PILVETSEVDLNGE
+1680 PILVETSEVDLNGA
-1694 AAPAAKVYEKTG
+1694 AAPAARVYEKTG

-1746 TRVWSVEAD
+1746 TRVWSVEAN

-1770 LNFNAAVTAVSYAPS
+1770 LNFNAADKAVSYAAS

-1793 GNTVNGAARGTVTI
+1793 GSTVTGAARGTVTI

-1877 GFRWIGQMDSN
+1877 GFRWVGQMDSN

-1929 VRLAAESNAPVQV
+1929 VRLEAESNAPIQV

-1965 GLIRLGDGES
+1965 GIIRLGDGET
-1975 KPVLAMAMNAE
+1975 KRVLAMAMNAE

-2010 GKPQK
+2010 GKTQK

-2026 LHVTLPE
+2026 LHVTLSE
-2033 LNDKSA
+2033 LNNKSA
-2039 TAEIVVTSTEPAT
+2039 TAEIVVTSTEPAA

-2071 NTKHPAWWDNSG
+2071 NTKHPTWWDNSG

-2141 AIAQEKGINL
+2141 AIAQEKGINI

-2194 NGDTDAVAQLTA
+2194 NGDTNAVAQLTA

-2234 FENDTLFKTAQ
+2234 FENDTLFKAAQ

-2293 IRYHKLFE
+2293 IRYHKLFA

-2369 NPAATRKQV
+2369 NPAATREQV

-2416 RTLPVLSSKLSD
+2416 RTLPVLSSKLSA

-2433 FGRVLKSADLADKI
+2433 FGRVLKSADLADKV
-2447 NILNAQYPELS
+2447 NILNALYPELS
-2458 TGDAFVETLLGGGAG
+2458 TGDAFVETLLGGKAG

-2507 GFTLTPHTY
+2507 GFILTPHTY

-2534 TDKDELWVPG
+2534 TDKDELWVLG

-2614 KFYTETYENGIYT
+2614 NFYTETYENGIYT
-2627 LTITHNGQVNVTIR
+2627 LTITHNGQVNVTIQ
-2641 KGGAEPTPTVTDFR
+2641 KG
-2655 LTTDP
+2655 
-2660 SPLTSAGGKAMLT
+2660 S
-2673 LTGTNLPDGTKFY
+2673 
-2686 WGTNQ
+2686 
-2691 AMLTSVDAEGS
+2691 
-2702 DAFRSAEVK
+2702 
-2711 LLENTG
+2711 
-2717 TDAVTYYFRYSLD
+2717 
-2730 GTTLAGELTAT
+2730 
-2741 VPGTGGGTQP
+2741 TQP

-2766 PSNGGMITVTLA
+2766 PSNGGMIMVTLT

-2785 IQIKVGTIT
+2785 IQIKAGTIT
-2794 AKTSGDAA
+2794 AKTSGNAA

-2815 SSSVSYTVQ
+2815 SSSVNYTVQ

-2836 TVRVSGHYTP
+2836 TVRVSGRYTP

-2876 WYYDSVRAAW
+2876 WYYDSIRAAW

-2959 AQMNTPVKRNEFVHI
+2959 AQMNAPVKRNEFVHI

>member
-31 LPVLALPVLA
+31 LPVLA

-54 DTVVTYQGAVGTGRA
+54 DTEVTYQGAVGTGRA

-139 DSSTFDTYRIIW
+139 DSSTFDTYSIIW

-160 LGTGDKEQFPNA
+160 LGAGDKEQFPNA

-213 GTEHTGGAPETRLY
+213 GTEHTGGAPEPTLY
-227 NVAADCNVIVNKWGG
+227 NVAAGCNVIVNKWGG

-270 DMNAP
+270 NTSAP
-275 SYAQIDLGNIYPVSK
+275 SYAQIDLGNEYPVSK
-290 VNFWNYWDDGRTLKD
+290 VNFWNYWSDGRTLKD

-316 RDGTTKEVYNANWT
+316 RDGTTKEIYNGNWQAT
-330 AAQNGLEVQ
+330 GSGLDVPVT
-339 IDSGPFTARYVRIWN
+339 DDPYNARYVRIWN

-359 GKGGHYIEVEVWS
+359 GAKMGGHYIEVEVWS
-372 TEEKKDPLPVPYQFR
+372 TEEKKDPLPVPYQLR
-387 DVLTIPTYEYQG
+387 DVLTIPTYSYTAQG
-399 KTPNNVTH
+399 GQTQKAEWDTTH
-407 PDVLDFTLVNGAGG
+407 PDVIDFAKTSKEGG
-421 TPLGTWG
+421 KWG
-428 GHRFWMA
+428 GYRYWM
-435 VTPNQEGNSQFENP
+435 VLTPNQDGYSQYENP
-449 CLVWSDDGKIWSAEG
+449 CLAASNDGVNWVVPNG
-464 IPNPLSV
+464 IENPLSGV
-471 VEREP
+471 KHEP
-476 DGTHNCDNDVI
+476 AGTHNCDTDLVYNPDS
-487 YDPVSNELWV
+487 DELWV

-503 DAQNYGQ
+503 DSPA
-510 IGTSNFKP
+510 GTPSN
-518 SILRCIRVAATQ
+518 LRLIRVKEDGNSFAI
-530 GGSGFTYA
+530 
-538 VQKDAGQE
+538 
-546 NPYTDLVTST
+546 TST
-556 YHYDMQSPAV
+556 TDDKPYERLINSQYRYDMQSPAV
-566 VRRDANTWL
+566 VRRNANTWL
-575 MWSNNSDQGVA
+575 MWSNNSDSNNSGNGWQSQVA
-586 PTGWNNQNG
+586 
-595 FVELRRSTNGT
+595 FVELYTSTDGKNWT
-606 EWGEAKSLKPTL
+606 NKQSLADTL
-618 VLQNDWIPWHLDVQW
+618 VLKGADGIASYIPWHLDVQW
-633 IPNVGADGSGEYWA
+633 VESQNKYWG
-647 LICAYPKGGGSNHTD
+647 LFCAYPKGGNTNRTYL
-662 LFFAKSADG
+662 LFGTSEDG
-671 ELWTTYPN
+671 KTWTTYQKP
-679 PILSPRSGQWDQ
+679 LLAPRDNKWDN

-696 SSFTY
+696 STFIY
-701 DADGKLSVWYS
+701 DDASGTLQVWYS
-712 GGKEQPGNHWRIA
+712 GGKSGGWRIA

-738 TLGAPYT
+738 TLGEPYT

-829 RNAPGA
+829 RNEAGA
-835 MDNKILERELEAGY
+835 MDNRILEKELEAGY

-916 VTYTSSDTGKA
+916 VTYTSSDTDKA
-927 TVTATGLVTALTAG
+927 TVTATGLVTALAAG
-941 NVTITVKAGQS
+941 DVTITVKAGQS

-969 MTVDKDNPLF
+969 MTVDGDNPLF
-979 LHGLYKYDGTGYPA
+979 LHGLYKYDGPGYPA

-1025 VQAGNKTIHHAIL
+1025 VQAGNKTVHHAIL

-1052 QWYLDR
+1052 QWYLER

-1102 SENHNARISERDRRI
+1102 SENHNAGISERDRRI
-1117 TYMDALVKQA
+1117 TYMDTLVKQA

-1185 SNVSYNSHE
+1185 SSVSYNSHE

-1310 REQVMQNTKVFY
+1310 HEQVMQNTKVFY

-1368 GRYSTIPSL
+1368 GRYGTIPSL

-1440 DTRENSALHS
+1440 DTRENSALHN

-1529 NTAHGESTWRKATI
+1529 NTAHGKSTWRKATI

-1568 TAFDAAAGTYT
+1568 TVFDAAAGTYT
-1579 ITLDGNGYQEFSLTN
+1579 ITLDGNGYQEFTLTN

-1680 PILVETSEVDLNGE
+1680 PILVETSEVDLNGA
-1694 AAPAAKVYEKTG
+1694 AAPAARVYEKTG

-1746 TRVWSVEAD
+1746 TRVWSVEAN

-1770 LNFNAAVTAVSYAPS
+1770 LNFNAADKAVSYAAS

-1793 GNTVNGAARGTVTI
+1793 GSTVTGAARGTVTI

-1877 GFRWIGQMDSN
+1877 GFRWVGQMDSN

-1929 VRLAAESNAPVQV
+1929 VRLEAESNAPIQV

-1965 GLIRLGDGES
+1965 GIIRLGDGET
-1975 KPVLAMAMNAE
+1975 KRVLAMAMNAE

-2010 GKPQK
+2010 GKTQK

-2026 LHVTLPE
+2026 LHVTLSE
-2033 LNDKSA
+2033 LNNKSA
-2039 TAEIVVTSTEPAT
+2039 TAEIVVTSTEPAA

-2071 NTKHPAWWDNSG
+2071 NTKHPTWWDNSG

-2141 AIAQEKGINL
+2141 AIAQEKGINI

-2194 NGDTDAVAQLTA
+2194 NGDTNAVAQLTA

-2234 FENDTLFKTAQ
+2234 FENDTLFKAAQ

-2293 IRYHKLFE
+2293 IRYHKLFA

-2369 NPAATRKQV
+2369 NPAATREQV

-2416 RTLPVLSSKLSD
+2416 RTLPVLSSKLSA

-2433 FGRVLKSADLADKI
+2433 FGRVLKSADLADKV
-2447 NILNAQYPELS
+2447 NILNALYPELS
-2458 TGDAFVETLLGGGAG
+2458 TGDAFVETLLGGKAG

-2507 GFTLTPHTY
+2507 GFILTPHTY

-2614 KFYTETYENGIYT
+2614 NFYTETYENGIYT
-2627 LTITHNGQVNVTIR
+2627 LTITHNGQVNVTIQ
-2641 KGGAEPTPTVTDFR
+2641 KG
-2655 LTTDP
+2655 
-2660 SPLTSAGGKAMLT
+2660 S
-2673 LTGTNLPDGTKFY
+2673 
-2686 WGTNQ
+2686 
-2691 AMLTSVDAEGS
+2691 
-2702 DAFRSAEVK
+2702 
-2711 LLENTG
+2711 
-2717 TDAVTYYFRYSLD
+2717 
-2730 GTTLAGELTAT
+2730 
-2741 VPGTGGGTQP
+2741 TQP

-2766 PSNGGMITVTLA
+2766 PSNGGMIMVTLT

-2785 IQIKVGTIT
+2785 IQIKAGTIT
-2794 AKTSGDAA
+2794 AKTSGNAA

-2815 SSSVSYTVQ
+2815 SSSVNYTVQ

-2836 TVRVSGHYTP
+2836 TVRVSGRYTP

-2876 WYYDSVRAAW
+2876 WYYDSIRAAW

-2959 AQMNTPVKRNEFVHI
+2959 AQMNAPVKRNEFVHI

>member
-31 LPVLALPVLA
+31 LPVLAEEPPALTNVAQGKNVSIHGPTSGADRPASWLTDGITESGKYVEISKDTEQNSTDPSYAQIDLGTSYDIAKVEFWNYWDDGRTLVGLVILASEKGTFA
-41 EDPPASQKLTNTT
+41 EDDRTVIFNS
-54 DTVVTYQGAVGTGRA
+54 DT
-69 PSLVVDGDTSHNDNK
+69 
-84 YFVVGNDQT
+84 
-93 QEKNETNPANPTYWI
+93 
-108 QLDLG
+108 
-113 KKYSLTEMKLFV
+113 
-125 YHGRALKNLVVLAS
+125 
-139 DSSTFDTYRIIW
+139 
-151 NADKENFFG
+151 ENFFG
-160 LGTGDKEQFPNA
+160 FGVGTDASYKS
-172 TVAGD
+172 VSAG
-177 TITLAAPTEAQYVRI
+177 LSVEKAARGRYVRVM
-192 LNNGHTAGA
+192 NNGHDGGTP
-201 GQGAHYFEIEVY
+201 GQKKQGGHYTEIKVY
-213 GTEHTGGAPETRLY
+213 GTEHTGGTPETTLY
-227 NVAADCNVIVNKWGG
+227 NVAAGCNVIVNKWGG

-270 DMNAP
+270 DTNDP
-275 SYAQIDLGNIYPVSK
+275 SYAQIDLGNEYPVSK

-316 RDGTTKEVYNANWT
+316 RDGTTKEVYNADWT

-339 IDSGPFTARYVRIWN
+339 VDSAPFTARYVRIWN

-359 GKGGHYIEVEVWS
+359 GAKMGGHYIEVEVWS

-387 DVLTIPTYEYQG
+387 DVLRIPTYSYTAQG
-399 KTPNNVTH
+399 GQTQKAEWDTTH
-407 PDVLDFTLVNGAGG
+407 PDVIDFAKTSKEGG
-421 TPLGTWG
+421 KWG
-428 GHRFWMA
+428 GYRYWM
-435 VTPNQEGNSQFENP
+435 VLTPNQDGYSQYENP
-449 CLVWSDDGKIWSAEG
+449 CLAASNDGVNWVVPNG
-464 IPNPLSV
+464 IENPLSGV
-471 VEREP
+471 KHEP
-476 DGTHNCDNDVI
+476 TGTHNCDTDLVYNPDS
-487 YDPVSNELWV
+487 DELWV

-503 DAQNYGQ
+503 DSPA
-510 IGTSNFKP
+510 GTPSN
-518 SILRCIRVAATQ
+518 LRLIRVKEDGNSFAI
-530 GGSGFTYA
+530 
-538 VQKDAGQE
+538 
-546 NPYTDLVTST
+546 TST
-556 YHYDMQSPAV
+556 TDGKPYERLINSQYRYDMQSPAV

-575 MWSNNSDQGVA
+575 MWSNNSDSDNSGNGWQSQVA
-586 PTGWNNQNG
+586 
-595 FVELRRSTNGT
+595 FVELYTSTDGKNWT
-606 EWGEAKSLKPTL
+606 NKQSLADTL
-618 VLQNDWIPWHLDVQW
+618 VLKGADGIASYIPWHLDVQW
-633 IPNVGADGSGEYWA
+633 VESQNKYWG
-647 LICAYPKGGGSNHTD
+647 LFCAYPKGGNTNRTYL
-662 LFFAKSADG
+662 LFGTSEDG
-671 ELWTTYPN
+671 KTWTTYPK
-679 PILSPRSGQWDQ
+679 PLLAPRDNKWDN

-696 SSFTY
+696 STFIY
-701 DADGKLSVWYS
+701 DDASGTLQVWYS
-712 GGKEQPGNHWRIA
+712 GGKSGGWRIA
-725 YTEFENFLTDTLP
+725 YTEFENFLTNTLP
-738 TLGAPYT
+738 TLGEPYT

-786 AEGSTATLYFYGS
+786 TEGSTATLYFYGS

-893 KTLWVDDTLQ
+893 KTLWAGDTLQ
-903 ISALVPFNATDKT
+903 LSALVPFNATDKAI
-916 VTYTSSDTGKA
+916 TYTSSDQNKA
-927 TVTATGLVTALTAG
+927 TVTDTGFVTALAAG
-941 NVTITVKAGQS
+941 EVTITVAAG
-952 EKTVALTIRS
+952 TVQKIVQLTIRS

-969 MTVDKDNPLF
+969 MTVDEDNPLF
-979 LHGLYKYDGTGYPA
+979 LHGLYKYDGKGYPA

-1018 TGWKGPT
+1018 TGWQGPP

-1102 SENHNARISERDRRI
+1102 SENHNAGISERDRRI

-1147 GSDHGGTLEY
+1147 GSDYGGTLEY

-1228 ANTFSVQGGP
+1228 DSTFDVFGGA

-1368 GRYSTIPSL
+1368 GRYGTIPSL
-1377 PKMAQDPTGKDI
+1377 PKMAQAPTGKDI

-1407 FNARYPQRYNGTGYA
+1407 FNERYPQRYTGTGYA
-1422 HYDELT
+1422 HYDALT

-1440 DTRENSALHS
+1440 DTRESSALHS
-1450 KQNVSFQLTQ
+1450 KQNVSFQLAQ
-1460 NSFGANIEFE
+1460 NGLGTTIEFE

-1483 TLQFRFNN
+1483 TIQFRFNN
-1491 YWVDKNPIWEG
+1491 YWVDKNPIWDG
-1502 YVKGTTPTWDSDNNR
+1502 YVKGTTATWDSDNNR

-1529 NTAHGESTWRKATI
+1529 NTAHGENTWRKATI

-1579 ITLDGNGYQEFSLTN
+1579 ITLDGNGYQEFTLTN

-1629 DKLDQED
+1629 DKLNQED

-1680 PILVETSEVDLNGE
+1680 PILVETSEVDLNG
-1694 AAPAAKVYEKTG
+1694 AAALAAKVYEKTG

-1746 TRVWSVEAD
+1746 TRVWSVEAN

-1770 LNFNAAVTAVSYAPS
+1770 LNFNAAVTAVSYTSS

-1793 GNTVNGAARGTVTI
+1793 GNTVTGVARGTVTI

-1839 IQYTGNWV
+1839 IQYTGSWV
-1847 DETSTNHYEGSA
+1847 DETSTNHYKGSA

-1929 VRLAAESNAPVQV
+1929 VRLEAESNAPVQV

-1999 ENDTIAGLSGD
+1999 ENDTIASLSGD
-2010 GKPQK
+2010 GKTQK

-2171 DWLNNL
+2171 DWLNDL

-2194 NGDTDAVAQLTA
+2194 NGDTGAVAQLTA

-2369 NPAATRKQV
+2369 NPAATREQV

-2447 NILNAQYPELS
+2447 NILNAQYLKLS

-2494 TLTPTDATFATSM
+2494 TLIPTDAKFATSM

-2583 DLRSTVITLHTGER
+2583 DLRSTVITLHTGNR

-2614 KFYTETYENGIYT
+2614 NFYTETYENGVYT

-2686 WGTNQ
+2686 WGTDQ
-2691 AMLTSVDAEGS
+2691 AMLTPVDAKGS
-2702 DAFRSAEVK
+2702 DASRSAEVK
-2711 LLENTG
+2711 LSENTG

-2766 PSNGGMITVTLA
+2766 PSNGGMITVTLT

-2785 IQIKVGTIT
+2785 IQIKAGTIT
-2794 AKTSGDAA
+2794 AQTSGDAA

-2836 TVRVSGHYTP
+2836 TVRVSGRYTP

-2857 KPGVPERDPFPF
+2857 KPSVPERDPFPF

-2935 WYSSYVSYAV
+2935 WYSSYVSYAA

>member
-1 MIKGTRFFSRR
+1 MIKGTRFFSKR

-31 LPVLALPVLA
+31 LPVLAEEPPALTNIAQGKNVSIHGPTSGADRPASWLTDGITESGKYVEISKDTEQNSTDPSYAQIDLGTSYDIAKVEFWNYWDDGRTLVGLVILASEKGTFA
-41 EDPPASQKLTNTT
+41 EDDRTVIFNS
-54 DTVVTYQGAVGTGRA
+54 DT
-69 PSLVVDGDTSHNDNK
+69 
-84 YFVVGNDQT
+84 
-93 QEKNETNPANPTYWI
+93 
-108 QLDLG
+108 
-113 KKYSLTEMKLFV
+113 
-125 YHGRALKNLVVLAS
+125 
-139 DSSTFDTYRIIW
+139 
-151 NADKENFFG
+151 ENFFG
-160 LGTGDKEQFPNA
+160 FGVGTDASYKSVSAGLSVEKEA
-172 TVAGD
+172 RGR
-177 TITLAAPTEAQYVRI
+177 YVRVM
-192 LNNGHTAGA
+192 NNGHDGGTP
-201 GQGAHYFEIEVY
+201 GQKKHGGHYTEIKVY
-213 GTEHTGGAPETRLY
+213 GTEHTGGAPETTLY
-227 NVAADCNVIVNKWGG
+227 NVAAGCNVIVNKWGG

-270 DMNAP
+270 NTSDP
-275 SYAQIDLGNIYPVSK
+275 SYAQIDLGNEYPVSK

-316 RDGTTKEVYNANWT
+316 RDGTTKEVYNADWT

-339 IDSGPFTARYVRIWN
+339 VDSAPFTARYVRIWN

-359 GKGGHYIEVEVWS
+359 GAKMGGHYIEVEVWS

-387 DVLTIPTYEYQG
+387 DVLRIPTYSYTAQG
-399 KTPNNVTH
+399 GQTQKAEWDTTH
-407 PDVLDFTLVNGAGG
+407 PDVIDFAKTSKEGG
-421 TPLGTWG
+421 KWG
-428 GHRFWMA
+428 GYRYWM
-435 VTPNQEGNSQFENP
+435 VLTPNQDGYSQYENP
-449 CLVWSDDGKIWSAEG
+449 CLAASNDGVNWVVPNG
-464 IPNPLSV
+464 IENPLSGV
-471 VEREP
+471 KHEP
-476 DGTHNCDNDVI
+476 TGTHNCDTDLVYNPDS
-487 YDPVSNELWV
+487 DELWV

-503 DAQNYGQ
+503 DSPA
-510 IGTSNFKP
+510 GTPSN
-518 SILRCIRVAATQ
+518 LRLIRVKEDGNSFAI
-530 GGSGFTYA
+530 
-538 VQKDAGQE
+538 
-546 NPYTDLVTST
+546 TST
-556 YHYDMQSPAV
+556 TDGKPYERLINSQYRYDMQSPAV

-575 MWSNNSDQGVA
+575 MWSNNSDSDNSGNGWQSQVA
-586 PTGWNNQNG
+586 
-595 FVELRRSTNGT
+595 FVELYTSTDGKNWT
-606 EWGEAKSLKPTL
+606 NKQSLADTL
-618 VLQNDWIPWHLDVQW
+618 VLKGADGIASYIPWHLDVQW
-633 IPNVGADGSGEYWA
+633 VESQNKYWG
-647 LICAYPKGGGSNHTD
+647 LFCAYPKGGNTNRTYL
-662 LFFAKSADG
+662 LFGTSEDG
-671 ELWTTYPN
+671 KTWTTYPK
-679 PILSPRSGQWDQ
+679 PLLAPRDNKWDN

-696 SSFTY
+696 STFIY
-701 DADGKLSVWYS
+701 DDASGTLQVWYS
-712 GGKEQPGNHWRIA
+712 GGKSGGWRIA
-725 YTEFENFLTDTLP
+725 YTEFENFLTNTLP
-738 TLGAPYT
+738 TLGEPYT

-786 AEGSTATLYFYGS
+786 TEGSTATLYFYGS

-893 KTLWVDDTLQ
+893 KTLWAGDTLQ
-903 ISALVPFNATDKT
+903 LSALVPFNATDKAI
-916 VTYTSSDTGKA
+916 TYTSSDQNKA
-927 TVTATGLVTALTAG
+927 TVTDTGFVTALAAG
-941 NVTITVKAGQS
+941 EVTITVAAG
-952 EKTVALTIRS
+952 TVQKIVQLTIRS

-969 MTVDKDNPLF
+969 MTVDEDNPLF
-979 LHGLYKYDGTGYPA
+979 LHGLYKYDGKGYPA

-1018 TGWKGPT
+1018 TGWQGPT

-1102 SENHNARISERDRRI
+1102 SENHNAGISERDRRI

-1147 GSDHGGTLEY
+1147 GSDYGGTLEY

-1228 ANTFSVQGGP
+1228 DSTFDVFGGA

-1368 GRYSTIPSL
+1368 GRYGTIPSL
-1377 PKMAQDPTGKDI
+1377 PKMAQAQTGKDI

-1407 FNARYPQRYNGTGYA
+1407 FNARYPQRYTGTGYA

-1440 DTRENSALHS
+1440 DTRESSALHS

-1579 ITLDGNGYQEFSLTN
+1579 ITLDGNGYQEFTLTN

-1612 NGNQL
+1612 NGTQL

-1629 DKLDQED
+1629 DKLNQED

-1929 VRLAAESNAPVQV
+1929 VRLEAESNAPVQV

-1954 ETVSSVALEPS
+1954 ETVFSVALEPS

-1975 KPVLAMAMNAE
+1975 KRVLAMAMNAE

-2010 GKPQK
+2010 GKTQK

-2098 WSLIPED
+2098 WRLIPED

-2171 DWLNNL
+2171 DWLNDL

-2194 NGDTDAVAQLTA
+2194 NGDTGAVAQLTA

-2293 IRYHKLFE
+2293 IRYHKIFE

-2369 NPAATRKQV
+2369 NPAATREQV
-2378 KDEIKAVYHTDS
+2378 KGEIKAVYHTDS

-2583 DLRSTVITLHTGER
+2583 DLRSTMITLHTGDR

-2614 KFYTETYENGIYT
+2614 NFYTEAYENGVYT

-2673 LTGTNLPDGTKFY
+2673 LTGTNLPDGTKFH
-2686 WGTNQ
+2686 WGTDQ
-2691 AMLTSVDAEGS
+2691 AMLTPVDAEGS
-2702 DAFRSAEVK
+2702 DASRSAEVK

-2717 TDAVTYYFRYSLD
+2717 MDAVTYYFRYSLD

-2766 PSNGGMITVTLA
+2766 PSNGGMITVTLT

-2785 IQIKVGTIT
+2785 IQIKAGTIT

-2802 EQTAT
+2802 KQTAT

-2836 TVRVSGHYTP
+2836 TVRVSGRYTP

>member
-31 LPVLALPVLA
+31 LPVLA
-41 EDPPASQKLTNTT
+41 EDPPALTNVAQGKNVSIHGPTSGADRPASWLT
-54 DTVVTYQGAVGTGRA
+54 DGITDSGKYVEISKDTEQNSTD
-69 PSLVVDGDTSHNDNK
+69 PS
-84 YFVVGNDQT
+84 YAQ
-93 QEKNETNPANPTYWI
+93 I
-108 QLDLG
+108 DLG
-113 KKYSLTEMKLFV
+113 ASYDIAKVKFWNYWDD
-125 YHGRALKNLVVLAS
+125 GRTLIGLVILAS
-139 DSSTFDTYRIIW
+139 EKGTFAEDDRTVIFNSDT
-151 NADKENFFG
+151 ENFFG
-160 LGTGDKEQFPNA
+160 FGVGTDASYKS
-172 TVAGD
+172 VSAG
-177 TITLAAPTEAQYVRI
+177 LSVEKAARGRYVRVM
-192 LNNGHTAGA
+192 NSGHDGGTP
-201 GQGAHYFEIEVY
+201 GQKKQGGHYTEIKVY
-213 GTEHTGGAPETRLY
+213 GTEHTGGAPETTLY
-227 NVAADCNVIVNKWGG
+227 NVAAGCNVIVNKWGG

-270 DMNAP
+270 NTSDP
-275 SYAQIDLGNIYPVSK
+275 SYAQIDLGNEYPVSK
-290 VNFWNYWDDGRTLKD
+290 VNFWNYWSDGRTLKD

-359 GKGGHYIEVEVWS
+359 GAKMGGHYIEVEVWS
-372 TEEKKDPLPVPYQFR
+372 TEEQKEPLPVPYQLR
-387 DVLTIPTYEYQG
+387 DVLKIPTYSYTAQG
-399 KTPNNVTH
+399 GQTQKAEWDTTH
-407 PDVLDFTLVNGAGG
+407 PDVIDFAKTSKEGG
-421 TPLGTWG
+421 KWG
-428 GHRFWMA
+428 GYRYWM
-435 VTPNQEGNSQFENP
+435 VLTPNQDGYSQYENP
-449 CLVWSDDGKIWSAEG
+449 CLAASNDGVNWVVPNG
-464 IPNPLSV
+464 IENPLSGV
-471 VEREP
+471 KHEP
-476 DGTHNCDNDVI
+476 AGTHNCDTDLVYNPDS
-487 YDPVSNELWV
+487 DELWV

-503 DAQNYGQ
+503 DSPA
-510 IGTSNFKP
+510 GTPSN
-518 SILRCIRVAATQ
+518 LRLIRVKEKND
-530 GGSGFTYA
+530 GF
-538 VQKDAGQE
+538 E
-546 NPYTDLVTST
+546 ITST
-556 YHYDMQSPAV
+556 TDGKPYERLINSQYRYDMQSPAV
-566 VRRDANTWL
+566 VRRNANTWL
-575 MWSNNSDQGVA
+575 MWSNNSDSDNSGNGWQSQVA
-586 PTGWNNQNG
+586 
-595 FVELRRSTNGT
+595 FVELRTSTDGKNWT
-606 EWGEAKSLKPTL
+606 DKQNLADTL
-618 VLQNDWIPWHLDVQW
+618 VLKGTDGVESYIPWHLDVQW
-633 IPNVGADGSGEYWA
+633 VESQNKYWG
-647 LICAYPKGGGSNHTD
+647 LFCAYPKGGNTNRTYL
-662 LFFAKSADG
+662 LFGTSEDG
-671 ELWTTYPN
+671 KTWTTYPK
-679 PILSPRSGQWDQ
+679 PLLAPRDNKWDN

-696 SSFTY
+696 STFIY
-701 DADGKLSVWYS
+701 DDASGTLQVWYS
-712 GGKEQPGNHWRIA
+712 GGKSGGWRIA
-725 YTEFENFLTDTLP
+725 YTEFKNFLTNTLP
-738 TLGAPYT
+738 ALGEPYT

-835 MDNKILERELEAGY
+835 MDNKILERELEADY

-854 KRKHG
+854 KRKHS

-916 VTYTSSDTGKA
+916 VTYTSSDTDKA
-927 TVTATGLVTALTAG
+927 TVTATGLVTALAAG
-941 NVTITVKAGQS
+941 DVTITVKAGQS

-962 LEAGELR
+962 LDAGALR

-979 LHGLYKYDGTGYPA
+979 LHGLYKYDGKGYPA

-1018 TGWKGPT
+1018 TGWQGPT

-1063 NDNIPFFL
+1063 KDNIPFFL

-1081 LDLDWLDG
+1081 LDLDWLDS
-1089 IYEQNENMMGVVF
+1089 IYGQNENMMGVVF
-1102 SENHNARISERDRRI
+1102 SENHNAGISERDRRI

-1147 GSDHGGTLEY
+1147 GSDYGGTLEY

-1185 SNVSYNSHE
+1185 SSVSYNSHE

-1368 GRYSTIPSL
+1368 GRYGTIPSL

-1407 FNARYPQRYNGTGYA
+1407 FNARHPQRYTGTGYA

-1440 DTRENSALHS
+1440 DTRESSALHS

-1543 TISGLGAE
+1543 TISGLGEE

-1579 ITLDGNGYQEFSLTN
+1579 ITLDGNGYQEFTLTN

-1770 LNFNAAVTAVSYAPS
+1770 LNFNAADTAVSYAAS

-1793 GNTVNGAARGTVTI
+1793 GSTVTGAARGTVTI

-1929 VRLAAESNAPVQV
+1929 VRLEAESNAPVQV

-2010 GKPQK
+2010 GKTQK

-2083 IPGVPMQGHNTMEGV
+2083 VPGVPMQGHNTMEGV

-2171 DWLNNL
+2171 DWLNDL

-2194 NGDTDAVAQLTA
+2194 NGDTGAVAQLTA

-2369 NPAATRKQV
+2369 NPAATREQV

-2416 RTLPVLSSKLSD
+2416 RTLPVLSSKLSA

-2447 NILNAQYPELS
+2447 NILNAQYLELS

-2494 TLTPTDATFATSM
+2494 TLTPTDATFTTSM

-2614 KFYTETYENGIYT
+2614 NFYTETYENGVYT

-2641 KGGAEPTPTVTDFR
+2641 KGGAQPIPTVTDFR

-2660 SPLTSAGGKAMLT
+2660 SQLTSAGGKAMLT

-2686 WGTNQ
+2686 WGTDQ
-2691 AMLTSVDAEGS
+2691 AMLTPVDAEGS
-2702 DAFRSAEVK
+2702 DVSRSAEVTLTK
-2711 LLENTG
+2711 NTG

-2785 IQIKVGTIT
+2785 IQIKAGTIS

-2815 SSSVSYTVQ
+2815 SSSVNYTVQ

-2959 AQMNTPVKRNEFVHI
+2959 GQMNTPVKRNEFVHI

>member
-31 LPVLALPVLA
+31 LPVLAEEPPALTNIAQGKNVSIHGPTSGADRPASWLTDGITESGKYVEISKDTEQNSTDPSYAQIDLGTSYDIAKVEFWNYWDDGRTLVGLVILASEKGTFA
-41 EDPPASQKLTNTT
+41 EDDRTVIFNS
-54 DTVVTYQGAVGTGRA
+54 DT
-69 PSLVVDGDTSHNDNK
+69 
-84 YFVVGNDQT
+84 
-93 QEKNETNPANPTYWI
+93 
-108 QLDLG
+108 
-113 KKYSLTEMKLFV
+113 
-125 YHGRALKNLVVLAS
+125 
-139 DSSTFDTYRIIW
+139 
-151 NADKENFFG
+151 ENFFG
-160 LGTGDKEQFPNA
+160 FGVGTDTSYKS
-172 TVAGD
+172 VSAG
-177 TITLAAPTEAQYVRI
+177 LSVERAARGRYVRVM
-192 LNNGHTAGA
+192 NNGHDGGTP
-201 GQGAHYFEIEVY
+201 GQKKHGGHYTEIKVY
-213 GTEHTGGAPETRLY
+213 GTEHTGGAPETTLY
-227 NVAADCNVIVNKWGG
+227 NVAAGCNVIVNKWGG

-270 DMNAP
+270 NTSDP
-275 SYAQIDLGNIYPVSK
+275 SYAQIDLGNEYPVSK
-290 VNFWNYWDDGRTLKD
+290 VNFWNYWSDGRTLKD

-359 GKGGHYIEVEVWS
+359 GAKMGGHYIEVEVWS
-372 TEEKKDPLPVPYQFR
+372 TEEQKEPLPVPYQLR
-387 DVLTIPTYEYQG
+387 DVLKIPTYSYTAQG
-399 KTPNNVTH
+399 GQTQKAEWDTTH
-407 PDVLDFTLVNGAGG
+407 PDVIDFAKTSKEGG
-421 TPLGTWG
+421 KWG
-428 GHRFWMA
+428 GYRYWM
-435 VTPNQEGNSQFENP
+435 VLTPNQDGYSQYENP
-449 CLVWSDDGKIWSAEG
+449 CLAASNDGVNWVVPNG
-464 IPNPLSV
+464 IENPLSGV
-471 VEREP
+471 KHEP
-476 DGTHNCDNDVI
+476 AGTHNCDTDLVYNPDS
-487 YDPVSNELWV
+487 DELWV

-503 DAQNYGQ
+503 DSPA
-510 IGTSNFKP
+510 GTPSN
-518 SILRCIRVAATQ
+518 LRLIRVKEKND
-530 GGSGFTYA
+530 GF
-538 VQKDAGQE
+538 E
-546 NPYTDLVTST
+546 ITST
-556 YHYDMQSPAV
+556 TDGKPYERLINSQYRYDMQSPAV
-566 VRRDANTWL
+566 VRRNANTWL
-575 MWSNNSDQGVA
+575 MWSNNSDSDNSGNGWQSQVA
-586 PTGWNNQNG
+586 
-595 FVELRRSTNGT
+595 FVELRTSTDGKNWT
-606 EWGEAKSLKPTL
+606 DKQNLADTL
-618 VLQNDWIPWHLDVQW
+618 VLKGTDGVESYIPWHLDVQW
-633 IPNVGADGSGEYWA
+633 VESQNKYWG
-647 LICAYPKGGGSNHTD
+647 LFCAYPKGGNTNRTYL
-662 LFFAKSADG
+662 LFGTSEDG
-671 ELWTTYPN
+671 KTWTTYPK
-679 PILSPRSGQWDQ
+679 PLLAPRDNKWDN

-696 SSFTY
+696 STFIY
-701 DADGKLSVWYS
+701 DDASGTLQVWYS
-712 GGKEQPGNHWRIA
+712 GGKSGGWRIA
-725 YTEFENFLTDTLP
+725 YTEFKNFLTNTLP
-738 TLGAPYT
+738 ALGEPYT

-835 MDNKILERELEAGY
+835 MDNKILERELEADY

-854 KRKHG
+854 KRKHS

-916 VTYTSSDTGKA
+916 VTYTSSDTDKA
-927 TVTATGLVTALTAG
+927 TVTATGLVTALAAG
-941 NVTITVKAGQS
+941 DVTITVKAGQS

-962 LEAGELR
+962 LDAGALR

-979 LHGLYKYDGTGYPA
+979 LHGLYKYDGKGYPA

-1018 TGWKGPT
+1018 TGWQGPT

-1063 NDNIPFFL
+1063 KDNIPFFL

-1081 LDLDWLDG
+1081 LDLDWLDS
-1089 IYEQNENMMGVVF
+1089 IYGQNENMMGVVF
-1102 SENHNARISERDRRI
+1102 SENHNAGISERDRRI

-1147 GSDHGGTLEY
+1147 GSDYGGTLEY

-1368 GRYSTIPSL
+1368 GRYGTIPSL

-1450 KQNVSFQLTQ
+1450 KQNVSFQFTQ

-1579 ITLDGNGYQEFSLTN
+1579 ITLDGNGYQEFTLTN

-1680 PILVETSEVDLNGE
+1680 PVLVETSDVNLNGA

-1785 PDGKVTID
+1785 PDGKVTIE
-1793 GNTVNGAARGTVTI
+1793 GNTVTGVARGTVTI

-1832 VDSHSGQ
+1832 VDSHSGR

-1929 VRLAAESNAPVQV
+1929 VRLEAESNAPVQV

-1965 GLIRLGDGES
+1965 GIIRLGDGET
-1975 KPVLAMAMNAE
+1975 KRVLAMAMNAE
-1986 RVVVFRDDFRFTL
+1986 RVVVFRDDFSFAL
-1999 ENDTIAGLSGD
+1999 ENDKIAALSGD
-2010 GKPQK
+2010 GKTQK

-2033 LNDKSA
+2033 LNNKSA
-2039 TAEIVVTSTEPAT
+2039 TAEIVVTSTEPAA

-2369 NPAATRKQV
+2369 NPAATREQV
-2378 KDEIKAVYHTDS
+2378 KGEIKAVYHTDS

-2583 DLRSTVITLHTGER
+2583 DLRSTVITLHTEER

-2686 WGTNQ
+2686 WGTDQ
-2691 AMLTSVDAEGS
+2691 AMLTPVDAEGS
-2702 DAFRSAEVK
+2702 DASRSAEVK

-2751 TEPSVTDYSVAPTEL
+2751 TEPSVTDYSAAPTEL
-2766 PSNGGMITVTLA
+2766 PSNGGMIMVTLT

-2785 IQIKVGTIT
+2785 IQIKAGTIT

-2802 EQTAT
+2802 KQTAT

-2815 SSSVSYTVQ
+2815 SSSVNYTVQ

-2935 WYSSYVSYAV
+2935 WYSSYVGYAV

>member
-31 LPVLALPVLA
+31 LPVLA
-41 EDPPASQKLTNTT
+41 EDPPALTNVAQGKNVSIHGPTSGADRPASWLT
-54 DTVVTYQGAVGTGRA
+54 DGITDSGKYVEISKDTEQNSTD
-69 PSLVVDGDTSHNDNK
+69 PS
-84 YFVVGNDQT
+84 YAQ
-93 QEKNETNPANPTYWI
+93 I
-108 QLDLG
+108 DLG
-113 KKYSLTEMKLFV
+113 TSYDIAKVEFWNYWDD
-125 YHGRALKNLVVLAS
+125 GRTLVGLVILAS
-139 DSSTFDTYRIIW
+139 EKGTFAEDDRTVIFNSDT
-151 NADKENFFG
+151 ENFFG
-160 LGTGDKEQFPNA
+160 FGVGTDASYKSVSAGLSVEKEA
-172 TVAGD
+172 RGR
-177 TITLAAPTEAQYVRI
+177 YVRVM
-192 LNNGHTAGA
+192 NNGHDGGTP
-201 GQGAHYFEIEVY
+201 GQKKHGGHYTEIKVY
-213 GTEHTGGAPETRLY
+213 GTEHTGAVTPPETTLY
-227 NVAADCNVIVNKWGG
+227 NVAAGCNVIVNKWGG

-270 DMNAP
+270 NTSAP
-275 SYAQIDLGNIYPVSK
+275 SYAQIDLGNEYPVSK
-290 VNFWNYWDDGRTLKD
+290 VNFWNYWSDGRTLKD

-316 RDGTTKEVYNANWT
+316 RDGTTKEVYNADWT

-339 IDSGPFTARYVRIWN
+339 VDSAPFTARYVRIWN

-359 GKGGHYIEVEVWS
+359 GAKMGGHYIEVEVWS
-372 TEEKKDPLPVPYQFR
+372 TEEKKDPLPVPYQLR
-387 DVLTIPTYEYQG
+387 DVLTIPTYSYTAQG
-399 KTPNNVTH
+399 GQTQKAEWDTTH
-407 PDVLDFTLVNGAGG
+407 PDVIDFAKTSKEGG
-421 TPLGTWG
+421 KWG
-428 GHRFWMA
+428 GYRYWM
-435 VTPNQEGNSQFENP
+435 VLTPNQDGYSQYENP
-449 CLVWSDDGKIWSAEG
+449 CLAASNDGVNWVVPNG
-464 IPNPLSV
+464 IENPLSGV
-471 VEREP
+471 KHEP
-476 DGTHNCDNDVI
+476 AGTHNCDTDLVYNPDS
-487 YDPVSNELWV
+487 DELWV

-503 DAQNYGQ
+503 DSPA
-510 IGTSNFKP
+510 GTPSN
-518 SILRCIRVAATQ
+518 LRLIRVKEDGNSFAI
-530 GGSGFTYA
+530 
-538 VQKDAGQE
+538 
-546 NPYTDLVTST
+546 TST
-556 YHYDMQSPAV
+556 TDDKPYERLINSQYRYDMQSPAV
-566 VRRDANTWL
+566 VRRNANTWL
-575 MWSNNSDQGVA
+575 MWSNNSDSNNSGNGWQSQVA
-586 PTGWNNQNG
+586 
-595 FVELRRSTNGT
+595 FVELYTSTDGKNWT
-606 EWGEAKSLKPTL
+606 NKQSLADTL
-618 VLQNDWIPWHLDVQW
+618 VLKGADGIASYIPWHLDVQW
-633 IPNVGADGSGEYWA
+633 VESQNKYWG
-647 LICAYPKGGGSNHTD
+647 LFCAYPKGGNTNRTYL
-662 LFFAKSADG
+662 LFGTSEDG
-671 ELWTTYPN
+671 KTWTTYQKP
-679 PILSPRSGQWDQ
+679 LLAPRDNKWDN

-696 SSFTY
+696 STFIY
-701 DADGKLSVWYS
+701 DDASGTLQVWYS
-712 GGKEQPGNHWRIA
+712 GGKSGGWRIA

-738 TLGAPYT
+738 TLGEPYT

-829 RNAPGA
+829 RNEAGA
-835 MDNKILERELEAGY
+835 MDNRILEKELEAGY

-859 GGLDSGVIDLNKFE
+859 GGLDSGVIDLNRFE

-941 NVTITVKAGQS
+941 DVTITVKAGQS
-952 EKTVALTIRS
+952 EKTVSLTIRS
-962 LEAGELR
+962 LEAGAQR
-969 MTVDKDNPLF
+969 MTVDEDNPLF
-979 LHGLYKYDGTGYPA
+979 LHGLYKYDGQGYPA

-1052 QWYLDR
+1052 QWYRDR

-1102 SENHNARISERDRRI
+1102 SENHNAGISERDRRI

-1147 GSDHGGTLEY
+1147 GSDYGGTLEY

-1368 GRYSTIPSL
+1368 GRYGTIPSL
-1377 PKMAQDPTGKDI
+1377 PKLAQDPTGKDI

-1407 FNARYPQRYNGTGYA
+1407 FNARYPQRYNGIGYA

-1450 KQNVSFQLTQ
+1450 KQNVSFQFTQ

-1529 NTAHGESTWRKATI
+1529 NTAHGENTWRKATI

-1579 ITLDGNGYQEFSLTN
+1579 ITLDGNGYQEFTLTN

-1680 PILVETSEVDLNGE
+1680 PVLVETSEVDLNGA

-1770 LNFNAAVTAVSYAPS
+1770 LNFNAAVTAVSYAAS

-1793 GNTVNGAARGTVTI
+1793 GSTVTGAARGTVTI
-1807 TATAAGSSKTTTLTV
+1807 TATATDSSKTTTLTV

-1929 VRLAAESNAPVQV
+1929 VRLEAESNAPVQV
-1942 DAFAYYTGTDLD
+1942 DAFAYYTGMDLD

-1975 KPVLAMAMNAE
+1975 KRVLAMAMNAE

-2010 GKPQK
+2010 GKTQK

-2083 IPGVPMQGHNTMEGV
+2083 VPGVPMQGHNTMEGV
-2098 WSLIPED
+2098 WRLIPED

-2124 GGTGNKE
+2124 EGGTGNKE

-2171 DWLNNL
+2171 DWLNDL

-2194 NGDTDAVAQLTA
+2194 NGDTGAVAQLTA

-2534 TDKDELWVPG
+2534 TDKDELWVLG

-2583 DLRSTVITLHTGER
+2583 DLRSTVITLHTEER

-2614 KFYTETYENGIYT
+2614 NFYTEAYGNGVYT

-2641 KGGAEPTPTVTDFR
+2641 KGGAQPIPTVTDFR

-2686 WGTNQ
+2686 WGTDQ
-2691 AMLTSVDAEGS
+2691 AMLTPVDAEGS
-2702 DAFRSAEVK
+2702 DASRSAEVK
-2711 LLENTG
+2711 LSENTG

-2785 IQIKVGTIT
+2785 IQIKAGTIT
-2794 AKTSGDAA
+2794 AQTSGDAA

-2824 YSLNGTDWFGGK
+2824 YSLIGVDWVGGK
-2836 TVRVSGHYTP
+2836 TVRVSGRYTP

-2869 TDVSRSS
+2869 ADVSRSS

-2886 EKDLIDGV
+2886 EKALIDGV

-2959 AQMNTPVKRNEFVHI
+2959 AQMNAPVKRNEFVHI

-3040 RMYDK
+3040 RMYDR